1 MRNALSKVTAWV
13 LTFMMLFTALPVNII
28 AEGVQP
34 QGIVEERS
42 VDVPA
47 PQQNEEEVSPASA
60 PSEQESIKEQTPVE
74 PQSVIPDDAFYR
86 TYVFMAEEQEVAR
99 QIVKNG
105 DTLLQ
110 PAAPAKEGYRF
121 DGWYAGESRFTGFG
135 VVTGITATETVT
147 LTAAFTDVFYVF
159 FKNTNGAVVATRSGR
174 NGETIST
181 SGVSF
186 PVAGDEAITGWLLN
200 GTTVDSVTLD
210 GADVTLTAQVSK
222 GFWITFDS
230 KGGSYVA
237 PAFYAQGQTAAAPA
251 APARPGYVFN
261 GWFTEAGAAA
271 DFAAIAENTTL
282 VAGWKAG
289 NASYT
294 VIHFLEN
301 ADDNGYSS
309 KDIETR
315 TGATGSQTAAAAK
328 SYTGFTAQTITQA
341 TIAGDG
347 STIVKVYY
355 TRNVYE
361 VKFYNRQSNRWVENT
376 SLRITAKH
384 GANISDK
391 WPTYN
396 GSSTWSTTGSYS
408 YGGGLSGPYQVNIQT
423 MPLGGASF
431 YGPKTGSGSETA
443 YYYVEVLPGESGGQT
458 YNGVSYKL
466 HHKDVSP
473 GTGYTVTDEDK
484 YPITG
489 FTYKEGTRNGDRYN
503 NAKFYYTRNSYQ
515 IKFINGGSVDK
526 TESRKFQQSI
536 ADAEYT
542 PAAPAGKE
550 GYIFA
555 GWYDNEQGE
564 GEQFAFAG
572 KTMPA
577 QNITLYAKWVAPVH
591 TVTFYQED
599 KVTVVKAV
607 VGIPHGTA
615 MENGDIPAYTPAEG
629 YAFLGWVMEDGSPF
643 NPSMLI
649 TRDYHIYA
657 RVGSLNAYTVTYDA
671 NGGTGDVPVDDGR
684 YAEGAAARVLSGA
697 GLTGPADKPQ
707 FLGWALSAEAAA
719 PDYYPGSQLILGRE
733 NVTLYAV
740 WGVKENTV
748 SLTYHSNFGTDATYT
763 VEALAVNGRVEV
775 LSYDTTGLPA
785 RQGYNFLG
793 WSTSASGSVSFAPGS
808 SLRVNAGGS
817 NDLYAVWEPASD
829 TPYRVETYYQ
839 QLDGSYLDDPHHAEI
854 RKGTTGTT
862 VSVTEND
869 KLPKSTA
876 YVFDEG
882 YAGNVL
888 SGVVAAD
895 GSLKLKLYFKLNT
908 APYTIHHYLKG
919 TTVQVAADQTG
930 WLVIGSTL
938 TANAASDLY
947 AEYAAATVYVYDPG
961 RRITITAGNNEIIVY
976 YTLPLTLTAGSA
988 EKVYDG
994 APLTQPAFTA
1004 EGLVNGDT
1012 AEKISLSMTAESTIT
1027 NVGSV
1032 SNVIDRTTVQYDGGA
1047 LPAYY
1052 TLTLQPGTLTV
1063 TQAEEAVVEVRGG
1076 TDTVVYNGSEQSV
1089 EGWEIE
1095 SNPADA
1101 IVTLKEGKRA
1111 RAAGTD
1117 VNTYYM
1123 GLTAEDFTA
1132 VSPNYKTVT
1141 VRYTDGWLKITP
1153 ITDEVTVTITGN
1165 TDTVVYNGTEQ
1176 SVTGYTTD
1184 VGEKTID
1191 VTLNQSGKDTA
1202 KGTNA
1207 GKYMMGLT
1215 VADFT
1220 VTSRNYSNIR
1230 VVVVDGWLEIT
1241 PITDEVEVKVY
1252 GNTNT
1257 VVYNGTE
1264 QKVEGYTVDA
1274 TLDPTITVS
1283 LAEGSKAEAKGT
1295 DVNKYMMGL
1304 TAADFVAASANYTN
1318 LKVTVA
1324 DGWLEITPITD
1335 EVEVKVYGNTSTV
1348 VYNGT
1353 EQKVEGY
1360 TVDATLDPTIT
1371 VSLAEGSK
1379 AEAKGTDVNK
1389 YMMGLTAADF
1399 VAASANYTNLKITVV
1414 DGWLEITPV
1423 TGEITV
1429 TITGNTD
1436 TVVYNGTE
1444 QSVTGYTTDVGE
1456 KAIDVTLNQSGKD
1469 TAKGTNVGKYMMGL
1483 TVADFTVTSGNY
1495 SNIRVVVV
1503 DGWLEITPASIE
1515 QYATLT
1521 PQNVSKYYDGTPLAA
1536 GTATA
1541 ADSNGGEL
1549 LVEYSVDGETWVTDP
1564 ASITALNVSDS
1575 KTLQVR
1581 ASGSNYAGY
1590 LTGTQKVTI
1599 NRRPVTL
1606 TSATAEKV
1614 YDGTPLTDGT
1624 VTVSEMGFVQGEG
1637 ADYSVTGSQLHKG
1650 FSTNAFTYTLHENTL
1665 EENYLI
1671 KTVSG
1676 TLTVTARPLT
1686 ITAGSAS
1693 KQYDGTPLTRNSYTS
1708 EGLAAGDAIQ
1718 TVTVTGTITYTGS
1731 VPNVPSDAVIHNGAG
1746 EDVTGDYEITY
1757 NNGTLTITVN
1767 EKILKVEA
1775 NSNSWKYDGEKHRDG
1790 GYTVIYDGV
1799 SYTVAAGDS
1808 LTLPTGDKV
1817 TVTITAV
1824 VKNVS
1829 DTAAGNNAI
1838 VKLDLQHAD
1847 QYKIKEEKD
1856 GTLTITARE
1865 LTLTSGSD
1873 EKEYDG
1879 TPLTSKVVDI
1889 TGDGFVKGEGAQF
1902 DVTGSQTEAGESD
1915 NTFTYTLNRNTLAEN
1930 YEITPVLGSLTVT
1943 RRGAGEKKVKIIANS
1958 YTVEY
1963 DGRFHGANGYTTEY
1977 LAPGHKVKKLI
1988 LAGGRTDAGEYPGEF
2003 VPYDAAIVDANGND
2017 VTHNYVITYV
2027 AGDLTIT
2034 KRGLDPK
2041 NPVIV
2046 RADNSEVEYDGQPHG
2061 YVGHNASNLAEGH
2074 SVQSVESSFTATE
2087 AGYYEAMI
2095 DVSDAVIVDAKGNDV
2110 TRNYAIT
2117 YIFGNLRITKRG
2129 AGERK
2134 VLIIARDNTVEY
2146 DGQPHGQNGFDTDYL
2161 APGHRVADVTIDGE
2175 KINAGRYAA
2184 LLYPYDAVIVD
2195 AEGNDVTH
2203 NYKLTYVKGTLE
2215 ITPYAGEVVV
2225 TITGNHDRVHYDGA
2239 EHTVSGYTVDI
2250 DTALYTEAD
2259 FRFKGTA
2266 SVTKVYP
2273 GTYAMGLQE
2282 KDFVNLN
2289 ENLTNVKFV
2298 VTDGYLDIYTKKFMV
2313 AWMYDTNQMVNGSQP
2328 SEAFTAMTDYIH
2340 RKDVSLVL
2348 HTGNMVENA
2357 ADAGQWKVFNDAMQ
2371 KLYDDAGKDVLMVA
2385 GEKEAAAGSLFL
2397 QQPVREGFDEKDLFE
2412 GGKGFVYRFRIGD
2425 KRMILVGL
2433 GEDAMTEEGLKWA
2446 KERFDSDKKAV
2457 GILMVHTYLL
2467 ADMTQKQKIADSAL
2481 KLEENVV
2488 KPCSNVRLVL
2498 SSNAGYASHHYFYY
2512 GMRKTTA
2519 INVDIEAAA
2528 KEGYF
2533 TMLTFDKDFHYV
2545 AVNSLSPYRNDYIYN
2560 DEKAELERYH
2570 LGELY

>member
-47 PQQNEEEVSPASA
+47 PQQNEKEVSPASA

-159 FKNTNGAVVATRSGR
+159 FKNTSGAVVATRSGR

-200 GTTVDSVTLD
+200 GTPVDSVTLD

-396 GSSTWSTTGSYS
+396 GSSTWSTTGSYD
-408 YGGGLSGPYQVNIQT
+408 YWNGLSGPYQVNIQT

-466 HHKDVSP
+466 HHKDTSP
-473 GTGYTVTDEDK
+473 GTGYTVTKEDK

-489 FTYKEGTRNGDRYN
+489 FTYKEGTRNGSDYD
-503 NAKFYYTRNSYQ
+503 NARFYYTRNSYQ

-542 PAAPAGKE
+542 PTAPAGKE

-607 VGIPHGTA
+607 AGIPHGTA

-707 FLGWALSAEAAA
+707 FLGWALSAEASA

-817 NDLYAVWEPASD
+817 NDLYAVWEPAAD

-854 RKGTTGTT
+854 RKGTTGTP
-862 VSVTEND
+862 VSVTEKD
-869 KLPKSTA
+869 KLSRSTA

-930 WLVIGSTL
+930 RLVIGSTL
-938 TANAASDLY
+938 TANAAADLY
-947 AEYAAATVYVYDPG
+947 AEYAAATVNVYDPG

-1063 TQAEEAVVEVRGG
+1063 T
-1076 TDTVVYNGSEQSV
+1076 
-1089 EGWEIE
+1089 
-1095 SNPADA
+1095 
-1101 IVTLKEGKRA
+1101 
-1111 RAAGTD
+1111 
-1117 VNTYYM
+1117 
-1123 GLTAEDFTA
+1123 
-1132 VSPNYKTVT
+1132 
-1141 VRYTDGWLKITP
+1141 
-1153 ITDEVTVTITGN
+1153 
-1165 TDTVVYNGTEQ
+1165 
-1176 SVTGYTTD
+1176 
-1184 VGEKTID
+1184 
-1191 VTLNQSGKDTA
+1191 
-1202 KGTNA
+1202 
-1207 GKYMMGLT
+1207 
-1215 VADFT
+1215 
-1220 VTSRNYSNIR
+1220 
-1230 VVVVDGWLEIT
+1230 
-1241 PITDEVEVKVY
+1241 
-1252 GNTNT
+1252 
-1257 VVYNGTE
+1257 
-1264 QKVEGYTVDA
+1264 
-1274 TLDPTITVS
+1274 
-1283 LAEGSKAEAKGT
+1283 
-1295 DVNKYMMGL
+1295 
-1304 TAADFVAASANYTN
+1304 
-1318 LKVTVA
+1318 
-1324 DGWLEITPITD
+1324 
-1335 EVEVKVYGNTSTV
+1335 
-1348 VYNGT
+1348 
-1353 EQKVEGY
+1353 
-1360 TVDATLDPTIT
+1360 
-1371 VSLAEGSK
+1371 
-1379 AEAKGTDVNK
+1379 
-1389 YMMGLTAADF
+1389 
-1399 VAASANYTNLKITVV
+1399 
-1414 DGWLEITPV
+1414 
-1423 TGEITV
+1423 
-1429 TITGNTD
+1429 
-1436 TVVYNGTE
+1436 
-1444 QSVTGYTTDVGE
+1444 
-1456 KAIDVTLNQSGKD
+1456 
-1469 TAKGTNVGKYMMGL
+1469 
-1483 TVADFTVTSGNY
+1483 
-1495 SNIRVVVV
+1495 
-1503 DGWLEITPASIE
+1503 
-1515 QYATLT
+1515 
-1521 PQNVSKYYDGTPLAA
+1521 
-1536 GTATA
+1536 
-1541 ADSNGGEL
+1541 
-1549 LVEYSVDGETWVTDP
+1549 
-1564 ASITALNVSDS
+1564 
-1575 KTLQVR
+1575 
-1581 ASGSNYAGY
+1581 
-1590 LTGTQKVTI
+1590 
-1599 NRRPVTL
+1599 
-1606 TSATAEKV
+1606 
-1614 YDGTPLTDGT
+1614 
-1624 VTVSEMGFVQGEG
+1624 
-1637 ADYSVTGSQLHKG
+1637 
-1650 FSTNAFTYTLHENTL
+1650 
-1665 EENYLI
+1665 
-1671 KTVSG
+1671 
-1676 TLTVTARPLT
+1676 
-1686 ITAGSAS
+1686 
-1693 KQYDGTPLTRNSYTS
+1693 
-1708 EGLAAGDAIQ
+1708 
-1718 TVTVTGTITYTGS
+1718 
-1731 VPNVPSDAVIHNGAG
+1731 
-1746 EDVTGDYEITY
+1746 
-1757 NNGTLTITVN
+1757 
-1767 EKILKVEA
+1767 
-1775 NSNSWKYDGEKHRDG
+1775 
-1790 GYTVIYDGV
+1790 
-1799 SYTVAAGDS
+1799 
-1808 LTLPTGDKV
+1808 
-1817 TVTITAV
+1817 
-1824 VKNVS
+1824 
-1829 DTAAGNNAI
+1829 
-1838 VKLDLQHAD
+1838 
-1847 QYKIKEEKD
+1847 
-1856 GTLTITARE
+1856 
-1865 LTLTSGSD
+1865 
-1873 EKEYDG
+1873 
-1879 TPLTSKVVDI
+1879 
-1889 TGDGFVKGEGAQF
+1889 
-1902 DVTGSQTEAGESD
+1902 
-1915 NTFTYTLNRNTLAEN
+1915 
-1930 YEITPVLGSLTVT
+1930 

-2017 VTHNYVITYV
+2017 VTYNYVITYV

-2061 YVGHNASNLAEGH
+2061 YVGHTASNLAEGH

-2087 AGYYEAMI
+2087 VGYYETMI

-2146 DGQPHGQNGFDTDYL
+2146 DGQPHGQNGIDTDYL

-2225 TITGNHDRVHYDGA
+2225 TITGNHDRVHYDGE

-2298 VTDGYLDIYTKKFMV
+2298 VTDGYLEIYTKKFMV

>member
-47 PQQNEEEVSPASA
+47 PQQNEKEVSPASA

-396 GSSTWSTTGSYS
+396 GSSTWSTTGSYD
-408 YGGGLSGPYQVNIQT
+408 YWNGLSGPYQVNIQT

-466 HHKDVSP
+466 HHKDTSP
-473 GTGYTVTDEDK
+473 GTGYTVTKEDK

-489 FTYKEGTRNGDRYN
+489 FTYKEGTRNGSDYD
-503 NAKFYYTRNSYQ
+503 NARFYYTRNSYQ

-542 PAAPAGKE
+542 PTAPAGKE

-607 VGIPHGTA
+607 AGIPHGTA

-707 FLGWALSAEAAA
+707 FLGWALSAEASA

-817 NDLYAVWEPASD
+817 NDLYAVWEPAAD

-854 RKGTTGTT
+854 RKGTTGTP
-862 VSVTEND
+862 VSVTEKD
-869 KLPKSTA
+869 KLSRSTA

-930 WLVIGSTL
+930 RLVIGSTL
-938 TANAASDLY
+938 TANAAADLY
-947 AEYAAATVYVYDPG
+947 AEYAAATVNVYDPG

-1052 TLTLQPGTLTV
+1052 TLTLQPGT
-1063 TQAEEAVVEVRGG
+1063 
-1076 TDTVVYNGSEQSV
+1076 
-1089 EGWEIE
+1089 
-1095 SNPADA
+1095 
-1101 IVTLKEGKRA
+1101 
-1111 RAAGTD
+1111 
-1117 VNTYYM
+1117 
-1123 GLTAEDFTA
+1123 
-1132 VSPNYKTVT
+1132 
-1141 VRYTDGWLKITP
+1141 
-1153 ITDEVTVTITGN
+1153 
-1165 TDTVVYNGTEQ
+1165 
-1176 SVTGYTTD
+1176 
-1184 VGEKTID
+1184 
-1191 VTLNQSGKDTA
+1191 
-1202 KGTNA
+1202 
-1207 GKYMMGLT
+1207 
-1215 VADFT
+1215 
-1220 VTSRNYSNIR
+1220 
-1230 VVVVDGWLEIT
+1230 
-1241 PITDEVEVKVY
+1241 
-1252 GNTNT
+1252 
-1257 VVYNGTE
+1257 
-1264 QKVEGYTVDA
+1264 
-1274 TLDPTITVS
+1274 
-1283 LAEGSKAEAKGT
+1283 
-1295 DVNKYMMGL
+1295 
-1304 TAADFVAASANYTN
+1304 
-1318 LKVTVA
+1318 
-1324 DGWLEITPITD
+1324 
-1335 EVEVKVYGNTSTV
+1335 
-1348 VYNGT
+1348 
-1353 EQKVEGY
+1353 
-1360 TVDATLDPTIT
+1360 
-1371 VSLAEGSK
+1371 
-1379 AEAKGTDVNK
+1379 
-1389 YMMGLTAADF
+1389 
-1399 VAASANYTNLKITVV
+1399 
-1414 DGWLEITPV
+1414 
-1423 TGEITV
+1423 
-1429 TITGNTD
+1429 
-1436 TVVYNGTE
+1436 
-1444 QSVTGYTTDVGE
+1444 
-1456 KAIDVTLNQSGKD
+1456 
-1469 TAKGTNVGKYMMGL
+1469 
-1483 TVADFTVTSGNY
+1483 
-1495 SNIRVVVV
+1495 
-1503 DGWLEITPASIE
+1503 
-1515 QYATLT
+1515 
-1521 PQNVSKYYDGTPLAA
+1521 
-1536 GTATA
+1536 
-1541 ADSNGGEL
+1541 
-1549 LVEYSVDGETWVTDP
+1549 
-1564 ASITALNVSDS
+1564 
-1575 KTLQVR
+1575 
-1581 ASGSNYAGY
+1581 
-1590 LTGTQKVTI
+1590 
-1599 NRRPVTL
+1599 
-1606 TSATAEKV
+1606 
-1614 YDGTPLTDGT
+1614 
-1624 VTVSEMGFVQGEG
+1624 
-1637 ADYSVTGSQLHKG
+1637 
-1650 FSTNAFTYTLHENTL
+1650 
-1665 EENYLI
+1665 
-1671 KTVSG
+1671 
-1676 TLTVTARPLT
+1676 
-1686 ITAGSAS
+1686 
-1693 KQYDGTPLTRNSYTS
+1693 
-1708 EGLAAGDAIQ
+1708 
-1718 TVTVTGTITYTGS
+1718 
-1731 VPNVPSDAVIHNGAG
+1731 
-1746 EDVTGDYEITY
+1746 
-1757 NNGTLTITVN
+1757 
-1767 EKILKVEA
+1767 
-1775 NSNSWKYDGEKHRDG
+1775 
-1790 GYTVIYDGV
+1790 
-1799 SYTVAAGDS
+1799 
-1808 LTLPTGDKV
+1808 
-1817 TVTITAV
+1817 
-1824 VKNVS
+1824 
-1829 DTAAGNNAI
+1829 
-1838 VKLDLQHAD
+1838 
-1847 QYKIKEEKD
+1847 
-1856 GTLTITARE
+1856 
-1865 LTLTSGSD
+1865 
-1873 EKEYDG
+1873 
-1879 TPLTSKVVDI
+1879 
-1889 TGDGFVKGEGAQF
+1889 
-1902 DVTGSQTEAGESD
+1902 
-1915 NTFTYTLNRNTLAEN
+1915 
-1930 YEITPVLGSLTVT
+1930 LTVT

-2061 YVGHNASNLAEGH
+2061 YVGHTASNLAEGH

-2087 AGYYEAMI
+2087 VGYYETMI

-2146 DGQPHGQNGFDTDYL
+2146 DGQPHGQNGIDTDYL

-2225 TITGNHDRVHYDGA
+2225 TITGNHDRVHYDGE

-2298 VTDGYLDIYTKKFMV
+2298 VTDGYLEIYTKKFMV

>member
-74 PQSVIPDDAFYR
+74 PLSVIPDDAFYR

-159 FKNTNGAVVATRSGR
+159 FKNTSGAVVATRSGR

-200 GTTVDSVTLD
+200 GIPVDSVTLD

-301 ADDNGYSS
+301 ADDDGYSS

-396 GSSTWSTTGSYS
+396 GSSTWSTTGSYD
-408 YGGGLSGPYQVNIQT
+408 YWNGLSGPYQVNIQT

-431 YGPKTGSGSETA
+431 YGPKTDSGSETA

-466 HHKDVSP
+466 HHKDTSP

-489 FTYKEGTRNGDRYN
+489 FTYKEGTRNGNGYN
-503 NAKFYYTRNSYQ
+503 NARFYYTRNSYQ

-536 ADAEYT
+536 ADADYT
-542 PAAPAGKE
+542 PTAPAGKE

-607 VGIPHGTA
+607 AGIPHGTA

-707 FLGWALSAEAAA
+707 FLGWALSAEASA

-785 RQGYNFLG
+785 WQGYNFLG

-817 NDLYAVWEPASD
+817 NDLYAVWEPAAD

-862 VSVTEND
+862 VSVTEKD
-869 KLPKSTA
+869 KLSRSTA

-930 WLVIGSTL
+930 RLVIGSTL
-938 TANAASDLY
+938 TANAAADLY

-1089 EGWEIE
+1089 EGWVIE
-1095 SNPADA
+1095 SNPAGA

-1184 VGEKTID
+1184 VGEKAID

-1207 GKYMMGLT
+1207 
-1215 VADFT
+1215 
-1220 VTSRNYSNIR
+1220 
-1230 VVVVDGWLEIT
+1230 
-1241 PITDEVEVKVY
+1241 
-1252 GNTNT
+1252 
-1257 VVYNGTE
+1257 
-1264 QKVEGYTVDA
+1264 
-1274 TLDPTITVS
+1274 
-1283 LAEGSKAEAKGT
+1283 
-1295 DVNKYMMGL
+1295 
-1304 TAADFVAASANYTN
+1304 
-1318 LKVTVA
+1318 
-1324 DGWLEITPITD
+1324 
-1335 EVEVKVYGNTSTV
+1335 
-1348 VYNGT
+1348 
-1353 EQKVEGY
+1353 
-1360 TVDATLDPTIT
+1360 
-1371 VSLAEGSK
+1371 
-1379 AEAKGTDVNK
+1379 
-1389 YMMGLTAADF
+1389 
-1399 VAASANYTNLKITVV
+1399 
-1414 DGWLEITPV
+1414 
-1423 TGEITV
+1423 
-1429 TITGNTD
+1429 
-1436 TVVYNGTE
+1436 
-1444 QSVTGYTTDVGE
+1444 
-1456 KAIDVTLNQSGKD
+1456 
-1469 TAKGTNVGKYMMGL
+1469 GKYMMGL

-1503 DGWLEITPASIE
+1503 DGWLEITPASVE

-1521 PQNVSKYYDGTPLAA
+1521 PQDVSKYYDGTPLAA

-1564 ASITALNVSDS
+1564 AGITALNVSDS

-1624 VTVSEMGFVQGEG
+1624 VTVSEMGFAQGEG

-1650 FSTNAFTYTLHENTL
+1650 FSANAFTYTLHENTL

-1775 NSNSWKYDGEKHRDG
+1775 NSNSWKYDGENHRDG

-1856 GTLTITARE
+1856 GTLTITARK

-1879 TPLTSKVVDI
+1879 TPLTSKVVDV

-2061 YVGHNASNLAEGH
+2061 YVGHTASNLAEGH

-2087 AGYYEAMI
+2087 AGYYETMI

-2110 TRNYAIT
+2110 TRNYAIN

-2146 DGQPHGQNGFDTDYL
+2146 DGQPHGQNGIDTDYL

-2225 TITGNHDRVHYDGA
+2225 TITGNHDRVHYDGE

-2289 ENLTNVKFV
+2289 ENLANVKFV
-2298 VTDGYLDIYTKKFMV
+2298 VTDGYLEIYTKKFMV

-2425 KRMILVGL
+2425 KRIILVGL

-2481 KLEENVV
+2481 KLEENIV

-2560 DEKAELERYH
+2560 DEKTELERYH

>member
-271 DFAAIAENTTL
+271 DFAAITENTTL

-301 ADDNGYSS
+301 ADDDGYSS

-396 GSSTWSTTGSYS
+396 GSSTWSTTGSYD
-408 YGGGLSGPYQVNIQT
+408 YWNGLSGPYQVNIQT

-431 YGPKTGSGSETA
+431 YGPKTDSGSETA

-466 HHKDVSP
+466 HHKDTSP
-473 GTGYTVTDEDK
+473 GTGYTVTKEDK

-489 FTYKEGTRNGDRYN
+489 FTYKEGTRNGSDYD
-503 NAKFYYTRNSYQ
+503 NARFYYTRNSYQ

-536 ADAEYT
+536 ADADYT
-542 PAAPAGKE
+542 PTAPAGKE

-607 VGIPHGTA
+607 AGIPHGIA

-793 WSTSASGSVSFAPGS
+793 WSTSASGSVSFAPSS

-817 NDLYAVWEPASD
+817 NDLYAVWEPAAD

-854 RKGTTGTT
+854 RKGTTGTP
-862 VSVTEND
+862 VSVTEKD
-869 KLPKSTA
+869 KLSRSTA

-930 WLVIGSTL
+930 RLVIGSTL
-938 TANAASDLY
+938 TANAAADLY
-947 AEYAAATVYVYDPG
+947 AEYAAATVYDYDSG

-988 EKVYDG
+988 EKVYDD

-1052 TLTLQPGTLTV
+1052 TLTLQPGT
-1063 TQAEEAVVEVRGG
+1063 
-1076 TDTVVYNGSEQSV
+1076 
-1089 EGWEIE
+1089 
-1095 SNPADA
+1095 
-1101 IVTLKEGKRA
+1101 
-1111 RAAGTD
+1111 
-1117 VNTYYM
+1117 
-1123 GLTAEDFTA
+1123 
-1132 VSPNYKTVT
+1132 
-1141 VRYTDGWLKITP
+1141 
-1153 ITDEVTVTITGN
+1153 
-1165 TDTVVYNGTEQ
+1165 
-1176 SVTGYTTD
+1176 
-1184 VGEKTID
+1184 
-1191 VTLNQSGKDTA
+1191 
-1202 KGTNA
+1202 
-1207 GKYMMGLT
+1207 
-1215 VADFT
+1215 
-1220 VTSRNYSNIR
+1220 
-1230 VVVVDGWLEIT
+1230 
-1241 PITDEVEVKVY
+1241 
-1252 GNTNT
+1252 
-1257 VVYNGTE
+1257 
-1264 QKVEGYTVDA
+1264 
-1274 TLDPTITVS
+1274 
-1283 LAEGSKAEAKGT
+1283 
-1295 DVNKYMMGL
+1295 
-1304 TAADFVAASANYTN
+1304 
-1318 LKVTVA
+1318 
-1324 DGWLEITPITD
+1324 
-1335 EVEVKVYGNTSTV
+1335 
-1348 VYNGT
+1348 
-1353 EQKVEGY
+1353 
-1360 TVDATLDPTIT
+1360 
-1371 VSLAEGSK
+1371 
-1379 AEAKGTDVNK
+1379 
-1389 YMMGLTAADF
+1389 
-1399 VAASANYTNLKITVV
+1399 
-1414 DGWLEITPV
+1414 
-1423 TGEITV
+1423 
-1429 TITGNTD
+1429 
-1436 TVVYNGTE
+1436 
-1444 QSVTGYTTDVGE
+1444 
-1456 KAIDVTLNQSGKD
+1456 
-1469 TAKGTNVGKYMMGL
+1469 
-1483 TVADFTVTSGNY
+1483 
-1495 SNIRVVVV
+1495 
-1503 DGWLEITPASIE
+1503 
-1515 QYATLT
+1515 
-1521 PQNVSKYYDGTPLAA
+1521 
-1536 GTATA
+1536 
-1541 ADSNGGEL
+1541 
-1549 LVEYSVDGETWVTDP
+1549 
-1564 ASITALNVSDS
+1564 
-1575 KTLQVR
+1575 
-1581 ASGSNYAGY
+1581 
-1590 LTGTQKVTI
+1590 
-1599 NRRPVTL
+1599 
-1606 TSATAEKV
+1606 
-1614 YDGTPLTDGT
+1614 
-1624 VTVSEMGFVQGEG
+1624 
-1637 ADYSVTGSQLHKG
+1637 
-1650 FSTNAFTYTLHENTL
+1650 
-1665 EENYLI
+1665 
-1671 KTVSG
+1671 
-1676 TLTVTARPLT
+1676 
-1686 ITAGSAS
+1686 
-1693 KQYDGTPLTRNSYTS
+1693 
-1708 EGLAAGDAIQ
+1708 
-1718 TVTVTGTITYTGS
+1718 
-1731 VPNVPSDAVIHNGAG
+1731 
-1746 EDVTGDYEITY
+1746 
-1757 NNGTLTITVN
+1757 
-1767 EKILKVEA
+1767 
-1775 NSNSWKYDGEKHRDG
+1775 
-1790 GYTVIYDGV
+1790 
-1799 SYTVAAGDS
+1799 
-1808 LTLPTGDKV
+1808 
-1817 TVTITAV
+1817 
-1824 VKNVS
+1824 
-1829 DTAAGNNAI
+1829 
-1838 VKLDLQHAD
+1838 
-1847 QYKIKEEKD
+1847 
-1856 GTLTITARE
+1856 
-1865 LTLTSGSD
+1865 
-1873 EKEYDG
+1873 
-1879 TPLTSKVVDI
+1879 
-1889 TGDGFVKGEGAQF
+1889 
-1902 DVTGSQTEAGESD
+1902 
-1915 NTFTYTLNRNTLAEN
+1915 
-1930 YEITPVLGSLTVT
+1930 LTVT

-2061 YVGHNASNLAEGH
+2061 YVGHTASNLAEGH

-2087 AGYYEAMI
+2087 AGYHETMI

-2117 YIFGNLRITKRG
+2117 YIFGDLRITKRG

-2146 DGQPHGQNGFDTDYL
+2146 DGQPHGQNGIDTDYL

-2225 TITGNHDRVHYDGA
+2225 TITGNHDRVHYDGE

-2289 ENLTNVKFV
+2289 ENLANVKFV
-2298 VTDGYLDIYTKKFMV
+2298 VTDGYLEIYTKKFMV

-2357 ADAGQWKVFNDAMQ
+2357 ADAGQWKVFNDAIQ

>member
-159 FKNTNGAVVATRSGR
+159 FKNTSGAVVATRSGR

-200 GTTVDSVTLD
+200 GTPVDSVTLD

-289 NASYT
+289 TASYT

-315 TGATGSQTAAAAK
+315 TGATGSQTAAVAK

-396 GSSTWSTTGSYS
+396 GSSTWSTTGSYD
-408 YGGGLSGPYQVNIQT
+408 YWNGLSGPYQVNIQT

-443 YYYVEVLPGESGGQT
+443 YYYAEVLPGESGGQT

-473 GTGYTVTDEDK
+473 GTGYTVTKEDK

-489 FTYKEGTRNGDRYN
+489 FTYKEGTRNGSDYD
-503 NAKFYYTRNSYQ
+503 NARFYYTRNSYQ

-542 PAAPAGKE
+542 PTAPAGKE

-607 VGIPHGTA
+607 AGIPHGTA

-817 NDLYAVWEPASD
+817 NDLYAVWEPAAD

-854 RKGTTGTT
+854 RKGTTGTP
-862 VSVTEND
+862 VSVTEKD
-869 KLPKSTA
+869 KLSRSTA

-947 AEYAAATVYVYDPG
+947 AEYAAATVNVYDPG

-1032 SNVIDRTTVQYDGGA
+1032 SNEIDRTTVQYDGGA

-1076 TDTVVYNGSEQSV
+1076 TATVVYNGSEQSV

-1176 SVTGYTTD
+1176 SVSGYTTD

-1207 GKYMMGLT
+1207 
-1215 VADFT
+1215 
-1220 VTSRNYSNIR
+1220 
-1230 VVVVDGWLEIT
+1230 
-1241 PITDEVEVKVY
+1241 
-1252 GNTNT
+1252 
-1257 VVYNGTE
+1257 
-1264 QKVEGYTVDA
+1264 
-1274 TLDPTITVS
+1274 
-1283 LAEGSKAEAKGT
+1283 
-1295 DVNKYMMGL
+1295 
-1304 TAADFVAASANYTN
+1304 
-1318 LKVTVA
+1318 
-1324 DGWLEITPITD
+1324 
-1335 EVEVKVYGNTSTV
+1335 
-1348 VYNGT
+1348 
-1353 EQKVEGY
+1353 
-1360 TVDATLDPTIT
+1360 
-1371 VSLAEGSK
+1371 
-1379 AEAKGTDVNK
+1379 
-1389 YMMGLTAADF
+1389 
-1399 VAASANYTNLKITVV
+1399 
-1414 DGWLEITPV
+1414 
-1423 TGEITV
+1423 
-1429 TITGNTD
+1429 
-1436 TVVYNGTE
+1436 
-1444 QSVTGYTTDVGE
+1444 
-1456 KAIDVTLNQSGKD
+1456 
-1469 TAKGTNVGKYMMGL
+1469 GKYMMGL

-1521 PQNVSKYYDGTPLAA
+1521 PQDVSKYYDGTPLAA

-1564 ASITALNVSDS
+1564 AGITALNVSDS

-1718 TVTVTGTITYTGS
+1718 TVTVIGTITYTGS

-1775 NSNSWKYDGEKHRDG
+1775 NSNSWKYDGENHRDG

-2061 YVGHNASNLAEGH
+2061 YVGHTASNLAEGH

-2087 AGYYEAMI
+2087 VGYYEAMI
-2095 DVSDAVIVDAKGNDV
+2095 DVSDAVIVDANGNDV

-2175 KINAGRYAA
+2175 KINAGRYAD
-2184 LLYPYDAVIVD
+2184 LMYPHDAVIVD

-2215 ITPYAGEVVV
+2215 ITLYAGEVVV

-2250 DTALYTEAD
+2250 NTALYTEAD

-2289 ENLTNVKFV
+2289 ENFANVKFV
-2298 VTDGYLDIYTKKFMV
+2298 VTDGYLEIYTKKFMV
-2313 AWMYDTNQMVNGSQP
+2313 AWMYDTNQMINGSQP

>member
-1 MRNALSKVTAWV
+1 MQHGKKKKEEQTMRNALSKVTAWV

-47 PQQNEEEVSPASA
+47 PQQNEKEVSPASA

-159 FKNTNGAVVATRSGR
+159 FKNTSGAVVATRSGR

-200 GTTVDSVTLD
+200 GTPVDSVTLD

-396 GSSTWSTTGSYS
+396 GSSTWSTTGSYD
-408 YGGGLSGPYQVNIQT
+408 YWNGLSGPYQVNIQT

-466 HHKDVSP
+466 HHKDTSP
-473 GTGYTVTDEDK
+473 GTGYTVTKEDK

-489 FTYKEGTRNGDRYN
+489 FTYKEGTRNGSDYD
-503 NAKFYYTRNSYQ
+503 NARFYYTRNSYQ

-542 PAAPAGKE
+542 PTAPAGKE

-607 VGIPHGTA
+607 AGIPHGTA

-707 FLGWALSAEAAA
+707 FLGWALSAEASA

-817 NDLYAVWEPASD
+817 NDLYAVWEPAAD

-854 RKGTTGTT
+854 RKGTTGTP
-862 VSVTEND
+862 VSVTEKD
-869 KLPKSTA
+869 KLSRSTA

-930 WLVIGSTL
+930 RLVIGSTL
-938 TANAASDLY
+938 TANAAADLY
-947 AEYAAATVYVYDPG
+947 AEYAAATVNVYDPG

-1052 TLTLQPGTLTV
+1052 TLTLQPGT
-1063 TQAEEAVVEVRGG
+1063 
-1076 TDTVVYNGSEQSV
+1076 
-1089 EGWEIE
+1089 
-1095 SNPADA
+1095 
-1101 IVTLKEGKRA
+1101 
-1111 RAAGTD
+1111 
-1117 VNTYYM
+1117 
-1123 GLTAEDFTA
+1123 
-1132 VSPNYKTVT
+1132 
-1141 VRYTDGWLKITP
+1141 
-1153 ITDEVTVTITGN
+1153 
-1165 TDTVVYNGTEQ
+1165 
-1176 SVTGYTTD
+1176 
-1184 VGEKTID
+1184 
-1191 VTLNQSGKDTA
+1191 
-1202 KGTNA
+1202 
-1207 GKYMMGLT
+1207 
-1215 VADFT
+1215 
-1220 VTSRNYSNIR
+1220 
-1230 VVVVDGWLEIT
+1230 
-1241 PITDEVEVKVY
+1241 
-1252 GNTNT
+1252 
-1257 VVYNGTE
+1257 
-1264 QKVEGYTVDA
+1264 
-1274 TLDPTITVS
+1274 
-1283 LAEGSKAEAKGT
+1283 
-1295 DVNKYMMGL
+1295 
-1304 TAADFVAASANYTN
+1304 
-1318 LKVTVA
+1318 
-1324 DGWLEITPITD
+1324 
-1335 EVEVKVYGNTSTV
+1335 
-1348 VYNGT
+1348 
-1353 EQKVEGY
+1353 
-1360 TVDATLDPTIT
+1360 
-1371 VSLAEGSK
+1371 
-1379 AEAKGTDVNK
+1379 
-1389 YMMGLTAADF
+1389 
-1399 VAASANYTNLKITVV
+1399 
-1414 DGWLEITPV
+1414 
-1423 TGEITV
+1423 
-1429 TITGNTD
+1429 
-1436 TVVYNGTE
+1436 
-1444 QSVTGYTTDVGE
+1444 
-1456 KAIDVTLNQSGKD
+1456 
-1469 TAKGTNVGKYMMGL
+1469 
-1483 TVADFTVTSGNY
+1483 
-1495 SNIRVVVV
+1495 
-1503 DGWLEITPASIE
+1503 
-1515 QYATLT
+1515 
-1521 PQNVSKYYDGTPLAA
+1521 
-1536 GTATA
+1536 
-1541 ADSNGGEL
+1541 
-1549 LVEYSVDGETWVTDP
+1549 
-1564 ASITALNVSDS
+1564 
-1575 KTLQVR
+1575 
-1581 ASGSNYAGY
+1581 
-1590 LTGTQKVTI
+1590 
-1599 NRRPVTL
+1599 
-1606 TSATAEKV
+1606 
-1614 YDGTPLTDGT
+1614 
-1624 VTVSEMGFVQGEG
+1624 
-1637 ADYSVTGSQLHKG
+1637 
-1650 FSTNAFTYTLHENTL
+1650 
-1665 EENYLI
+1665 
-1671 KTVSG
+1671 
-1676 TLTVTARPLT
+1676 
-1686 ITAGSAS
+1686 
-1693 KQYDGTPLTRNSYTS
+1693 
-1708 EGLAAGDAIQ
+1708 
-1718 TVTVTGTITYTGS
+1718 
-1731 VPNVPSDAVIHNGAG
+1731 
-1746 EDVTGDYEITY
+1746 
-1757 NNGTLTITVN
+1757 
-1767 EKILKVEA
+1767 
-1775 NSNSWKYDGEKHRDG
+1775 
-1790 GYTVIYDGV
+1790 
-1799 SYTVAAGDS
+1799 
-1808 LTLPTGDKV
+1808 
-1817 TVTITAV
+1817 
-1824 VKNVS
+1824 
-1829 DTAAGNNAI
+1829 
-1838 VKLDLQHAD
+1838 
-1847 QYKIKEEKD
+1847 
-1856 GTLTITARE
+1856 
-1865 LTLTSGSD
+1865 
-1873 EKEYDG
+1873 
-1879 TPLTSKVVDI
+1879 
-1889 TGDGFVKGEGAQF
+1889 
-1902 DVTGSQTEAGESD
+1902 
-1915 NTFTYTLNRNTLAEN
+1915 
-1930 YEITPVLGSLTVT
+1930 LTVT

-2061 YVGHNASNLAEGH
+2061 YVGHTASNLAEGH

-2087 AGYYEAMI
+2087 VGYYETMI

-2146 DGQPHGQNGFDTDYL
+2146 DGQPHGQNGIDTDYL

-2225 TITGNHDRVHYDGA
+2225 TITGNHDRVHYDGE

-2273 GTYAMGLQE
+2273 STYAMGLQE

-2298 VTDGYLDIYTKKFMV
+2298 VTDGYLEIYTKKFMV

>member
-99 QIVKNG
+99 QIMKNG

-271 DFAAIAENTTL
+271 DFAAITENTTL

-301 ADDNGYSS
+301 ADDDGYSS

-396 GSSTWSTTGSYS
+396 GSSTWSTTGSYD
-408 YGGGLSGPYQVNIQT
+408 YWNGLSGPYQVNIQT

-431 YGPKTGSGSETA
+431 YGPKTDSGSETA

-466 HHKDVSP
+466 HHKDTSP
-473 GTGYTVTDEDK
+473 GTGYTVTKEDK

-489 FTYKEGTRNGDRYN
+489 FTYKEGTRNGSDYD
-503 NAKFYYTRNSYQ
+503 NARFYYTRNSYQ

-536 ADAEYT
+536 ADADYT
-542 PAAPAGKE
+542 PTAPAGKE

-607 VGIPHGTA
+607 AGIPHGIA

-707 FLGWALSAEAAA
+707 FLGWALSAEASA

-817 NDLYAVWEPASD
+817 NDLYAVWEPAAD

-854 RKGTTGTT
+854 RKGTTGTP
-862 VSVTEND
+862 VSVTEKD
-869 KLPKSTA
+869 KLSRSTA

-930 WLVIGSTL
+930 RLVIGSTL
-938 TANAASDLY
+938 TANAAADLY
-947 AEYAAATVYVYDPG
+947 AEYAAATVNVYDPG

-1063 TQAEEAVVEVRGG
+1063 T
-1076 TDTVVYNGSEQSV
+1076 
-1089 EGWEIE
+1089 
-1095 SNPADA
+1095 
-1101 IVTLKEGKRA
+1101 
-1111 RAAGTD
+1111 
-1117 VNTYYM
+1117 
-1123 GLTAEDFTA
+1123 
-1132 VSPNYKTVT
+1132 
-1141 VRYTDGWLKITP
+1141 
-1153 ITDEVTVTITGN
+1153 
-1165 TDTVVYNGTEQ
+1165 
-1176 SVTGYTTD
+1176 
-1184 VGEKTID
+1184 
-1191 VTLNQSGKDTA
+1191 
-1202 KGTNA
+1202 
-1207 GKYMMGLT
+1207 
-1215 VADFT
+1215 
-1220 VTSRNYSNIR
+1220 
-1230 VVVVDGWLEIT
+1230 
-1241 PITDEVEVKVY
+1241 
-1252 GNTNT
+1252 
-1257 VVYNGTE
+1257 
-1264 QKVEGYTVDA
+1264 
-1274 TLDPTITVS
+1274 
-1283 LAEGSKAEAKGT
+1283 
-1295 DVNKYMMGL
+1295 
-1304 TAADFVAASANYTN
+1304 
-1318 LKVTVA
+1318 
-1324 DGWLEITPITD
+1324 
-1335 EVEVKVYGNTSTV
+1335 
-1348 VYNGT
+1348 
-1353 EQKVEGY
+1353 
-1360 TVDATLDPTIT
+1360 
-1371 VSLAEGSK
+1371 
-1379 AEAKGTDVNK
+1379 
-1389 YMMGLTAADF
+1389 
-1399 VAASANYTNLKITVV
+1399 
-1414 DGWLEITPV
+1414 
-1423 TGEITV
+1423 
-1429 TITGNTD
+1429 
-1436 TVVYNGTE
+1436 
-1444 QSVTGYTTDVGE
+1444 
-1456 KAIDVTLNQSGKD
+1456 
-1469 TAKGTNVGKYMMGL
+1469 
-1483 TVADFTVTSGNY
+1483 
-1495 SNIRVVVV
+1495 
-1503 DGWLEITPASIE
+1503 
-1515 QYATLT
+1515 
-1521 PQNVSKYYDGTPLAA
+1521 
-1536 GTATA
+1536 
-1541 ADSNGGEL
+1541 
-1549 LVEYSVDGETWVTDP
+1549 
-1564 ASITALNVSDS
+1564 
-1575 KTLQVR
+1575 
-1581 ASGSNYAGY
+1581 
-1590 LTGTQKVTI
+1590 
-1599 NRRPVTL
+1599 
-1606 TSATAEKV
+1606 
-1614 YDGTPLTDGT
+1614 
-1624 VTVSEMGFVQGEG
+1624 
-1637 ADYSVTGSQLHKG
+1637 
-1650 FSTNAFTYTLHENTL
+1650 
-1665 EENYLI
+1665 
-1671 KTVSG
+1671 
-1676 TLTVTARPLT
+1676 
-1686 ITAGSAS
+1686 
-1693 KQYDGTPLTRNSYTS
+1693 
-1708 EGLAAGDAIQ
+1708 
-1718 TVTVTGTITYTGS
+1718 
-1731 VPNVPSDAVIHNGAG
+1731 
-1746 EDVTGDYEITY
+1746 
-1757 NNGTLTITVN
+1757 
-1767 EKILKVEA
+1767 
-1775 NSNSWKYDGEKHRDG
+1775 
-1790 GYTVIYDGV
+1790 
-1799 SYTVAAGDS
+1799 
-1808 LTLPTGDKV
+1808 
-1817 TVTITAV
+1817 
-1824 VKNVS
+1824 
-1829 DTAAGNNAI
+1829 
-1838 VKLDLQHAD
+1838 
-1847 QYKIKEEKD
+1847 
-1856 GTLTITARE
+1856 
-1865 LTLTSGSD
+1865 
-1873 EKEYDG
+1873 
-1879 TPLTSKVVDI
+1879 
-1889 TGDGFVKGEGAQF
+1889 
-1902 DVTGSQTEAGESD
+1902 
-1915 NTFTYTLNRNTLAEN
+1915 
-1930 YEITPVLGSLTVT
+1930 

-2017 VTHNYVITYV
+2017 VTHNYEITYV

-2061 YVGHNASNLAEGH
+2061 YVGHTASNLAEGH

-2087 AGYYEAMI
+2087 AGYYETMI

-2146 DGQPHGQNGFDTDYL
+2146 DGQPHGQNGIDTDYL

-2289 ENLTNVKFV
+2289 ENLANVKFV
-2298 VTDGYLDIYTKKFMV
+2298 VTDGYLEIYTKKFMV

-2340 RKDVSLVL
+2340 QKDVSLVL

>member
-74 PQSVIPDDAFYR
+74 PLSVIPDDAFYR

-271 DFAAIAENTTL
+271 DFAAITENTTL

-301 ADDNGYSS
+301 ADDDGYSS

-361 VKFYNRQSNRWVENT
+361 VKFYNRKSNRWVENT

-396 GSSTWSTTGSYS
+396 GSSTWSTTGSYD
-408 YGGGLSGPYQVNIQT
+408 YWNGLSGPYQVNIQT

-431 YGPKTGSGSETA
+431 YGPKTDSGSETA

-466 HHKDVSP
+466 HHKDTSP

-489 FTYKEGTRNGDRYN
+489 FTYKEGTRNGNGYN
-503 NAKFYYTRNSYQ
+503 NARFYYTRNSYQ

-542 PAAPAGKE
+542 PTAPAGKE

-607 VGIPHGTA
+607 AGIPHGTA
-615 MENGDIPAYTPAEG
+615 MENSDIPAYTPAEG
-629 YAFLGWVMEDGSPF
+629 YTFLGWVMEDGSPF

-671 NGGTGDVPVDDGR
+671 NSGTGDVPVDDGR

-817 NDLYAVWEPASD
+817 NDLYAVWEPAAD

-862 VSVTEND
+862 VSVTEKD
-869 KLPKSTA
+869 KLSRSTD

-895 GSLKLKLYFKLNT
+895 GSLKLKLHFKLNT

-930 WLVIGSTL
+930 RLVIGSTL
-938 TANAASDLY
+938 TANAAADLY
-947 AEYAAATVYVYDPG
+947 AEYAAATVNVYDPA

-1089 EGWEIE
+1089 EGWVIE

-1153 ITDEVTVTITGN
+1153 ITDEV
-1165 TDTVVYNGTEQ
+1165 
-1176 SVTGYTTD
+1176 
-1184 VGEKTID
+1184 
-1191 VTLNQSGKDTA
+1191 
-1202 KGTNA
+1202 
-1207 GKYMMGLT
+1207 
-1215 VADFT
+1215 
-1220 VTSRNYSNIR
+1220 
-1230 VVVVDGWLEIT
+1230 
-1241 PITDEVEVKVY
+1241 
-1252 GNTNT
+1252 
-1257 VVYNGTE
+1257 
-1264 QKVEGYTVDA
+1264 
-1274 TLDPTITVS
+1274 
-1283 LAEGSKAEAKGT
+1283 
-1295 DVNKYMMGL
+1295 
-1304 TAADFVAASANYTN
+1304 
-1318 LKVTVA
+1318 
-1324 DGWLEITPITD
+1324 
-1335 EVEVKVYGNTSTV
+1335 
-1348 VYNGT
+1348 
-1353 EQKVEGY
+1353 
-1360 TVDATLDPTIT
+1360 
-1371 VSLAEGSK
+1371 
-1379 AEAKGTDVNK
+1379 
-1389 YMMGLTAADF
+1389 
-1399 VAASANYTNLKITVV
+1399 
-1414 DGWLEITPV
+1414 
-1423 TGEITV
+1423 TV

-1521 PQNVSKYYDGTPLAA
+1521 PQDVSKYYDGTPLAA

-1564 ASITALNVSDS
+1564 AGITALNVSDS

-1624 VTVSEMGFVQGEG
+1624 VTVSEMGFAQGEG

-1650 FSTNAFTYTLHENTL
+1650 FSANAFTYTLHENTL

-1775 NSNSWKYDGEKHRDG
+1775 NSNSWKYDGENHRDG

-1879 TPLTSKVVDI
+1879 TPLTSKVVDV

-2061 YVGHNASNLAEGH
+2061 YVGHTASNLAEGH

-2087 AGYYEAMI
+2087 AGYYETMI

-2146 DGQPHGQNGFDTDYL
+2146 DGQPT
-2161 APGHRVADVTIDGE
+2161 AR
-2175 KINAGRYAA
+2175 
-2184 LLYPYDAVIVD
+2184 
-2195 AEGNDVTH
+2195 
-2203 NYKLTYVKGTLE
+2203 
-2215 ITPYAGEVVV
+2215 
-2225 TITGNHDRVHYDGA
+2225 
-2239 EHTVSGYTVDI
+2239 
-2250 DTALYTEAD
+2250 TALIRTIWLPATE
-2259 FRFKGTA
+2259 
-2266 SVTKVYP
+2266 
-2273 GTYAMGLQE
+2273 
-2282 KDFVNLN
+2282 
-2289 ENLTNVKFV
+2289 
-2298 VTDGYLDIYTKKFMV
+2298 
-2313 AWMYDTNQMVNGSQP
+2313 W
-2328 SEAFTAMTDYIH
+2328 
-2340 RKDVSLVL
+2340 
-2348 HTGNMVENA
+2348 
-2357 ADAGQWKVFNDAMQ
+2357 
-2371 KLYDDAGKDVLMVA
+2371 
-2385 GEKEAAAGSLFL
+2385 
-2397 QQPVREGFDEKDLFE
+2397 
-2412 GGKGFVYRFRIGD
+2412 
-2425 KRMILVGL
+2425 RM
-2433 GEDAMTEEGLKWA
+2433 
-2446 KERFDSDKKAV
+2446 
-2457 GILMVHTYLL
+2457 
-2467 ADMTQKQKIADSAL
+2467 
-2481 KLEENVV
+2481 
-2488 KPCSNVRLVL
+2488 
-2498 SSNAGYASHHYFYY
+2498 
-2512 GMRKTTA
+2512 
-2519 INVDIEAAA
+2519 
-2528 KEGYF
+2528 
-2533 TMLTFDKDFHYV
+2533 
-2545 AVNSLSPYRNDYIYN
+2545 
-2560 DEKAELERYH
+2560 
-2570 LGELY
+2570 

>member
-271 DFAAIAENTTL
+271 DFAAITENTTL

-301 ADDNGYSS
+301 ADDDGYSS

-396 GSSTWSTTGSYS
+396 GSSTWSTTGSYD
-408 YGGGLSGPYQVNIQT
+408 YWNGLSGPYQVNIQT

-431 YGPKTGSGSETA
+431 YGPKTDSGSETA

-466 HHKDVSP
+466 HHKDTSP
-473 GTGYTVTDEDK
+473 GTGYTVTKEDK

-489 FTYKEGTRNGDRYN
+489 FTYKEGTRNGSDYD
-503 NAKFYYTRNSYQ
+503 NARFYYTRNSYQ

-536 ADAEYT
+536 ADADYT
-542 PAAPAGKE
+542 PTAPAGKE

-572 KTMPA
+572 KTMPV

-607 VGIPHGTA
+607 AGIPHGIA

-707 FLGWALSAEAAA
+707 FLGWALSAEASA

-817 NDLYAVWEPASD
+817 NDLYAVWEPAAD

-854 RKGTTGTT
+854 RKGTTGTP
-862 VSVTEND
+862 VSVTEKD
-869 KLPKSTA
+869 KLSRSTA

-930 WLVIGSTL
+930 RLVIGSTL
-938 TANAASDLY
+938 TANAAADLY
-947 AEYAAATVYVYDPG
+947 AEYAAATVNVYDPG

-1063 TQAEEAVVEVRGG
+1063 T
-1076 TDTVVYNGSEQSV
+1076 
-1089 EGWEIE
+1089 
-1095 SNPADA
+1095 
-1101 IVTLKEGKRA
+1101 
-1111 RAAGTD
+1111 
-1117 VNTYYM
+1117 
-1123 GLTAEDFTA
+1123 
-1132 VSPNYKTVT
+1132 
-1141 VRYTDGWLKITP
+1141 
-1153 ITDEVTVTITGN
+1153 
-1165 TDTVVYNGTEQ
+1165 
-1176 SVTGYTTD
+1176 
-1184 VGEKTID
+1184 
-1191 VTLNQSGKDTA
+1191 
-1202 KGTNA
+1202 
-1207 GKYMMGLT
+1207 
-1215 VADFT
+1215 
-1220 VTSRNYSNIR
+1220 
-1230 VVVVDGWLEIT
+1230 
-1241 PITDEVEVKVY
+1241 
-1252 GNTNT
+1252 
-1257 VVYNGTE
+1257 
-1264 QKVEGYTVDA
+1264 
-1274 TLDPTITVS
+1274 
-1283 LAEGSKAEAKGT
+1283 
-1295 DVNKYMMGL
+1295 
-1304 TAADFVAASANYTN
+1304 
-1318 LKVTVA
+1318 
-1324 DGWLEITPITD
+1324 
-1335 EVEVKVYGNTSTV
+1335 
-1348 VYNGT
+1348 
-1353 EQKVEGY
+1353 
-1360 TVDATLDPTIT
+1360 
-1371 VSLAEGSK
+1371 
-1379 AEAKGTDVNK
+1379 
-1389 YMMGLTAADF
+1389 
-1399 VAASANYTNLKITVV
+1399 
-1414 DGWLEITPV
+1414 
-1423 TGEITV
+1423 
-1429 TITGNTD
+1429 
-1436 TVVYNGTE
+1436 
-1444 QSVTGYTTDVGE
+1444 
-1456 KAIDVTLNQSGKD
+1456 
-1469 TAKGTNVGKYMMGL
+1469 
-1483 TVADFTVTSGNY
+1483 
-1495 SNIRVVVV
+1495 
-1503 DGWLEITPASIE
+1503 
-1515 QYATLT
+1515 
-1521 PQNVSKYYDGTPLAA
+1521 
-1536 GTATA
+1536 
-1541 ADSNGGEL
+1541 
-1549 LVEYSVDGETWVTDP
+1549 
-1564 ASITALNVSDS
+1564 
-1575 KTLQVR
+1575 
-1581 ASGSNYAGY
+1581 
-1590 LTGTQKVTI
+1590 
-1599 NRRPVTL
+1599 
-1606 TSATAEKV
+1606 
-1614 YDGTPLTDGT
+1614 
-1624 VTVSEMGFVQGEG
+1624 
-1637 ADYSVTGSQLHKG
+1637 
-1650 FSTNAFTYTLHENTL
+1650 
-1665 EENYLI
+1665 
-1671 KTVSG
+1671 
-1676 TLTVTARPLT
+1676 
-1686 ITAGSAS
+1686 
-1693 KQYDGTPLTRNSYTS
+1693 
-1708 EGLAAGDAIQ
+1708 
-1718 TVTVTGTITYTGS
+1718 
-1731 VPNVPSDAVIHNGAG
+1731 
-1746 EDVTGDYEITY
+1746 
-1757 NNGTLTITVN
+1757 
-1767 EKILKVEA
+1767 
-1775 NSNSWKYDGEKHRDG
+1775 
-1790 GYTVIYDGV
+1790 
-1799 SYTVAAGDS
+1799 
-1808 LTLPTGDKV
+1808 
-1817 TVTITAV
+1817 
-1824 VKNVS
+1824 
-1829 DTAAGNNAI
+1829 
-1838 VKLDLQHAD
+1838 
-1847 QYKIKEEKD
+1847 
-1856 GTLTITARE
+1856 
-1865 LTLTSGSD
+1865 
-1873 EKEYDG
+1873 
-1879 TPLTSKVVDI
+1879 
-1889 TGDGFVKGEGAQF
+1889 
-1902 DVTGSQTEAGESD
+1902 
-1915 NTFTYTLNRNTLAEN
+1915 
-1930 YEITPVLGSLTVT
+1930 

-2017 VTHNYVITYV
+2017 VTHNYEITYV

-2061 YVGHNASNLAEGH
+2061 YVGHTASNLAEGH

-2087 AGYYEAMI
+2087 AGYYETMI

-2146 DGQPHGQNGFDTDYL
+2146 DGQPHGQNGIDTDYL

-2289 ENLTNVKFV
+2289 ENLANVKFV
-2298 VTDGYLDIYTKKFMV
+2298 VTDGYLEIYTKKFMV

>member
-1 MRNALSKVTAWV
+1 MQHGKKKKEEQTMRNALSKVTAWV

-74 PQSVIPDDAFYR
+74 PLSVIPDDAFYR

-159 FKNTNGAVVATRSGR
+159 FKNTSGAVVATRSGR

-200 GTTVDSVTLD
+200 GIPVDSVTLD

-237 PAFYAQGQTAAAPA
+237 PAFYAQDQTAAAPA

-289 NASYT
+289 TASYT

-301 ADDNGYSS
+301 ADDDGYSS

-361 VKFYNRQSNRWVENT
+361 VKFYNRQGNRWVENT

-396 GSSTWSTTGSYS
+396 GSSTWSTTGSYD
-408 YGGGLSGPYQVNIQT
+408 YWNGLSGPYQVNIQT

-431 YGPKTGSGSETA
+431 YGPKTDSGSETA

-466 HHKDVSP
+466 HHKDTSP

-489 FTYKEGTRNGDRYN
+489 FTYKEGTRNGNGYN
-503 NAKFYYTRNSYQ
+503 NARFYYTRNSYQ

-542 PAAPAGKE
+542 PTAPAGKE

-607 VGIPHGTA
+607 AGIPHGTA

-817 NDLYAVWEPASD
+817 NDLYAVWEPAAD

-862 VSVTEND
+862 VSVTKND
-869 KLPKSTA
+869 KLSRSTD

-930 WLVIGSTL
+930 RLVIGSTL
-938 TANAASDLY
+938 TANAAADLY
-947 AEYAAATVYVYDPG
+947 AEYAAATVNVYDPA

-1032 SNVIDRTTVQYDGGA
+1032 SNVIDRTTVQYDSGA

-1089 EGWEIE
+1089 EGWVIE

-1184 VGEKTID
+1184 VGEK
-1191 VTLNQSGKDTA
+1191 
-1202 KGTNA
+1202 
-1207 GKYMMGLT
+1207 
-1215 VADFT
+1215 
-1220 VTSRNYSNIR
+1220 
-1230 VVVVDGWLEIT
+1230 
-1241 PITDEVEVKVY
+1241 
-1252 GNTNT
+1252 
-1257 VVYNGTE
+1257 
-1264 QKVEGYTVDA
+1264 
-1274 TLDPTITVS
+1274 
-1283 LAEGSKAEAKGT
+1283 
-1295 DVNKYMMGL
+1295 
-1304 TAADFVAASANYTN
+1304 
-1318 LKVTVA
+1318 
-1324 DGWLEITPITD
+1324 
-1335 EVEVKVYGNTSTV
+1335 
-1348 VYNGT
+1348 
-1353 EQKVEGY
+1353 
-1360 TVDATLDPTIT
+1360 
-1371 VSLAEGSK
+1371 
-1379 AEAKGTDVNK
+1379 
-1389 YMMGLTAADF
+1389 
-1399 VAASANYTNLKITVV
+1399 
-1414 DGWLEITPV
+1414 
-1423 TGEITV
+1423 
-1429 TITGNTD
+1429 
-1436 TVVYNGTE
+1436 
-1444 QSVTGYTTDVGE
+1444 
-1456 KAIDVTLNQSGKD
+1456 AIYVTLNQSGKD

-1521 PQNVSKYYDGTPLAA
+1521 PQDVSKYYDGTPLAA

-1549 LVEYSVDGETWVTDP
+1549 LVEYSVEGETWVTDP
-1564 ASITALNVSDS
+1564 AGITALNVSDS

-1624 VTVSEMGFVQGEG
+1624 VTVSEMGFAQGEG

-1650 FSTNAFTYTLHENTL
+1650 FSANAFTYTLHENTL

-1708 EGLAAGDAIQ
+1708 EALAAGDAIQ

-1775 NSNSWKYDGEKHRDG
+1775 NSNSWKYDGENHRDG

-1856 GTLTITARE
+1856 GTLTITARK

-1879 TPLTSKVVDI
+1879 TPLTSKVVDV

-1988 LAGGRTDAGEYPGEF
+1988 LAGGRTDAGEYLGEF

-2061 YVGHNASNLAEGH
+2061 YVGHTASNLAEGH

-2087 AGYYEAMI
+2087 AGYYETMI

-2146 DGQPHGQNGFDTDYL
+2146 DGQPHGQNGIDTDYL

-2225 TITGNHDRVHYDGA
+2225 TITGNHDRVHYDGE

-2298 VTDGYLDIYTKKFMV
+2298 VTDGYLEIYTKKFMV

-2528 KEGYF
+2528 KESYF

>member
-1 MRNALSKVTAWV
+1 MQHGKKKKEEQTMRNALSKVTAWV

-271 DFAAIAENTTL
+271 DFAAITENTTL

-301 ADDNGYSS
+301 ADDDGYSS

-396 GSSTWSTTGSYS
+396 GSSTWSTTGSYD
-408 YGGGLSGPYQVNIQT
+408 YWNGLSGPYQVNIQT

-431 YGPKTGSGSETA
+431 YGPKTDSGSETA

-466 HHKDVSP
+466 HHKDTSP
-473 GTGYTVTDEDK
+473 GTGYTVTKEDK

-489 FTYKEGTRNGDRYN
+489 FTYKEGTRNGSDYD
-503 NAKFYYTRNSYQ
+503 NARFYYTRNSYQ

-536 ADAEYT
+536 ADADYT
-542 PAAPAGKE
+542 PTAPAGKE

-607 VGIPHGTA
+607 AGIPHGIA

-793 WSTSASGSVSFAPGS
+793 WSTSASGSVSFAPSS

-817 NDLYAVWEPASD
+817 NDLYAVWEPAAD

-854 RKGTTGTT
+854 RKGTTGTP
-862 VSVTEND
+862 VSVTEKD
-869 KLPKSTA
+869 KLSRSTA

-930 WLVIGSTL
+930 RLVIGSTL
-938 TANAASDLY
+938 TANAAADLY

-988 EKVYDG
+988 EKVYDD

-1052 TLTLQPGTLTV
+1052 TLTLQPGT
-1063 TQAEEAVVEVRGG
+1063 
-1076 TDTVVYNGSEQSV
+1076 
-1089 EGWEIE
+1089 
-1095 SNPADA
+1095 
-1101 IVTLKEGKRA
+1101 
-1111 RAAGTD
+1111 
-1117 VNTYYM
+1117 
-1123 GLTAEDFTA
+1123 
-1132 VSPNYKTVT
+1132 
-1141 VRYTDGWLKITP
+1141 
-1153 ITDEVTVTITGN
+1153 
-1165 TDTVVYNGTEQ
+1165 
-1176 SVTGYTTD
+1176 
-1184 VGEKTID
+1184 
-1191 VTLNQSGKDTA
+1191 
-1202 KGTNA
+1202 
-1207 GKYMMGLT
+1207 
-1215 VADFT
+1215 
-1220 VTSRNYSNIR
+1220 
-1230 VVVVDGWLEIT
+1230 
-1241 PITDEVEVKVY
+1241 
-1252 GNTNT
+1252 
-1257 VVYNGTE
+1257 
-1264 QKVEGYTVDA
+1264 
-1274 TLDPTITVS
+1274 
-1283 LAEGSKAEAKGT
+1283 
-1295 DVNKYMMGL
+1295 
-1304 TAADFVAASANYTN
+1304 
-1318 LKVTVA
+1318 
-1324 DGWLEITPITD
+1324 
-1335 EVEVKVYGNTSTV
+1335 
-1348 VYNGT
+1348 
-1353 EQKVEGY
+1353 
-1360 TVDATLDPTIT
+1360 
-1371 VSLAEGSK
+1371 
-1379 AEAKGTDVNK
+1379 
-1389 YMMGLTAADF
+1389 
-1399 VAASANYTNLKITVV
+1399 
-1414 DGWLEITPV
+1414 
-1423 TGEITV
+1423 
-1429 TITGNTD
+1429 
-1436 TVVYNGTE
+1436 
-1444 QSVTGYTTDVGE
+1444 
-1456 KAIDVTLNQSGKD
+1456 
-1469 TAKGTNVGKYMMGL
+1469 
-1483 TVADFTVTSGNY
+1483 
-1495 SNIRVVVV
+1495 
-1503 DGWLEITPASIE
+1503 
-1515 QYATLT
+1515 
-1521 PQNVSKYYDGTPLAA
+1521 
-1536 GTATA
+1536 
-1541 ADSNGGEL
+1541 
-1549 LVEYSVDGETWVTDP
+1549 
-1564 ASITALNVSDS
+1564 
-1575 KTLQVR
+1575 
-1581 ASGSNYAGY
+1581 
-1590 LTGTQKVTI
+1590 
-1599 NRRPVTL
+1599 
-1606 TSATAEKV
+1606 
-1614 YDGTPLTDGT
+1614 
-1624 VTVSEMGFVQGEG
+1624 
-1637 ADYSVTGSQLHKG
+1637 
-1650 FSTNAFTYTLHENTL
+1650 
-1665 EENYLI
+1665 
-1671 KTVSG
+1671 
-1676 TLTVTARPLT
+1676 
-1686 ITAGSAS
+1686 
-1693 KQYDGTPLTRNSYTS
+1693 
-1708 EGLAAGDAIQ
+1708 
-1718 TVTVTGTITYTGS
+1718 
-1731 VPNVPSDAVIHNGAG
+1731 
-1746 EDVTGDYEITY
+1746 
-1757 NNGTLTITVN
+1757 
-1767 EKILKVEA
+1767 
-1775 NSNSWKYDGEKHRDG
+1775 
-1790 GYTVIYDGV
+1790 
-1799 SYTVAAGDS
+1799 
-1808 LTLPTGDKV
+1808 
-1817 TVTITAV
+1817 
-1824 VKNVS
+1824 
-1829 DTAAGNNAI
+1829 
-1838 VKLDLQHAD
+1838 
-1847 QYKIKEEKD
+1847 
-1856 GTLTITARE
+1856 
-1865 LTLTSGSD
+1865 
-1873 EKEYDG
+1873 
-1879 TPLTSKVVDI
+1879 
-1889 TGDGFVKGEGAQF
+1889 
-1902 DVTGSQTEAGESD
+1902 
-1915 NTFTYTLNRNTLAEN
+1915 
-1930 YEITPVLGSLTVT
+1930 LTVT

-2017 VTHNYVITYV
+2017 VTHNYEITYV

-2061 YVGHNASNLAEGH
+2061 YVGHTASNLAEGH

-2117 YIFGNLRITKRG
+2117 YIFGDLRITKRG

-2146 DGQPHGQNGFDTDYL
+2146 DGQPHGQNGIDTDYL

-2225 TITGNHDRVHYDGA
+2225 TITGNHDRVHYDGE

-2289 ENLTNVKFV
+2289 ENLANVKFV
-2298 VTDGYLDIYTKKFMV
+2298 VTDGYLEIYTKKFMV

-2357 ADAGQWKVFNDAMQ
+2357 ADAGQWKVFNDAMR

>member
-200 GTTVDSVTLD
+200 GIPVDSVTLD

-271 DFAAIAENTTL
+271 DFAAITENTTL

-289 NASYT
+289 TASYT

-301 ADDNGYSS
+301 ADDDGYSS

-361 VKFYNRQSNRWVENT
+361 VKFYSNSGWISESQEYT
-376 SLRITAKH
+376 SLRITAKY

-396 GSSTWSTTGSYS
+396 GSNSWATSD
-408 YGGGLSGPYQVNIQT
+408 GGNTYQVNIQT
-423 MPLGGASF
+423 MPLGGTSF

-443 YYYVEVLPGESGGQT
+443 YYYTEILPGESGDVT
-458 YNGVSYKL
+458 RNGVTYKL
-466 HHKDVSP
+466 HHKDTSP
-473 GTGYTVTDEDK
+473 GTGYTVTKEDK

-489 FTYKEGTRNGDRYN
+489 FTYKEGTRNGSDYD
-503 NAKFYYTRNSYQ
+503 NARFYYTRNSYQ

-542 PAAPAGKE
+542 PTAPAGKE

-607 VGIPHGTA
+607 AGIPHGTA

-707 FLGWALSAEAAA
+707 FLGWALSAEASA

-817 NDLYAVWEPASD
+817 NDLYAVWEPAAD

-854 RKGTTGTT
+854 RKGTTGTP
-862 VSVTEND
+862 VSVTEKD
-869 KLPKSTA
+869 KLSSSTD

-930 WLVIGSTL
+930 RLVIGSTL
-938 TANAASDLY
+938 TANAAADLY
-947 AEYAAATVYVYDPG
+947 AEYAAATVNVYDPG

-1089 EGWEIE
+1089 EGWVIE

-1153 ITDEVTVTITGN
+1153 ITDEV
-1165 TDTVVYNGTEQ
+1165 
-1176 SVTGYTTD
+1176 
-1184 VGEKTID
+1184 
-1191 VTLNQSGKDTA
+1191 
-1202 KGTNA
+1202 
-1207 GKYMMGLT
+1207 
-1215 VADFT
+1215 
-1220 VTSRNYSNIR
+1220 
-1230 VVVVDGWLEIT
+1230 
-1241 PITDEVEVKVY
+1241 
-1252 GNTNT
+1252 
-1257 VVYNGTE
+1257 
-1264 QKVEGYTVDA
+1264 
-1274 TLDPTITVS
+1274 
-1283 LAEGSKAEAKGT
+1283 
-1295 DVNKYMMGL
+1295 
-1304 TAADFVAASANYTN
+1304 
-1318 LKVTVA
+1318 
-1324 DGWLEITPITD
+1324 
-1335 EVEVKVYGNTSTV
+1335 
-1348 VYNGT
+1348 
-1353 EQKVEGY
+1353 
-1360 TVDATLDPTIT
+1360 
-1371 VSLAEGSK
+1371 
-1379 AEAKGTDVNK
+1379 
-1389 YMMGLTAADF
+1389 
-1399 VAASANYTNLKITVV
+1399 
-1414 DGWLEITPV
+1414 
-1423 TGEITV
+1423 TV

-1521 PQNVSKYYDGTPLAA
+1521 PQDVSKYYDGTPLAA

-1564 ASITALNVSDS
+1564 AGITALNVSDS

-1624 VTVSEMGFVQGEG
+1624 VTVSEMGFAQGEG

-1650 FSTNAFTYTLHENTL
+1650 FSANAFTYTLHENTL

-1671 KTVSG
+1671 KTVPG

-1693 KQYDGTPLTRNSYTS
+1693 KQYDGTPLARNSYTS

-1775 NSNSWKYDGEKHRDG
+1775 NSNSWKYDGENHRDG

-1856 GTLTITARE
+1856 GTLTITARK

-1879 TPLTSKVVDI
+1879 TPLTSKVVDV

-2061 YVGHNASNLAEGH
+2061 YVGHTASNLAEGH

-2087 AGYYEAMI
+2087 AGYYETMI

-2146 DGQPHGQNGFDTDYL
+2146 DGQPHGQNGIDTDYL

-2225 TITGNHDRVHYDGA
+2225 TITGNHDRVHYDGE

-2289 ENLTNVKFV
+2289 ENLANVKFV
-2298 VTDGYLDIYTKKFMV
+2298 VTDGYLEIYTKKFMV

-2446 KERFDSDKKAV
+2446 KERFESDKKAV

>member
-1 MRNALSKVTAWV
+1 MQHGKKKKEEQTMRNALSKVTAWV

-159 FKNTNGAVVATRSGR
+159 FKNTSGAVVATRSGR

-289 NASYT
+289 TASYT

-301 ADDNGYSS
+301 ADDDGYSS

-396 GSSTWSTTGSYS
+396 GSSTWSTTGSYD
-408 YGGGLSGPYQVNIQT
+408 YWNGLSGPYQVNIQT

-431 YGPKTGSGSETA
+431 YGPKTDSGSETA
-443 YYYVEVLPGESGGQT
+443 YYYAEVLPGESGGQT

-466 HHKDVSP
+466 HHKDTSP

-489 FTYKEGTRNGDRYN
+489 FTYKEGTRNGNGYN
-503 NAKFYYTRNSYQ
+503 NARFYYTRNSYQ

-536 ADAEYT
+536 ADADYT
-542 PAAPAGKE
+542 PTAPAGKE

-607 VGIPHGTA
+607 AGIPHGTA
-615 MENGDIPAYTPAEG
+615 MENGDIPAYTPEEG

-733 NVTLYAV
+733 KVTLYAV

-817 NDLYAVWEPASD
+817 NDLYAVWEPAAD

-862 VSVTEND
+862 VSVTKND
-869 KLPKSTA
+869 KLSRSTD

-895 GSLKLKLYFKLNT
+895 GSLKLKLHFKLNT

-930 WLVIGSTL
+930 RLVIGSTL
-938 TANAASDLY
+938 TANAAADLY
-947 AEYAAATVYVYDPG
+947 AEYAAATVNVYDPA

-1012 AEKISLSMTAESTIT
+1012 AEKISLSMTAESTVT

-1089 EGWEIE
+1089 EGWVIE

-1153 ITDEVTVTITGN
+1153 ITDEV
-1165 TDTVVYNGTEQ
+1165 
-1176 SVTGYTTD
+1176 
-1184 VGEKTID
+1184 
-1191 VTLNQSGKDTA
+1191 
-1202 KGTNA
+1202 
-1207 GKYMMGLT
+1207 
-1215 VADFT
+1215 
-1220 VTSRNYSNIR
+1220 
-1230 VVVVDGWLEIT
+1230 
-1241 PITDEVEVKVY
+1241 
-1252 GNTNT
+1252 
-1257 VVYNGTE
+1257 
-1264 QKVEGYTVDA
+1264 
-1274 TLDPTITVS
+1274 
-1283 LAEGSKAEAKGT
+1283 
-1295 DVNKYMMGL
+1295 
-1304 TAADFVAASANYTN
+1304 
-1318 LKVTVA
+1318 
-1324 DGWLEITPITD
+1324 
-1335 EVEVKVYGNTSTV
+1335 
-1348 VYNGT
+1348 
-1353 EQKVEGY
+1353 
-1360 TVDATLDPTIT
+1360 
-1371 VSLAEGSK
+1371 
-1379 AEAKGTDVNK
+1379 
-1389 YMMGLTAADF
+1389 
-1399 VAASANYTNLKITVV
+1399 
-1414 DGWLEITPV
+1414 
-1423 TGEITV
+1423 TV

-1521 PQNVSKYYDGTPLAA
+1521 PQDVSKYYDGTPLAA

-1564 ASITALNVSDS
+1564 AGITALNVSDS

-1624 VTVSEMGFVQGEG
+1624 VTVSEMGFAQGEG

-1650 FSTNAFTYTLHENTL
+1650 FSANAFTYTLHENTL

-1708 EGLAAGDAIQ
+1708 EALAAGDAIQ

-1775 NSNSWKYDGEKHRDG
+1775 NSNRWMYDGENHRDG

-1856 GTLTITARE
+1856 GTLTITARK

-1879 TPLTSKVVDI
+1879 TPLTSKVVDV

-1915 NTFTYTLNRNTLAEN
+1915 NTFTYTLNGNTLAEN

-2061 YVGHNASNLAEGH
+2061 YVGHTASNLAEGH

-2087 AGYYEAMI
+2087 VGYYETMI

-2146 DGQPHGQNGFDTDYL
+2146 DGQPHGQNGIDTDYL

-2225 TITGNHDRVHYDGA
+2225 TITGNHDRVHYDGE

-2298 VTDGYLDIYTKKFMV
+2298 VTDGYLEIYTKKFMV

>member
-135 VVTGITATETVT
+135 VLTGITATETVT

-200 GTTVDSVTLD
+200 GIPVDSVTLD

-271 DFAAIAENTTL
+271 DFAAITENTTL

-289 NASYT
+289 TASYM

-301 ADDNGYSS
+301 ADDDGYSS

-361 VKFYNRQSNRWVENT
+361 VKFYSNSGWISESQEYT
-376 SLRITAKH
+376 SLRITAKY

-396 GSSTWSTTGSYS
+396 GSNSWATSD
-408 YGGGLSGPYQVNIQT
+408 GGNTYQVNIQT
-423 MPLGGASF
+423 MPLGGTSF

-443 YYYVEVLPGESGGQT
+443 YYYTEILPGESGDVT
-458 YNGVSYKL
+458 RNGVTYKL
-466 HHKDVSP
+466 HHKDTSP
-473 GTGYTVTDEDK
+473 GTGYTVTKEDK

-489 FTYKEGTRNGDRYN
+489 FTYKEGTRNGSDYD
-503 NAKFYYTRNSYQ
+503 NARFYYTRNSYQ

-542 PAAPAGKE
+542 PTAPAGKE

-607 VGIPHGTA
+607 AGIPHGTA

-707 FLGWALSAEAAA
+707 FLGWALSAEASA

-817 NDLYAVWEPASD
+817 NDLYAVWEPAAD

-854 RKGTTGTT
+854 RKGTTGTP
-862 VSVTEND
+862 VSVTEKD
-869 KLPKSTA
+869 KLSSSTD

-930 WLVIGSTL
+930 RLVIGSTL
-938 TANAASDLY
+938 TANAAADLY
-947 AEYAAATVYVYDPG
+947 AEYAAATVNVYDPG

-1089 EGWEIE
+1089 EGWVIE

-1153 ITDEVTVTITGN
+1153 ITDEV
-1165 TDTVVYNGTEQ
+1165 
-1176 SVTGYTTD
+1176 
-1184 VGEKTID
+1184 
-1191 VTLNQSGKDTA
+1191 
-1202 KGTNA
+1202 
-1207 GKYMMGLT
+1207 
-1215 VADFT
+1215 
-1220 VTSRNYSNIR
+1220 
-1230 VVVVDGWLEIT
+1230 
-1241 PITDEVEVKVY
+1241 
-1252 GNTNT
+1252 
-1257 VVYNGTE
+1257 
-1264 QKVEGYTVDA
+1264 
-1274 TLDPTITVS
+1274 
-1283 LAEGSKAEAKGT
+1283 
-1295 DVNKYMMGL
+1295 
-1304 TAADFVAASANYTN
+1304 
-1318 LKVTVA
+1318 
-1324 DGWLEITPITD
+1324 
-1335 EVEVKVYGNTSTV
+1335 
-1348 VYNGT
+1348 
-1353 EQKVEGY
+1353 
-1360 TVDATLDPTIT
+1360 
-1371 VSLAEGSK
+1371 
-1379 AEAKGTDVNK
+1379 
-1389 YMMGLTAADF
+1389 
-1399 VAASANYTNLKITVV
+1399 
-1414 DGWLEITPV
+1414 
-1423 TGEITV
+1423 TV

-1521 PQNVSKYYDGTPLAA
+1521 PQDVSKYYDGTPLAA

-1564 ASITALNVSDS
+1564 AGITALNVSDS

-1624 VTVSEMGFVQGEG
+1624 VTVSEMGFAQGEG

-1650 FSTNAFTYTLHENTL
+1650 FSANAFTYTLHENTL

-1671 KTVSG
+1671 KTVPG

-1693 KQYDGTPLTRNSYTS
+1693 KQYDGTPLARNSYTS

-1775 NSNSWKYDGEKHRDG
+1775 NSNSWKYDGENHRDG

-1856 GTLTITARE
+1856 GTLTITARK

-1879 TPLTSKVVDI
+1879 TPLTSKVVDV

-2061 YVGHNASNLAEGH
+2061 YVGHTASNLAEGH

-2087 AGYYEAMI
+2087 AGYYETMI

-2146 DGQPHGQNGFDTDYL
+2146 DGQPHGQNGIDTDYL

-2225 TITGNHDRVHYDGA
+2225 TITGNHDRVHYDGE

-2289 ENLTNVKFV
+2289 ENFANVKFV

>member
-74 PQSVIPDDAFYR
+74 PLSVIPDDAFYR

-159 FKNTNGAVVATRSGR
+159 FKNTSGAVVATRSGR

-200 GTTVDSVTLD
+200 GIPVDSVTLD

-271 DFAAIAENTTL
+271 DFAAITENTTL

-289 NASYT
+289 TASYT

-301 ADDNGYSS
+301 ADDDGYSS

-396 GSSTWSTTGSYS
+396 GSSTWSTTGSYD
-408 YGGGLSGPYQVNIQT
+408 YWNGLSGPYQVNIQT

-431 YGPKTGSGSETA
+431 YGPKTDSGSETA

-466 HHKDVSP
+466 HHKDTSP
-473 GTGYTVTDEDK
+473 GTGYTVTKEDK

-489 FTYKEGTRNGDRYN
+489 FTYKEGTRNGSDYD
-503 NAKFYYTRNSYQ
+503 NARFYYTRNSYQ

-542 PAAPAGKE
+542 PTAPAGKE

-607 VGIPHGTA
+607 AGIPHGTA

-817 NDLYAVWEPASD
+817 NDLYAVWEPAAD

-862 VSVTEND
+862 VSVTKND
-869 KLPKSTA
+869 KLSRSTD

-908 APYTIHHYLKG
+908 APYTIHHYLKD

-930 WLVIGSTL
+930 RLVIGSTL
-938 TANAASDLY
+938 TANAAADLY

-1032 SNVIDRTTVQYDGGA
+1032 SNVIDRTTVQYDAGA

-1089 EGWEIE
+1089 EGWVIE

-1184 VGEKTID
+1184 VGEK
-1191 VTLNQSGKDTA
+1191 
-1202 KGTNA
+1202 
-1207 GKYMMGLT
+1207 
-1215 VADFT
+1215 
-1220 VTSRNYSNIR
+1220 
-1230 VVVVDGWLEIT
+1230 
-1241 PITDEVEVKVY
+1241 
-1252 GNTNT
+1252 
-1257 VVYNGTE
+1257 
-1264 QKVEGYTVDA
+1264 
-1274 TLDPTITVS
+1274 
-1283 LAEGSKAEAKGT
+1283 
-1295 DVNKYMMGL
+1295 
-1304 TAADFVAASANYTN
+1304 
-1318 LKVTVA
+1318 
-1324 DGWLEITPITD
+1324 
-1335 EVEVKVYGNTSTV
+1335 
-1348 VYNGT
+1348 
-1353 EQKVEGY
+1353 
-1360 TVDATLDPTIT
+1360 
-1371 VSLAEGSK
+1371 
-1379 AEAKGTDVNK
+1379 
-1389 YMMGLTAADF
+1389 
-1399 VAASANYTNLKITVV
+1399 
-1414 DGWLEITPV
+1414 
-1423 TGEITV
+1423 
-1429 TITGNTD
+1429 
-1436 TVVYNGTE
+1436 
-1444 QSVTGYTTDVGE
+1444 
-1456 KAIDVTLNQSGKD
+1456 AIDVTLNQSGKD

-1503 DGWLEITPASIE
+1503 DGWLEITPASVE

-1521 PQNVSKYYDGTPLAA
+1521 PQDVSKYYDGTPLAA

-1564 ASITALNVSDS
+1564 AGITALNVSDS

-1624 VTVSEMGFVQGEG
+1624 VTVSEMGFAQGEG

-1650 FSTNAFTYTLHENTL
+1650 FSANAFTYTLHENTL

-1671 KTVSG
+1671 KTVPG

-1775 NSNSWKYDGEKHRDG
+1775 NSNSWKYDGENHRDG

-1856 GTLTITARE
+1856 GTLTITARK

-1879 TPLTSKVVDI
+1879 TPLTSKVVDV

-2017 VTHNYVITYV
+2017 VTHNYEITYV

-2061 YVGHNASNLAEGH
+2061 YVGHTASNLAEGH

-2087 AGYYEAMI
+2087 AGYHETMI

-2117 YIFGNLRITKRG
+2117 YIFGDLRITKRG

-2146 DGQPHGQNGFDTDYL
+2146 DGQPHGQNGIDTDYL

-2225 TITGNHDRVHYDGA
+2225 TITGNHDRVHYDGE

-2250 DTALYTEAD
+2250 NTALYTEAD

-2289 ENLTNVKFV
+2289 ENLANVKFV
-2298 VTDGYLDIYTKKFMV
+2298 VTDGYLEIYTKKFMV

>member
-1 MRNALSKVTAWV
+1 MQHGKKKKEEQTMRNALSKVTAWV

-200 GTTVDSVTLD
+200 GIPVDSVTLD

-271 DFAAIAENTTL
+271 DFAAITENTTL

-289 NASYT
+289 TASYT

-301 ADDNGYSS
+301 ADDDGYSS

-361 VKFYNRQSNRWVENT
+361 VKFYSNSGWISESQEYT
-376 SLRITAKH
+376 SLRITAKY

-396 GSSTWSTTGSYS
+396 GSNSWATSD
-408 YGGGLSGPYQVNIQT
+408 GGNTYQVNIQT
-423 MPLGGASF
+423 MPLGGTSF

-443 YYYVEVLPGESGGQT
+443 YYYTEILPGESGDVT
-458 YNGVSYKL
+458 RNGVTYKL
-466 HHKDVSP
+466 HHKDTSP
-473 GTGYTVTDEDK
+473 GTGYTVTKEDK

-489 FTYKEGTRNGDRYN
+489 FTYKEGTRNGSDYD
-503 NAKFYYTRNSYQ
+503 NARFYYTRNSYQ

-542 PAAPAGKE
+542 PTAPAGKE

-607 VGIPHGTA
+607 AGIPHGTA

-707 FLGWALSAEAAA
+707 FLGWALSAEASA

-817 NDLYAVWEPASD
+817 NDLYAVWEPAAD

-854 RKGTTGTT
+854 RKGTTGTP
-862 VSVTEND
+862 VSVTEKD
-869 KLPKSTA
+869 KLSRSTA

-930 WLVIGSTL
+930 RLVIGSTL
-938 TANAASDLY
+938 TANAAADLY
-947 AEYAAATVYVYDPG
+947 AEYAAATVNVYDPG

-1052 TLTLQPGTLTV
+1052 TLTLQPGT
-1063 TQAEEAVVEVRGG
+1063 
-1076 TDTVVYNGSEQSV
+1076 
-1089 EGWEIE
+1089 
-1095 SNPADA
+1095 
-1101 IVTLKEGKRA
+1101 
-1111 RAAGTD
+1111 
-1117 VNTYYM
+1117 
-1123 GLTAEDFTA
+1123 
-1132 VSPNYKTVT
+1132 
-1141 VRYTDGWLKITP
+1141 
-1153 ITDEVTVTITGN
+1153 
-1165 TDTVVYNGTEQ
+1165 
-1176 SVTGYTTD
+1176 
-1184 VGEKTID
+1184 
-1191 VTLNQSGKDTA
+1191 
-1202 KGTNA
+1202 
-1207 GKYMMGLT
+1207 
-1215 VADFT
+1215 
-1220 VTSRNYSNIR
+1220 
-1230 VVVVDGWLEIT
+1230 
-1241 PITDEVEVKVY
+1241 
-1252 GNTNT
+1252 
-1257 VVYNGTE
+1257 
-1264 QKVEGYTVDA
+1264 
-1274 TLDPTITVS
+1274 
-1283 LAEGSKAEAKGT
+1283 
-1295 DVNKYMMGL
+1295 
-1304 TAADFVAASANYTN
+1304 
-1318 LKVTVA
+1318 
-1324 DGWLEITPITD
+1324 
-1335 EVEVKVYGNTSTV
+1335 
-1348 VYNGT
+1348 
-1353 EQKVEGY
+1353 
-1360 TVDATLDPTIT
+1360 
-1371 VSLAEGSK
+1371 
-1379 AEAKGTDVNK
+1379 
-1389 YMMGLTAADF
+1389 
-1399 VAASANYTNLKITVV
+1399 
-1414 DGWLEITPV
+1414 
-1423 TGEITV
+1423 
-1429 TITGNTD
+1429 
-1436 TVVYNGTE
+1436 
-1444 QSVTGYTTDVGE
+1444 
-1456 KAIDVTLNQSGKD
+1456 
-1469 TAKGTNVGKYMMGL
+1469 
-1483 TVADFTVTSGNY
+1483 
-1495 SNIRVVVV
+1495 
-1503 DGWLEITPASIE
+1503 
-1515 QYATLT
+1515 
-1521 PQNVSKYYDGTPLAA
+1521 
-1536 GTATA
+1536 
-1541 ADSNGGEL
+1541 
-1549 LVEYSVDGETWVTDP
+1549 
-1564 ASITALNVSDS
+1564 
-1575 KTLQVR
+1575 
-1581 ASGSNYAGY
+1581 
-1590 LTGTQKVTI
+1590 
-1599 NRRPVTL
+1599 
-1606 TSATAEKV
+1606 
-1614 YDGTPLTDGT
+1614 
-1624 VTVSEMGFVQGEG
+1624 
-1637 ADYSVTGSQLHKG
+1637 
-1650 FSTNAFTYTLHENTL
+1650 
-1665 EENYLI
+1665 
-1671 KTVSG
+1671 
-1676 TLTVTARPLT
+1676 
-1686 ITAGSAS
+1686 
-1693 KQYDGTPLTRNSYTS
+1693 
-1708 EGLAAGDAIQ
+1708 
-1718 TVTVTGTITYTGS
+1718 
-1731 VPNVPSDAVIHNGAG
+1731 
-1746 EDVTGDYEITY
+1746 
-1757 NNGTLTITVN
+1757 
-1767 EKILKVEA
+1767 
-1775 NSNSWKYDGEKHRDG
+1775 
-1790 GYTVIYDGV
+1790 
-1799 SYTVAAGDS
+1799 
-1808 LTLPTGDKV
+1808 
-1817 TVTITAV
+1817 
-1824 VKNVS
+1824 
-1829 DTAAGNNAI
+1829 
-1838 VKLDLQHAD
+1838 
-1847 QYKIKEEKD
+1847 
-1856 GTLTITARE
+1856 
-1865 LTLTSGSD
+1865 
-1873 EKEYDG
+1873 
-1879 TPLTSKVVDI
+1879 
-1889 TGDGFVKGEGAQF
+1889 
-1902 DVTGSQTEAGESD
+1902 
-1915 NTFTYTLNRNTLAEN
+1915 
-1930 YEITPVLGSLTVT
+1930 LTVT

-2061 YVGHNASNLAEGH
+2061 YVGHTASNLAEGH

-2095 DVSDAVIVDAKGNDV
+2095 DVSDAVIVDANGNDV

-2175 KINAGRYAA
+2175 KINAGRYAD
-2184 LLYPYDAVIVD
+2184 LMYPHDAVIVD

-2215 ITPYAGEVVV
+2215 ITLYAGEVVV

-2250 DTALYTEAD
+2250 NTALYTEAD

-2289 ENLTNVKFV
+2289 ENFANVKFV

>member
-1 MRNALSKVTAWV
+1 MQHGKKKKEEQTMRNALSKVTAWV

-74 PQSVIPDDAFYR
+74 PLSVIPDDAFYR

-159 FKNTNGAVVATRSGR
+159 FKNTSGAVVATRSGR

-271 DFAAIAENTTL
+271 DFAAITENTTL

-301 ADDNGYSS
+301 ADDDGYSS

-396 GSSTWSTTGSYS
+396 GSSTWSTTGSYD
-408 YGGGLSGPYQVNIQT
+408 YWNGLSGPYQVNIQT

-431 YGPKTGSGSETA
+431 YGPKTDSGSETA

-466 HHKDVSP
+466 HHKDTSP

-489 FTYKEGTRNGDRYN
+489 FTYKEGTRNGNGYN
-503 NAKFYYTRNSYQ
+503 NARFYYTRNSYQ

-526 TESRKFQQSI
+526 TESRKFQQPI
-536 ADAEYT
+536 ANADYT
-542 PAAPAGKE
+542 PTAPAGKE

-607 VGIPHGTA
+607 AGIPHGTA

-785 RQGYNFLG
+785 WQGYNFLG

-817 NDLYAVWEPASD
+817 NDLYAVWEPAAD

-862 VSVTEND
+862 VSVTKND
-869 KLPKSTA
+869 KLSRSTD

-930 WLVIGSTL
+930 RLVIGSTL
-938 TANAASDLY
+938 TANAAADLY
-947 AEYAAATVYVYDPG
+947 AEYAAATVNVYDPG

-1089 EGWEIE
+1089 EGWVIE

-1184 VGEKTID
+1184 VGEK
-1191 VTLNQSGKDTA
+1191 
-1202 KGTNA
+1202 
-1207 GKYMMGLT
+1207 
-1215 VADFT
+1215 
-1220 VTSRNYSNIR
+1220 
-1230 VVVVDGWLEIT
+1230 
-1241 PITDEVEVKVY
+1241 
-1252 GNTNT
+1252 
-1257 VVYNGTE
+1257 
-1264 QKVEGYTVDA
+1264 
-1274 TLDPTITVS
+1274 
-1283 LAEGSKAEAKGT
+1283 
-1295 DVNKYMMGL
+1295 
-1304 TAADFVAASANYTN
+1304 
-1318 LKVTVA
+1318 
-1324 DGWLEITPITD
+1324 
-1335 EVEVKVYGNTSTV
+1335 
-1348 VYNGT
+1348 
-1353 EQKVEGY
+1353 
-1360 TVDATLDPTIT
+1360 
-1371 VSLAEGSK
+1371 
-1379 AEAKGTDVNK
+1379 
-1389 YMMGLTAADF
+1389 
-1399 VAASANYTNLKITVV
+1399 
-1414 DGWLEITPV
+1414 
-1423 TGEITV
+1423 
-1429 TITGNTD
+1429 
-1436 TVVYNGTE
+1436 
-1444 QSVTGYTTDVGE
+1444 
-1456 KAIDVTLNQSGKD
+1456 AIGVTLNQSGKD

-1521 PQNVSKYYDGTPLAA
+1521 PQDVGKYYDGTPLAA

-1564 ASITALNVSDS
+1564 AGITALNVSDS

-1624 VTVSEMGFVQGEG
+1624 VTVSEMGFAHGEG

-1650 FSTNAFTYTLHENTL
+1650 FSANAFTYTLHENTL

-1775 NSNSWKYDGEKHRDG
+1775 NSNSWKYDGENHRDG

-1856 GTLTITARE
+1856 GTPTITARK

-1879 TPLTSKVVDI
+1879 TPLTSKVVDV

-2061 YVGHNASNLAEGH
+2061 YVGHTASNLAEGH

-2087 AGYYEAMI
+2087 AGYHETMI

-2117 YIFGNLRITKRG
+2117 YIFGDLRITKRG

-2146 DGQPHGQNGFDTDYL
+2146 DGKPHGQNGIDTDYL

-2225 TITGNHDRVHYDGA
+2225 TITGNHDRVHYDGE

-2289 ENLTNVKFV
+2289 ENLANVKFV
-2298 VTDGYLDIYTKKFMV
+2298 VTDGYLEIYTKKFMV

>member
-1 MRNALSKVTAWV
+1 M
-13 LTFMMLFTALPVNII
+13 
-28 AEGVQP
+28 
-34 QGIVEERS
+34 
-42 VDVPA
+42 
-47 PQQNEEEVSPASA
+47 
-60 PSEQESIKEQTPVE
+60 
-74 PQSVIPDDAFYR
+74 
-86 TYVFMAEEQEVAR
+86 
-99 QIVKNG
+99 
-105 DTLLQ
+105 
-110 PAAPAKEGYRF
+110 
-121 DGWYAGESRFTGFG
+121 
-135 VVTGITATETVT
+135 VTGITATETVT

-200 GTTVDSVTLD
+200 GIPVDSVTLD

-271 DFAAIAENTTL
+271 DFAAITENTTL

-301 ADDNGYSS
+301 ADDDGYSS

-396 GSSTWSTTGSYS
+396 GSSTWSTTGSYD
-408 YGGGLSGPYQVNIQT
+408 YWNGLSGPYQVNIQT

-431 YGPKTGSGSETA
+431 YGPKTDSGSETA

-466 HHKDVSP
+466 HHKDTSP

-489 FTYKEGTRNGDRYN
+489 FTYKEGTRNGNGYN
-503 NAKFYYTRNSYQ
+503 NARFYYTRNSYQ

-542 PAAPAGKE
+542 PTAPAGKE

-607 VGIPHGTA
+607 AGIPHGTA
-615 MENGDIPAYTPAEG
+615 MENSDIPAYTPAEG

-775 LSYDTTGLPA
+775 LSYDTTGLPT

-817 NDLYAVWEPASD
+817 NDLYAVWEPAAD

-862 VSVTEND
+862 VSVTKND
-869 KLPKSTA
+869 KLSRSTD

-930 WLVIGSTL
+930 RLVIGSTL
-938 TANAASDLY
+938 TANAAADLY

-1052 TLTLQPGTLTV
+1052 ILTLQPGTLTV

-1076 TDTVVYNGSEQSV
+1076 TDTVVYNGSEQFV
-1089 EGWEIE
+1089 EGWVIE

-1153 ITDEVTVTITGN
+1153 ITDEV
-1165 TDTVVYNGTEQ
+1165 
-1176 SVTGYTTD
+1176 
-1184 VGEKTID
+1184 
-1191 VTLNQSGKDTA
+1191 
-1202 KGTNA
+1202 
-1207 GKYMMGLT
+1207 
-1215 VADFT
+1215 
-1220 VTSRNYSNIR
+1220 
-1230 VVVVDGWLEIT
+1230 
-1241 PITDEVEVKVY
+1241 
-1252 GNTNT
+1252 
-1257 VVYNGTE
+1257 
-1264 QKVEGYTVDA
+1264 
-1274 TLDPTITVS
+1274 
-1283 LAEGSKAEAKGT
+1283 
-1295 DVNKYMMGL
+1295 
-1304 TAADFVAASANYTN
+1304 
-1318 LKVTVA
+1318 
-1324 DGWLEITPITD
+1324 
-1335 EVEVKVYGNTSTV
+1335 
-1348 VYNGT
+1348 
-1353 EQKVEGY
+1353 
-1360 TVDATLDPTIT
+1360 
-1371 VSLAEGSK
+1371 
-1379 AEAKGTDVNK
+1379 
-1389 YMMGLTAADF
+1389 
-1399 VAASANYTNLKITVV
+1399 
-1414 DGWLEITPV
+1414 
-1423 TGEITV
+1423 TV

-1521 PQNVSKYYDGTPLAA
+1521 PQDVSKYYDGTPLAA

-1564 ASITALNVSDS
+1564 AGITALNVSDS

-1624 VTVSEMGFVQGEG
+1624 VTVSEMGFAQGEG

-1650 FSTNAFTYTLHENTL
+1650 FSANAFTYTLHENTL

-1775 NSNSWKYDGEKHRDG
+1775 NSNSWKYDGENHRDG

-1856 GTLTITARE
+1856 GTLTITARK

-1879 TPLTSKVVDI
+1879 TPLTSKVVDV

-1930 YEITPVLGSLTVT
+1930 YEITPVLGSLTVI

-2061 YVGHNASNLAEGH
+2061 YVGHTASNLAEGH

-2087 AGYYEAMI
+2087 AGYHEAMI
-2095 DVSDAVIVDAKGNDV
+2095 DVADAVIVDAKGNDV

-2146 DGQPHGQNGFDTDYL
+2146 DGQPHGQNGIDADYL

-2184 LLYPYDAVIVD
+2184 LLYPHDAVIVD

-2225 TITGNHDRVHYDGA
+2225 TITGNHDRVHYDGE

-2289 ENLTNVKFV
+2289 ENLANVKFV
-2298 VTDGYLDIYTKKFMV
+2298 VTDGYLEIYTKKFMV

>member
-47 PQQNEEEVSPASA
+47 PQQNEKEVSPASA

-159 FKNTNGAVVATRSGR
+159 FKNTSGAVVATRSGR

-200 GTTVDSVTLD
+200 GTPVDSVTLD

-237 PAFYAQGQTAAAPA
+237 PAFYAQGQTAATPA

-396 GSSTWSTTGSYS
+396 GSSTWSTTGSYD
-408 YGGGLSGPYQVNIQT
+408 YWNGLSGPYQVNIQT

-466 HHKDVSP
+466 HHKDTSP
-473 GTGYTVTDEDK
+473 GTGYTVTKEDK

-489 FTYKEGTRNGDRYN
+489 FTYKEGTRNGSDYD
-503 NAKFYYTRNSYQ
+503 NARFYYTRNSYQ

-542 PAAPAGKE
+542 PTAPAGKE

-607 VGIPHGTA
+607 AGIPHGTA

-707 FLGWALSAEAAA
+707 FLGWALSAEASA

-817 NDLYAVWEPASD
+817 NDLYAVWEPAAD

-854 RKGTTGTT
+854 RKGTTGTP
-862 VSVTEND
+862 VSVTEKD
-869 KLPKSTA
+869 KLSRSTA

-930 WLVIGSTL
+930 RLVIGSTL
-938 TANAASDLY
+938 TANAAADLY
-947 AEYAAATVYVYDPG
+947 AEYAAATVNVYDPG

-1052 TLTLQPGTLTV
+1052 TLTLQPGT
-1063 TQAEEAVVEVRGG
+1063 
-1076 TDTVVYNGSEQSV
+1076 
-1089 EGWEIE
+1089 
-1095 SNPADA
+1095 
-1101 IVTLKEGKRA
+1101 
-1111 RAAGTD
+1111 
-1117 VNTYYM
+1117 
-1123 GLTAEDFTA
+1123 
-1132 VSPNYKTVT
+1132 
-1141 VRYTDGWLKITP
+1141 
-1153 ITDEVTVTITGN
+1153 
-1165 TDTVVYNGTEQ
+1165 
-1176 SVTGYTTD
+1176 
-1184 VGEKTID
+1184 
-1191 VTLNQSGKDTA
+1191 
-1202 KGTNA
+1202 
-1207 GKYMMGLT
+1207 
-1215 VADFT
+1215 
-1220 VTSRNYSNIR
+1220 
-1230 VVVVDGWLEIT
+1230 
-1241 PITDEVEVKVY
+1241 
-1252 GNTNT
+1252 
-1257 VVYNGTE
+1257 
-1264 QKVEGYTVDA
+1264 
-1274 TLDPTITVS
+1274 
-1283 LAEGSKAEAKGT
+1283 
-1295 DVNKYMMGL
+1295 
-1304 TAADFVAASANYTN
+1304 
-1318 LKVTVA
+1318 
-1324 DGWLEITPITD
+1324 
-1335 EVEVKVYGNTSTV
+1335 
-1348 VYNGT
+1348 
-1353 EQKVEGY
+1353 
-1360 TVDATLDPTIT
+1360 
-1371 VSLAEGSK
+1371 
-1379 AEAKGTDVNK
+1379 
-1389 YMMGLTAADF
+1389 
-1399 VAASANYTNLKITVV
+1399 
-1414 DGWLEITPV
+1414 
-1423 TGEITV
+1423 
-1429 TITGNTD
+1429 
-1436 TVVYNGTE
+1436 
-1444 QSVTGYTTDVGE
+1444 
-1456 KAIDVTLNQSGKD
+1456 
-1469 TAKGTNVGKYMMGL
+1469 
-1483 TVADFTVTSGNY
+1483 
-1495 SNIRVVVV
+1495 
-1503 DGWLEITPASIE
+1503 
-1515 QYATLT
+1515 
-1521 PQNVSKYYDGTPLAA
+1521 
-1536 GTATA
+1536 
-1541 ADSNGGEL
+1541 
-1549 LVEYSVDGETWVTDP
+1549 
-1564 ASITALNVSDS
+1564 
-1575 KTLQVR
+1575 
-1581 ASGSNYAGY
+1581 
-1590 LTGTQKVTI
+1590 
-1599 NRRPVTL
+1599 
-1606 TSATAEKV
+1606 
-1614 YDGTPLTDGT
+1614 
-1624 VTVSEMGFVQGEG
+1624 
-1637 ADYSVTGSQLHKG
+1637 
-1650 FSTNAFTYTLHENTL
+1650 
-1665 EENYLI
+1665 
-1671 KTVSG
+1671 
-1676 TLTVTARPLT
+1676 
-1686 ITAGSAS
+1686 
-1693 KQYDGTPLTRNSYTS
+1693 
-1708 EGLAAGDAIQ
+1708 
-1718 TVTVTGTITYTGS
+1718 
-1731 VPNVPSDAVIHNGAG
+1731 
-1746 EDVTGDYEITY
+1746 
-1757 NNGTLTITVN
+1757 
-1767 EKILKVEA
+1767 
-1775 NSNSWKYDGEKHRDG
+1775 
-1790 GYTVIYDGV
+1790 
-1799 SYTVAAGDS
+1799 
-1808 LTLPTGDKV
+1808 
-1817 TVTITAV
+1817 
-1824 VKNVS
+1824 
-1829 DTAAGNNAI
+1829 
-1838 VKLDLQHAD
+1838 
-1847 QYKIKEEKD
+1847 
-1856 GTLTITARE
+1856 
-1865 LTLTSGSD
+1865 
-1873 EKEYDG
+1873 
-1879 TPLTSKVVDI
+1879 
-1889 TGDGFVKGEGAQF
+1889 
-1902 DVTGSQTEAGESD
+1902 
-1915 NTFTYTLNRNTLAEN
+1915 
-1930 YEITPVLGSLTVT
+1930 LTVT

-2061 YVGHNASNLAEGH
+2061 YVGHTASNLAEGH

-2087 AGYYEAMI
+2087 VGYYETMI

-2146 DGQPHGQNGFDTDYL
+2146 DGQPHGQNGIDTDYL

-2225 TITGNHDRVHYDGA
+2225 TITGNHDRVHYDGE

-2298 VTDGYLDIYTKKFMV
+2298 VTDGYLEIYTKKFMM

>member
-1 MRNALSKVTAWV
+1 MQHGKKKKEEQTMRNALSKVTAWV

-74 PQSVIPDDAFYR
+74 PLSVIPDDAFYR

-200 GTTVDSVTLD
+200 GIPVDSVTLD

-301 ADDNGYSS
+301 ADDDGYSS

-396 GSSTWSTTGSYS
+396 GSSTWSTTGSYD
-408 YGGGLSGPYQVNIQT
+408 YWNGLSGPYQVNIQT

-431 YGPKTGSGSETA
+431 YGPKTDSGSETA

-466 HHKDVSP
+466 HHKDTSP

-489 FTYKEGTRNGDRYN
+489 FTYKEGTRNGNGYN
-503 NAKFYYTRNSYQ
+503 NARFYYTRNSYQ

-536 ADAEYT
+536 ANAEYT
-542 PAAPAGKE
+542 PTAPAGKE

-607 VGIPHGTA
+607 AGIPHGTA

-707 FLGWALSAEAAA
+707 FLGWALSAEASA

-817 NDLYAVWEPASD
+817 NDLYAVWEPAAD

-862 VSVTEND
+862 VSVTEKD
-869 KLPKSTA
+869 KLSRSTD

-930 WLVIGSTL
+930 RLVIGSTL
-938 TANAASDLY
+938 TANAAADLY
-947 AEYAAATVYVYDPG
+947 AEYAAATVNVYDPA

-1089 EGWEIE
+1089 EGWVIE
-1095 SNPADA
+1095 SNPAGA

-1141 VRYTDGWLKITP
+1141 IRYTDGWLKITP
-1153 ITDEVTVTITGN
+1153 ITDEV
-1165 TDTVVYNGTEQ
+1165 
-1176 SVTGYTTD
+1176 
-1184 VGEKTID
+1184 
-1191 VTLNQSGKDTA
+1191 
-1202 KGTNA
+1202 
-1207 GKYMMGLT
+1207 
-1215 VADFT
+1215 
-1220 VTSRNYSNIR
+1220 
-1230 VVVVDGWLEIT
+1230 
-1241 PITDEVEVKVY
+1241 
-1252 GNTNT
+1252 
-1257 VVYNGTE
+1257 
-1264 QKVEGYTVDA
+1264 
-1274 TLDPTITVS
+1274 
-1283 LAEGSKAEAKGT
+1283 
-1295 DVNKYMMGL
+1295 
-1304 TAADFVAASANYTN
+1304 
-1318 LKVTVA
+1318 
-1324 DGWLEITPITD
+1324 
-1335 EVEVKVYGNTSTV
+1335 
-1348 VYNGT
+1348 
-1353 EQKVEGY
+1353 
-1360 TVDATLDPTIT
+1360 
-1371 VSLAEGSK
+1371 
-1379 AEAKGTDVNK
+1379 
-1389 YMMGLTAADF
+1389 
-1399 VAASANYTNLKITVV
+1399 
-1414 DGWLEITPV
+1414 
-1423 TGEITV
+1423 TV

-1521 PQNVSKYYDGTPLAA
+1521 PQDVSKYYDGTPLAA

-1564 ASITALNVSDS
+1564 AGITALNVSDS

-1624 VTVSEMGFVQGEG
+1624 VTVSEMGFAQGEG

-1650 FSTNAFTYTLHENTL
+1650 FSANAFTYTLHENTL

-1708 EGLAAGDAIQ
+1708 EALAAGDAIQ

-1775 NSNSWKYDGEKHRDG
+1775 NSNSWKYDGENHRDG

-1856 GTLTITARE
+1856 GTLTITARK

-1879 TPLTSKVVDI
+1879 TPLTSKVVDV

-2003 VPYDAAIVDANGND
+2003 LPYDAAIVDANGND
-2017 VTHNYVITYV
+2017 VTHNYEITYV

-2061 YVGHNASNLAEGH
+2061 YVGHTASNLAEGH

-2087 AGYYEAMI
+2087 AGYYETMI

-2146 DGQPHGQNGFDTDYL
+2146 DGKPHGQNGIDTDYL

-2225 TITGNHDRVHYDGA
+2225 TITGNHDRVHYDGE

-2298 VTDGYLDIYTKKFMV
+2298 VTDGYLEIYTKKFMV

>member
-1 MRNALSKVTAWV
+1 MQHGKKKKEEQTMRNALSKVTAWV

-47 PQQNEEEVSPASA
+47 PQQNEKEVSPASA

-159 FKNTNGAVVATRSGR
+159 FKNTSGAVVATRSGR

-200 GTTVDSVTLD
+200 GTPVDSVTLD

-396 GSSTWSTTGSYS
+396 GSSTWSTTGSYD
-408 YGGGLSGPYQVNIQT
+408 YWNGLSGPYQVNIQT

-466 HHKDVSP
+466 HHKDTSP
-473 GTGYTVTDEDK
+473 GTGYTVTKEDK

-489 FTYKEGTRNGDRYN
+489 FTYKEGTRNGSDYD
-503 NAKFYYTRNSYQ
+503 NARFYYTRNSYQ

-542 PAAPAGKE
+542 PTAPAGKE

-607 VGIPHGTA
+607 AGIPHGTA

-707 FLGWALSAEAAA
+707 FLGWALSAEASA

-817 NDLYAVWEPASD
+817 NDLYAVWEPAAD

-854 RKGTTGTT
+854 RKGTTGTP
-862 VSVTEND
+862 VSVTEKD
-869 KLPKSTA
+869 KLSRSTA

-930 WLVIGSTL
+930 RLVIGSTL
-938 TANAASDLY
+938 TANAAADLY
-947 AEYAAATVYVYDPG
+947 AEYAAATVNVYDPG

-1063 TQAEEAVVEVRGG
+1063 T
-1076 TDTVVYNGSEQSV
+1076 
-1089 EGWEIE
+1089 
-1095 SNPADA
+1095 
-1101 IVTLKEGKRA
+1101 
-1111 RAAGTD
+1111 
-1117 VNTYYM
+1117 
-1123 GLTAEDFTA
+1123 
-1132 VSPNYKTVT
+1132 
-1141 VRYTDGWLKITP
+1141 
-1153 ITDEVTVTITGN
+1153 
-1165 TDTVVYNGTEQ
+1165 
-1176 SVTGYTTD
+1176 
-1184 VGEKTID
+1184 
-1191 VTLNQSGKDTA
+1191 
-1202 KGTNA
+1202 
-1207 GKYMMGLT
+1207 
-1215 VADFT
+1215 
-1220 VTSRNYSNIR
+1220 
-1230 VVVVDGWLEIT
+1230 
-1241 PITDEVEVKVY
+1241 
-1252 GNTNT
+1252 
-1257 VVYNGTE
+1257 
-1264 QKVEGYTVDA
+1264 
-1274 TLDPTITVS
+1274 
-1283 LAEGSKAEAKGT
+1283 
-1295 DVNKYMMGL
+1295 
-1304 TAADFVAASANYTN
+1304 
-1318 LKVTVA
+1318 
-1324 DGWLEITPITD
+1324 
-1335 EVEVKVYGNTSTV
+1335 
-1348 VYNGT
+1348 
-1353 EQKVEGY
+1353 
-1360 TVDATLDPTIT
+1360 
-1371 VSLAEGSK
+1371 
-1379 AEAKGTDVNK
+1379 
-1389 YMMGLTAADF
+1389 
-1399 VAASANYTNLKITVV
+1399 
-1414 DGWLEITPV
+1414 
-1423 TGEITV
+1423 
-1429 TITGNTD
+1429 
-1436 TVVYNGTE
+1436 
-1444 QSVTGYTTDVGE
+1444 
-1456 KAIDVTLNQSGKD
+1456 
-1469 TAKGTNVGKYMMGL
+1469 
-1483 TVADFTVTSGNY
+1483 
-1495 SNIRVVVV
+1495 
-1503 DGWLEITPASIE
+1503 
-1515 QYATLT
+1515 
-1521 PQNVSKYYDGTPLAA
+1521 
-1536 GTATA
+1536 
-1541 ADSNGGEL
+1541 
-1549 LVEYSVDGETWVTDP
+1549 
-1564 ASITALNVSDS
+1564 
-1575 KTLQVR
+1575 
-1581 ASGSNYAGY
+1581 
-1590 LTGTQKVTI
+1590 
-1599 NRRPVTL
+1599 
-1606 TSATAEKV
+1606 
-1614 YDGTPLTDGT
+1614 
-1624 VTVSEMGFVQGEG
+1624 
-1637 ADYSVTGSQLHKG
+1637 
-1650 FSTNAFTYTLHENTL
+1650 
-1665 EENYLI
+1665 
-1671 KTVSG
+1671 
-1676 TLTVTARPLT
+1676 
-1686 ITAGSAS
+1686 
-1693 KQYDGTPLTRNSYTS
+1693 
-1708 EGLAAGDAIQ
+1708 
-1718 TVTVTGTITYTGS
+1718 
-1731 VPNVPSDAVIHNGAG
+1731 
-1746 EDVTGDYEITY
+1746 
-1757 NNGTLTITVN
+1757 
-1767 EKILKVEA
+1767 
-1775 NSNSWKYDGEKHRDG
+1775 
-1790 GYTVIYDGV
+1790 
-1799 SYTVAAGDS
+1799 
-1808 LTLPTGDKV
+1808 
-1817 TVTITAV
+1817 
-1824 VKNVS
+1824 
-1829 DTAAGNNAI
+1829 
-1838 VKLDLQHAD
+1838 
-1847 QYKIKEEKD
+1847 
-1856 GTLTITARE
+1856 
-1865 LTLTSGSD
+1865 
-1873 EKEYDG
+1873 
-1879 TPLTSKVVDI
+1879 
-1889 TGDGFVKGEGAQF
+1889 
-1902 DVTGSQTEAGESD
+1902 
-1915 NTFTYTLNRNTLAEN
+1915 
-1930 YEITPVLGSLTVT
+1930 

-2017 VTHNYVITYV
+2017 VTYNYVITYV

-2061 YVGHNASNLAEGH
+2061 YVGHTASNLAEGH

-2087 AGYYEAMI
+2087 VGYYETMI

-2146 DGQPHGQNGFDTDYL
+2146 DGQPHGQNGIDTDYL

-2225 TITGNHDRVHYDGA
+2225 TITGNHDRVHYDGE

-2298 VTDGYLDIYTKKFMV
+2298 VTDGYLEIYTKKFMV

>member
-1 MRNALSKVTAWV
+1 MGAKSAKENAAKKKEEQTMRNALSKVTAWV

-60 PSEQESIKEQTPVE
+60 PSEQESIKEETPVE

-200 GTTVDSVTLD
+200 GIPVDSVTLD

-271 DFAAIAENTTL
+271 DFAAITENTTL

-301 ADDNGYSS
+301 ADDDGYSS

-396 GSSTWSTTGSYS
+396 GSSTWSTTGSYD
-408 YGGGLSGPYQVNIQT
+408 YWNGLSGPYQVNIQT

-431 YGPKTGSGSETA
+431 YGPKTDSGSETA

-466 HHKDVSP
+466 HHKDTSP

-489 FTYKEGTRNGDRYN
+489 FTYKEGTRNGNGYN
-503 NAKFYYTRNSYQ
+503 NARFYYTRNSYQ

-542 PAAPAGKE
+542 PTAPAGKE

-607 VGIPHGTA
+607 AGIPHGTA
-615 MENGDIPAYTPAEG
+615 MENSDIPAYTPAEG

-775 LSYDTTGLPA
+775 LSYDTTGLPT

-817 NDLYAVWEPASD
+817 NDLYAVWEPAAD

-862 VSVTEND
+862 VSVTKND
-869 KLPKSTA
+869 KLSRSTD

-930 WLVIGSTL
+930 RLVIGSTL
-938 TANAASDLY
+938 TANAAADLY

-1052 TLTLQPGTLTV
+1052 ILTLQPGTLTV

-1076 TDTVVYNGSEQSV
+1076 TDTVVYNGSEQFV
-1089 EGWEIE
+1089 EGWVIE

-1153 ITDEVTVTITGN
+1153 ITDEVI
-1165 TDTVVYNGTEQ
+1165 
-1176 SVTGYTTD
+1176 
-1184 VGEKTID
+1184 
-1191 VTLNQSGKDTA
+1191 
-1202 KGTNA
+1202 
-1207 GKYMMGLT
+1207 
-1215 VADFT
+1215 
-1220 VTSRNYSNIR
+1220 
-1230 VVVVDGWLEIT
+1230 
-1241 PITDEVEVKVY
+1241 
-1252 GNTNT
+1252 
-1257 VVYNGTE
+1257 
-1264 QKVEGYTVDA
+1264 
-1274 TLDPTITVS
+1274 
-1283 LAEGSKAEAKGT
+1283 
-1295 DVNKYMMGL
+1295 
-1304 TAADFVAASANYTN
+1304 
-1318 LKVTVA
+1318 
-1324 DGWLEITPITD
+1324 
-1335 EVEVKVYGNTSTV
+1335 
-1348 VYNGT
+1348 
-1353 EQKVEGY
+1353 
-1360 TVDATLDPTIT
+1360 
-1371 VSLAEGSK
+1371 
-1379 AEAKGTDVNK
+1379 
-1389 YMMGLTAADF
+1389 
-1399 VAASANYTNLKITVV
+1399 
-1414 DGWLEITPV
+1414 
-1423 TGEITV
+1423 V

-1503 DGWLEITPASIE
+1503 DGWLEITSASIE

-1521 PQNVSKYYDGTPLAA
+1521 PQDVSKYYDGTPLAA

-1564 ASITALNVSDS
+1564 AGITALNVSDS

-1624 VTVSEMGFVQGEG
+1624 VTVSEMGFAQGEG

-1671 KTVSG
+1671 KTVPG

-1775 NSNSWKYDGEKHRDG
+1775 NSNSWKYDGENHRDG

-1879 TPLTSKVVDI
+1879 TPLTSKVVDV

-2061 YVGHNASNLAEGH
+2061 YVGHTASNLAEGH

-2087 AGYYEAMI
+2087 AGYYETMI

-2146 DGQPHGQNGFDTDYL
+2146 DGQPHGQNGIDTDYL

-2225 TITGNHDRVHYDGA
+2225 TITGNHDRVHYDGE

-2289 ENLTNVKFV
+2289 ENLANVKFV
-2298 VTDGYLDIYTKKFMV
+2298 VTDGYLEIYTKKFMV

>member
-28 AEGVQP
+28 AEGVQL

-159 FKNTNGAVVATRSGR
+159 FKNTSGAVVATRSGR

-200 GTTVDSVTLD
+200 GIPVDSVTLD

-301 ADDNGYSS
+301 ADDDGYSS

-396 GSSTWSTTGSYS
+396 GSSTWSTTGSYD
-408 YGGGLSGPYQVNIQT
+408 YWNGLSGPYQVNIQT

-431 YGPKTGSGSETA
+431 YGPKTDSGSETA

-466 HHKDVSP
+466 HHKDTSP

-489 FTYKEGTRNGDRYN
+489 FTYKEGTRNGNGYN
-503 NAKFYYTRNSYQ
+503 NARFYYTRNSYQ

-536 ADAEYT
+536 ADADYT
-542 PAAPAGKE
+542 PTAPAGKE

-607 VGIPHGTA
+607 AGIPHGTA
-615 MENGDIPAYTPAEG
+615 MENSDIPAYTPAKG

-775 LSYDTTGLPA
+775 LSYDTTGLPT

-817 NDLYAVWEPASD
+817 NDLYAVWEPAAD

-862 VSVTEND
+862 VSVTEKD
-869 KLPKSTA
+869 KLSRSTA

-895 GSLKLKLYFKLNT
+895 GSLKLKLHFKLNT

-930 WLVIGSTL
+930 RLVIGSTL
-938 TANAASDLY
+938 TANAAADLY

-976 YTLPLTLTAGSA
+976 YTLPLTLTARSA

-1089 EGWEIE
+1089 EGWVIE

-1184 VGEKTID
+1184 VGEK
-1191 VTLNQSGKDTA
+1191 
-1202 KGTNA
+1202 
-1207 GKYMMGLT
+1207 
-1215 VADFT
+1215 
-1220 VTSRNYSNIR
+1220 
-1230 VVVVDGWLEIT
+1230 
-1241 PITDEVEVKVY
+1241 
-1252 GNTNT
+1252 
-1257 VVYNGTE
+1257 
-1264 QKVEGYTVDA
+1264 
-1274 TLDPTITVS
+1274 
-1283 LAEGSKAEAKGT
+1283 
-1295 DVNKYMMGL
+1295 
-1304 TAADFVAASANYTN
+1304 
-1318 LKVTVA
+1318 
-1324 DGWLEITPITD
+1324 
-1335 EVEVKVYGNTSTV
+1335 
-1348 VYNGT
+1348 
-1353 EQKVEGY
+1353 
-1360 TVDATLDPTIT
+1360 
-1371 VSLAEGSK
+1371 
-1379 AEAKGTDVNK
+1379 
-1389 YMMGLTAADF
+1389 
-1399 VAASANYTNLKITVV
+1399 
-1414 DGWLEITPV
+1414 
-1423 TGEITV
+1423 
-1429 TITGNTD
+1429 
-1436 TVVYNGTE
+1436 
-1444 QSVTGYTTDVGE
+1444 
-1456 KAIDVTLNQSGKD
+1456 AIDVTLNKSGKD

-1521 PQNVSKYYDGTPLAA
+1521 PQDVSKYYDGTPLAA

-1564 ASITALNVSDS
+1564 AGITALNVSDS

-1624 VTVSEMGFVQGEG
+1624 VTVSEMGFAQGEG

-1650 FSTNAFTYTLHENTL
+1650 FSANAFTYTLHENTL

-1731 VPNVPSDAVIHNGAG
+1731 VPNVPSDAVIHNDAG

-1775 NSNSWKYDGEKHRDG
+1775 NSNSWKYDGENHRDG

-1856 GTLTITARE
+1856 GTLTITARK

-1879 TPLTSKVVDI
+1879 TPLTSKVVDV

-2061 YVGHNASNLAEGH
+2061 YVGHTASNLAEGH

-2117 YIFGNLRITKRG
+2117 YIFGDLRITKRG

-2146 DGQPHGQNGFDTDYL
+2146 DGQPHGQNGIDTDYL

-2225 TITGNHDRVHYDGA
+2225 TITGNHDRVHYDGE

-2289 ENLTNVKFV
+2289 ENLANVKFV
-2298 VTDGYLDIYTKKFMV
+2298 VTDGYLEIYTKKFMV

>member
-159 FKNTNGAVVATRSGR
+159 FKNTSGAVVATRSGR

-271 DFAAIAENTTL
+271 DFAAITENTTL

-301 ADDNGYSS
+301 ADDDGYSS

-361 VKFYNRQSNRWVENT
+361 VKFYNRQGNRWVENT

-431 YGPKTGSGSETA
+431 YGPKTDSGSETA

-466 HHKDVSP
+466 HHKDTSP

-489 FTYKEGTRNGDRYN
+489 FTYKEGTNNGGRYN
-503 NAKFYYTRNSYQ
+503 NARFYYTRNSYQ

-536 ADAEYT
+536 ADADYT
-542 PAAPAGKE
+542 PTAPAGKE

-607 VGIPHGTA
+607 AGIPHGTA
-615 MENGDIPAYTPAEG
+615 MENSDIPAYTPAEG
-629 YAFLGWVMEDGSPF
+629 YTFLGWVMEDGSPF

-707 FLGWALSAEAAA
+707 FLGWALSAEASA

-817 NDLYAVWEPASD
+817 NDLYAVWEPAAD

-862 VSVTEND
+862 VSVTEKD
-869 KLPKSTA
+869 KLSRSTD

-930 WLVIGSTL
+930 RLVIGSTL
-938 TANAASDLY
+938 TANAAADLY

-1089 EGWEIE
+1089 EGWVIE

-1141 VRYTDGWLKITP
+1141 VRYTDGWL
-1153 ITDEVTVTITGN
+1153 
-1165 TDTVVYNGTEQ
+1165 
-1176 SVTGYTTD
+1176 
-1184 VGEKTID
+1184 
-1191 VTLNQSGKDTA
+1191 
-1202 KGTNA
+1202 
-1207 GKYMMGLT
+1207 
-1215 VADFT
+1215 
-1220 VTSRNYSNIR
+1220 
-1230 VVVVDGWLEIT
+1230 
-1241 PITDEVEVKVY
+1241 
-1252 GNTNT
+1252 
-1257 VVYNGTE
+1257 
-1264 QKVEGYTVDA
+1264 
-1274 TLDPTITVS
+1274 
-1283 LAEGSKAEAKGT
+1283 
-1295 DVNKYMMGL
+1295 
-1304 TAADFVAASANYTN
+1304 
-1318 LKVTVA
+1318 
-1324 DGWLEITPITD
+1324 
-1335 EVEVKVYGNTSTV
+1335 
-1348 VYNGT
+1348 
-1353 EQKVEGY
+1353 
-1360 TVDATLDPTIT
+1360 
-1371 VSLAEGSK
+1371 
-1379 AEAKGTDVNK
+1379 
-1389 YMMGLTAADF
+1389 
-1399 VAASANYTNLKITVV
+1399 
-1414 DGWLEITPV
+1414 EITPV

-1444 QSVTGYTTDVGE
+1444 QSITGYTTDVGE

-1503 DGWLEITPASIE
+1503 DGWLEITPASVE

-1521 PQNVSKYYDGTPLAA
+1521 PQDVSKYYDGTPLAA

-1564 ASITALNVSDS
+1564 AGITALNVSDS

-1590 LTGTQKVTI
+1590 LTGTQKVII

-1624 VTVSEMGFVQGEG
+1624 VTVSEMGFAQGEG

-1650 FSTNAFTYTLHENTL
+1650 FSANAFTYTLHENTL

-1671 KTVSG
+1671 KTVPG

-1693 KQYDGTPLTRNSYTS
+1693 KQYDGTPLARNSYTS

-1775 NSNSWKYDGEKHRDG
+1775 NSNSWKYDGENHRDG

-1856 GTLTITARE
+1856 GTLTITARK

-1879 TPLTSKVVDI
+1879 TPLTSKVVDV

-2061 YVGHNASNLAEGH
+2061 YVGHTASNLAEGH

-2087 AGYYEAMI
+2087 AGYYETMI

-2117 YIFGNLRITKRG
+2117 YIFGDLRITKRG

-2146 DGQPHGQNGFDTDYL
+2146 DGQPHGQNGIDTDYL

-2225 TITGNHDRVHYDGA
+2225 TITGNHDRVHYDGE

-2289 ENLTNVKFV
+2289 ENLANVKFV
-2298 VTDGYLDIYTKKFMV
+2298 VTDGYLEIYTKKFMV

>member
-47 PQQNEEEVSPASA
+47 PQQNEKEVSPASA

-159 FKNTNGAVVATRSGR
+159 FKNTSGAVVATRSGR

-200 GTTVDSVTLD
+200 GTPVDSVTLD

-396 GSSTWSTTGSYS
+396 GSSTWSTTGSYD
-408 YGGGLSGPYQVNIQT
+408 YWNGLSGPYQVNIQT

-466 HHKDVSP
+466 HHKDTSP
-473 GTGYTVTDEDK
+473 GTGYTVTKEDK

-489 FTYKEGTRNGDRYN
+489 FTYKEGTRNGSDYD
-503 NAKFYYTRNSYQ
+503 NARFYYTRNSYQ

-542 PAAPAGKE
+542 PTAPAGKE

-607 VGIPHGTA
+607 AGIPHGTA

-707 FLGWALSAEAAA
+707 FLGWALSAEASA

-817 NDLYAVWEPASD
+817 NDLYAVWEPAAD

-854 RKGTTGTT
+854 RKGTTGTP
-862 VSVTEND
+862 VSVTEKD
-869 KLPKSTA
+869 KLSRSTA

-930 WLVIGSTL
+930 RLVIGSTL
-938 TANAASDLY
+938 TANAAADLY
-947 AEYAAATVYVYDPG
+947 AEYAAATVNVYDPG

-1052 TLTLQPGTLTV
+1052 TLTLQPGT
-1063 TQAEEAVVEVRGG
+1063 
-1076 TDTVVYNGSEQSV
+1076 
-1089 EGWEIE
+1089 
-1095 SNPADA
+1095 
-1101 IVTLKEGKRA
+1101 
-1111 RAAGTD
+1111 
-1117 VNTYYM
+1117 
-1123 GLTAEDFTA
+1123 
-1132 VSPNYKTVT
+1132 
-1141 VRYTDGWLKITP
+1141 
-1153 ITDEVTVTITGN
+1153 
-1165 TDTVVYNGTEQ
+1165 
-1176 SVTGYTTD
+1176 
-1184 VGEKTID
+1184 
-1191 VTLNQSGKDTA
+1191 
-1202 KGTNA
+1202 
-1207 GKYMMGLT
+1207 
-1215 VADFT
+1215 
-1220 VTSRNYSNIR
+1220 
-1230 VVVVDGWLEIT
+1230 
-1241 PITDEVEVKVY
+1241 
-1252 GNTNT
+1252 
-1257 VVYNGTE
+1257 
-1264 QKVEGYTVDA
+1264 
-1274 TLDPTITVS
+1274 
-1283 LAEGSKAEAKGT
+1283 
-1295 DVNKYMMGL
+1295 
-1304 TAADFVAASANYTN
+1304 
-1318 LKVTVA
+1318 
-1324 DGWLEITPITD
+1324 
-1335 EVEVKVYGNTSTV
+1335 
-1348 VYNGT
+1348 
-1353 EQKVEGY
+1353 
-1360 TVDATLDPTIT
+1360 
-1371 VSLAEGSK
+1371 
-1379 AEAKGTDVNK
+1379 
-1389 YMMGLTAADF
+1389 
-1399 VAASANYTNLKITVV
+1399 
-1414 DGWLEITPV
+1414 
-1423 TGEITV
+1423 
-1429 TITGNTD
+1429 
-1436 TVVYNGTE
+1436 
-1444 QSVTGYTTDVGE
+1444 
-1456 KAIDVTLNQSGKD
+1456 
-1469 TAKGTNVGKYMMGL
+1469 
-1483 TVADFTVTSGNY
+1483 
-1495 SNIRVVVV
+1495 
-1503 DGWLEITPASIE
+1503 
-1515 QYATLT
+1515 
-1521 PQNVSKYYDGTPLAA
+1521 
-1536 GTATA
+1536 
-1541 ADSNGGEL
+1541 
-1549 LVEYSVDGETWVTDP
+1549 
-1564 ASITALNVSDS
+1564 
-1575 KTLQVR
+1575 
-1581 ASGSNYAGY
+1581 
-1590 LTGTQKVTI
+1590 
-1599 NRRPVTL
+1599 
-1606 TSATAEKV
+1606 
-1614 YDGTPLTDGT
+1614 
-1624 VTVSEMGFVQGEG
+1624 
-1637 ADYSVTGSQLHKG
+1637 
-1650 FSTNAFTYTLHENTL
+1650 
-1665 EENYLI
+1665 
-1671 KTVSG
+1671 
-1676 TLTVTARPLT
+1676 
-1686 ITAGSAS
+1686 
-1693 KQYDGTPLTRNSYTS
+1693 
-1708 EGLAAGDAIQ
+1708 
-1718 TVTVTGTITYTGS
+1718 
-1731 VPNVPSDAVIHNGAG
+1731 
-1746 EDVTGDYEITY
+1746 
-1757 NNGTLTITVN
+1757 
-1767 EKILKVEA
+1767 
-1775 NSNSWKYDGEKHRDG
+1775 
-1790 GYTVIYDGV
+1790 
-1799 SYTVAAGDS
+1799 
-1808 LTLPTGDKV
+1808 
-1817 TVTITAV
+1817 
-1824 VKNVS
+1824 
-1829 DTAAGNNAI
+1829 
-1838 VKLDLQHAD
+1838 
-1847 QYKIKEEKD
+1847 
-1856 GTLTITARE
+1856 
-1865 LTLTSGSD
+1865 
-1873 EKEYDG
+1873 
-1879 TPLTSKVVDI
+1879 
-1889 TGDGFVKGEGAQF
+1889 
-1902 DVTGSQTEAGESD
+1902 
-1915 NTFTYTLNRNTLAEN
+1915 
-1930 YEITPVLGSLTVT
+1930 LTVT

-2061 YVGHNASNLAEGH
+2061 YVGHTASNLAEGH

-2087 AGYYEAMI
+2087 VGYYETMI
-2095 DVSDAVIVDAKGNDV
+2095 DVSDTVIVDAKGNDV

-2146 DGQPHGQNGFDTDYL
+2146 DGQPHGQNGIDTDYL

-2225 TITGNHDRVHYDGA
+2225 TITGNHDRVHYDGE

-2298 VTDGYLDIYTKKFMV
+2298 VTDGYLEIYTKKFMV

>member
-147 LTAAFTDVFYVF
+147 LTATFTDVFYVF

-271 DFAAIAENTTL
+271 DFAAITENTTL

-301 ADDNGYSS
+301 ADDDGYSS

-396 GSSTWSTTGSYS
+396 GSSTWSTTGSYD
-408 YGGGLSGPYQVNIQT
+408 YWNGLSGPYQVNIQT

-431 YGPKTGSGSETA
+431 YGPKTDSGSETA

-466 HHKDVSP
+466 HHKDTSP
-473 GTGYTVTDEDK
+473 GTGYTVTKEDK

-489 FTYKEGTRNGDRYN
+489 FTYKEGTRNGSDYD
-503 NAKFYYTRNSYQ
+503 NARFYYTRNSYQ

-536 ADAEYT
+536 ADADYT
-542 PAAPAGKE
+542 PTAPAGKE

-607 VGIPHGTA
+607 AGIPHGIA

-707 FLGWALSAEAAA
+707 FLGWALSAEASA

-785 RQGYNFLG
+785 WQGYNFLG

-817 NDLYAVWEPASD
+817 NDLYAVWEPAAD

-862 VSVTEND
+862 VSVTEKD
-869 KLPKSTA
+869 KLSRSTA

-930 WLVIGSTL
+930 RLVIGSTL
-938 TANAASDLY
+938 TANAAADLY
-947 AEYAAATVYVYDPG
+947 AEYAAATVNVYDPG

-1089 EGWEIE
+1089 EGWVIE

-1176 SVTGYTTD
+1176 SVTGY
-1184 VGEKTID
+1184 I
-1191 VTLNQSGKDTA
+1191 
-1202 KGTNA
+1202 
-1207 GKYMMGLT
+1207 
-1215 VADFT
+1215 
-1220 VTSRNYSNIR
+1220 
-1230 VVVVDGWLEIT
+1230 
-1241 PITDEVEVKVY
+1241 
-1252 GNTNT
+1252 
-1257 VVYNGTE
+1257 
-1264 QKVEGYTVDA
+1264 
-1274 TLDPTITVS
+1274 
-1283 LAEGSKAEAKGT
+1283 
-1295 DVNKYMMGL
+1295 
-1304 TAADFVAASANYTN
+1304 
-1318 LKVTVA
+1318 
-1324 DGWLEITPITD
+1324 
-1335 EVEVKVYGNTSTV
+1335 
-1348 VYNGT
+1348 
-1353 EQKVEGY
+1353 
-1360 TVDATLDPTIT
+1360 
-1371 VSLAEGSK
+1371 
-1379 AEAKGTDVNK
+1379 
-1389 YMMGLTAADF
+1389 
-1399 VAASANYTNLKITVV
+1399 
-1414 DGWLEITPV
+1414 
-1423 TGEITV
+1423 
-1429 TITGNTD
+1429 
-1436 TVVYNGTE
+1436 
-1444 QSVTGYTTDVGE
+1444 TDVGE

-1469 TAKGTNVGKYMMGL
+1469 TAKGTNMGKYMMGL

-1521 PQNVSKYYDGTPLAA
+1521 PQDVSKYYDGTPLAA

-1564 ASITALNVSDS
+1564 AGITALNVSDS

-1624 VTVSEMGFVQGEG
+1624 VTVSEMGFAQGEG

-1650 FSTNAFTYTLHENTL
+1650 FSANAFTYTLHENTL

-1671 KTVSG
+1671 KTVPG

-1775 NSNSWKYDGEKHRDG
+1775 NSNSWKYDGENHRDG

-1856 GTLTITARE
+1856 GTLTITARK

-1879 TPLTSKVVDI
+1879 TPLTSKVVDV

-2061 YVGHNASNLAEGH
+2061 YVGHTASNLAEGH

-2087 AGYYEAMI
+2087 AGYHETMI

-2117 YIFGNLRITKRG
+2117 YIFGDLRITKRG

-2146 DGQPHGQNGFDTDYL
+2146 DGQPHGQNGIDTDYL

-2184 LLYPYDAVIVD
+2184 LLYPHDAVIVD

-2225 TITGNHDRVHYDGA
+2225 TITGNHDRVHYDGE

-2289 ENLTNVKFV
+2289 ENLANVKFV
-2298 VTDGYLDIYTKKFMV
+2298 VTDGYLEIYTKKFMV

>member
-1 MRNALSKVTAWV
+1 MQHGKKKKEEQTMRNALSKVTAWV

-47 PQQNEEEVSPASA
+47 PQQNEKEVSPASA

-159 FKNTNGAVVATRSGR
+159 FKNTSGAVVATRSGR

-200 GTTVDSVTLD
+200 GTPVDSVTLD

-396 GSSTWSTTGSYS
+396 GSSTWSTTGSYD
-408 YGGGLSGPYQVNIQT
+408 YWNGLSGPYQVNIQT

-466 HHKDVSP
+466 HHKDTSP
-473 GTGYTVTDEDK
+473 GTGYTVTKEDK

-489 FTYKEGTRNGDRYN
+489 FTYKEGTRNGSDYD
-503 NAKFYYTRNSYQ
+503 NARFYYTRNSYQ

-542 PAAPAGKE
+542 PTAPAGKE

-607 VGIPHGTA
+607 AGIPHGTA

-707 FLGWALSAEAAA
+707 FLGWALSAEASA

-817 NDLYAVWEPASD
+817 NDLYAVWEPAAD

-854 RKGTTGTT
+854 RKGTTGTP
-862 VSVTEND
+862 VSVTEKD
-869 KLPKSTA
+869 KLSRSTA

-930 WLVIGSTL
+930 RLVIGSTL
-938 TANAASDLY
+938 TANAAADLY
-947 AEYAAATVYVYDPG
+947 AEYAAATVNVYDPG

-1052 TLTLQPGTLTV
+1052 TLTLQPGT
-1063 TQAEEAVVEVRGG
+1063 
-1076 TDTVVYNGSEQSV
+1076 
-1089 EGWEIE
+1089 
-1095 SNPADA
+1095 
-1101 IVTLKEGKRA
+1101 
-1111 RAAGTD
+1111 
-1117 VNTYYM
+1117 
-1123 GLTAEDFTA
+1123 
-1132 VSPNYKTVT
+1132 
-1141 VRYTDGWLKITP
+1141 
-1153 ITDEVTVTITGN
+1153 
-1165 TDTVVYNGTEQ
+1165 
-1176 SVTGYTTD
+1176 
-1184 VGEKTID
+1184 
-1191 VTLNQSGKDTA
+1191 
-1202 KGTNA
+1202 
-1207 GKYMMGLT
+1207 
-1215 VADFT
+1215 
-1220 VTSRNYSNIR
+1220 
-1230 VVVVDGWLEIT
+1230 
-1241 PITDEVEVKVY
+1241 
-1252 GNTNT
+1252 
-1257 VVYNGTE
+1257 
-1264 QKVEGYTVDA
+1264 
-1274 TLDPTITVS
+1274 
-1283 LAEGSKAEAKGT
+1283 
-1295 DVNKYMMGL
+1295 
-1304 TAADFVAASANYTN
+1304 
-1318 LKVTVA
+1318 
-1324 DGWLEITPITD
+1324 
-1335 EVEVKVYGNTSTV
+1335 
-1348 VYNGT
+1348 
-1353 EQKVEGY
+1353 
-1360 TVDATLDPTIT
+1360 
-1371 VSLAEGSK
+1371 
-1379 AEAKGTDVNK
+1379 
-1389 YMMGLTAADF
+1389 
-1399 VAASANYTNLKITVV
+1399 
-1414 DGWLEITPV
+1414 
-1423 TGEITV
+1423 
-1429 TITGNTD
+1429 
-1436 TVVYNGTE
+1436 
-1444 QSVTGYTTDVGE
+1444 
-1456 KAIDVTLNQSGKD
+1456 
-1469 TAKGTNVGKYMMGL
+1469 
-1483 TVADFTVTSGNY
+1483 
-1495 SNIRVVVV
+1495 
-1503 DGWLEITPASIE
+1503 
-1515 QYATLT
+1515 
-1521 PQNVSKYYDGTPLAA
+1521 
-1536 GTATA
+1536 
-1541 ADSNGGEL
+1541 
-1549 LVEYSVDGETWVTDP
+1549 
-1564 ASITALNVSDS
+1564 
-1575 KTLQVR
+1575 
-1581 ASGSNYAGY
+1581 
-1590 LTGTQKVTI
+1590 
-1599 NRRPVTL
+1599 
-1606 TSATAEKV
+1606 
-1614 YDGTPLTDGT
+1614 
-1624 VTVSEMGFVQGEG
+1624 
-1637 ADYSVTGSQLHKG
+1637 
-1650 FSTNAFTYTLHENTL
+1650 
-1665 EENYLI
+1665 
-1671 KTVSG
+1671 
-1676 TLTVTARPLT
+1676 
-1686 ITAGSAS
+1686 
-1693 KQYDGTPLTRNSYTS
+1693 
-1708 EGLAAGDAIQ
+1708 
-1718 TVTVTGTITYTGS
+1718 
-1731 VPNVPSDAVIHNGAG
+1731 
-1746 EDVTGDYEITY
+1746 
-1757 NNGTLTITVN
+1757 
-1767 EKILKVEA
+1767 
-1775 NSNSWKYDGEKHRDG
+1775 
-1790 GYTVIYDGV
+1790 
-1799 SYTVAAGDS
+1799 
-1808 LTLPTGDKV
+1808 
-1817 TVTITAV
+1817 
-1824 VKNVS
+1824 
-1829 DTAAGNNAI
+1829 
-1838 VKLDLQHAD
+1838 
-1847 QYKIKEEKD
+1847 
-1856 GTLTITARE
+1856 
-1865 LTLTSGSD
+1865 
-1873 EKEYDG
+1873 
-1879 TPLTSKVVDI
+1879 
-1889 TGDGFVKGEGAQF
+1889 
-1902 DVTGSQTEAGESD
+1902 
-1915 NTFTYTLNRNTLAEN
+1915 
-1930 YEITPVLGSLTVT
+1930 LTVT

-2061 YVGHNASNLAEGH
+2061 YVGHTASNLAEGH

-2087 AGYYEAMI
+2087 AGYHETMI

-2117 YIFGNLRITKRG
+2117 YIFGDLRITKRG

-2146 DGQPHGQNGFDTDYL
+2146 DGQPHGQNGIDTDYL

-2225 TITGNHDRVHYDGA
+2225 TITGNHDRVHYDGE

-2289 ENLTNVKFV
+2289 ENLANVKFV
-2298 VTDGYLDIYTKKFMV
+2298 VTDGYLEIYTKKFMV

>member
-271 DFAAIAENTTL
+271 DFAAITENTTL

-301 ADDNGYSS
+301 ADDDGYSS

-396 GSSTWSTTGSYS
+396 GSSTWSTTGSYD
-408 YGGGLSGPYQVNIQT
+408 YWNGLSGPYQVNIQT

-431 YGPKTGSGSETA
+431 YGPKTDSGSETA

-466 HHKDVSP
+466 HHKDTSP
-473 GTGYTVTDEDK
+473 GTGYTVTKEDK

-489 FTYKEGTRNGDRYN
+489 FTYKEGTRNGSDYD
-503 NAKFYYTRNSYQ
+503 NARFYYTRNSYQ

-536 ADAEYT
+536 ADADYT
-542 PAAPAGKE
+542 PTAPAGKE

-607 VGIPHGTA
+607 AGIPHGIA

-707 FLGWALSAEAAA
+707 FLGWALSAEASA

-817 NDLYAVWEPASD
+817 NDLYAVWEPAAD

-854 RKGTTGTT
+854 RKGTTGTP
-862 VSVTEND
+862 VSVTEKD
-869 KLPKSTA
+869 KLSRSTA

-930 WLVIGSTL
+930 RLVIGSTL
-938 TANAASDLY
+938 TANAAADLY
-947 AEYAAATVYVYDPG
+947 AEYAAATVNVYDPG

-1063 TQAEEAVVEVRGG
+1063 T
-1076 TDTVVYNGSEQSV
+1076 
-1089 EGWEIE
+1089 
-1095 SNPADA
+1095 
-1101 IVTLKEGKRA
+1101 
-1111 RAAGTD
+1111 
-1117 VNTYYM
+1117 
-1123 GLTAEDFTA
+1123 
-1132 VSPNYKTVT
+1132 
-1141 VRYTDGWLKITP
+1141 
-1153 ITDEVTVTITGN
+1153 
-1165 TDTVVYNGTEQ
+1165 
-1176 SVTGYTTD
+1176 
-1184 VGEKTID
+1184 
-1191 VTLNQSGKDTA
+1191 
-1202 KGTNA
+1202 
-1207 GKYMMGLT
+1207 
-1215 VADFT
+1215 
-1220 VTSRNYSNIR
+1220 
-1230 VVVVDGWLEIT
+1230 
-1241 PITDEVEVKVY
+1241 
-1252 GNTNT
+1252 
-1257 VVYNGTE
+1257 
-1264 QKVEGYTVDA
+1264 
-1274 TLDPTITVS
+1274 
-1283 LAEGSKAEAKGT
+1283 
-1295 DVNKYMMGL
+1295 
-1304 TAADFVAASANYTN
+1304 
-1318 LKVTVA
+1318 
-1324 DGWLEITPITD
+1324 
-1335 EVEVKVYGNTSTV
+1335 
-1348 VYNGT
+1348 
-1353 EQKVEGY
+1353 
-1360 TVDATLDPTIT
+1360 
-1371 VSLAEGSK
+1371 
-1379 AEAKGTDVNK
+1379 
-1389 YMMGLTAADF
+1389 
-1399 VAASANYTNLKITVV
+1399 
-1414 DGWLEITPV
+1414 
-1423 TGEITV
+1423 
-1429 TITGNTD
+1429 
-1436 TVVYNGTE
+1436 
-1444 QSVTGYTTDVGE
+1444 
-1456 KAIDVTLNQSGKD
+1456 
-1469 TAKGTNVGKYMMGL
+1469 
-1483 TVADFTVTSGNY
+1483 
-1495 SNIRVVVV
+1495 
-1503 DGWLEITPASIE
+1503 
-1515 QYATLT
+1515 
-1521 PQNVSKYYDGTPLAA
+1521 
-1536 GTATA
+1536 
-1541 ADSNGGEL
+1541 
-1549 LVEYSVDGETWVTDP
+1549 
-1564 ASITALNVSDS
+1564 
-1575 KTLQVR
+1575 
-1581 ASGSNYAGY
+1581 
-1590 LTGTQKVTI
+1590 
-1599 NRRPVTL
+1599 
-1606 TSATAEKV
+1606 
-1614 YDGTPLTDGT
+1614 
-1624 VTVSEMGFVQGEG
+1624 
-1637 ADYSVTGSQLHKG
+1637 
-1650 FSTNAFTYTLHENTL
+1650 
-1665 EENYLI
+1665 
-1671 KTVSG
+1671 
-1676 TLTVTARPLT
+1676 
-1686 ITAGSAS
+1686 
-1693 KQYDGTPLTRNSYTS
+1693 
-1708 EGLAAGDAIQ
+1708 
-1718 TVTVTGTITYTGS
+1718 
-1731 VPNVPSDAVIHNGAG
+1731 
-1746 EDVTGDYEITY
+1746 
-1757 NNGTLTITVN
+1757 
-1767 EKILKVEA
+1767 
-1775 NSNSWKYDGEKHRDG
+1775 
-1790 GYTVIYDGV
+1790 
-1799 SYTVAAGDS
+1799 
-1808 LTLPTGDKV
+1808 
-1817 TVTITAV
+1817 
-1824 VKNVS
+1824 
-1829 DTAAGNNAI
+1829 
-1838 VKLDLQHAD
+1838 
-1847 QYKIKEEKD
+1847 
-1856 GTLTITARE
+1856 
-1865 LTLTSGSD
+1865 
-1873 EKEYDG
+1873 
-1879 TPLTSKVVDI
+1879 
-1889 TGDGFVKGEGAQF
+1889 
-1902 DVTGSQTEAGESD
+1902 
-1915 NTFTYTLNRNTLAEN
+1915 
-1930 YEITPVLGSLTVT
+1930 

-2017 VTHNYVITYV
+2017 VTHNYEITYV

-2061 YVGHNASNLAEGH
+2061 YVGHTASNLAEGH

-2087 AGYYEAMI
+2087 AGYHETMI

-2117 YIFGNLRITKRG
+2117 YIFGDLRITKRG

-2146 DGQPHGQNGFDTDYL
+2146 DGQPHGQNGIDTDYL

-2225 TITGNHDRVHYDGA
+2225 TITGNHDRVHYDGE

-2289 ENLTNVKFV
+2289 ENLANVKFV
-2298 VTDGYLDIYTKKFMV
+2298 VTDGYLEIYTKKFMV

>member
-1 MRNALSKVTAWV
+1 MQHGKKKKEEQTMRNALSKVTAWV

-200 GTTVDSVTLD
+200 GIPVDSVTLD

-271 DFAAIAENTTL
+271 DFAAITENTTL

-289 NASYT
+289 TASYT

-301 ADDNGYSS
+301 ADDDGYSS

-361 VKFYNRQSNRWVENT
+361 VKFYSNSGWISESQEYT
-376 SLRITAKH
+376 SLRITAKY

-396 GSSTWSTTGSYS
+396 GSNSWATSD
-408 YGGGLSGPYQVNIQT
+408 GGNTYQVNIQT
-423 MPLGGASF
+423 MPLGGTSF

-443 YYYVEVLPGESGGQT
+443 YYYTEILPGESGDVT
-458 YNGVSYKL
+458 RNGVTYKL
-466 HHKDVSP
+466 HHKDTSP
-473 GTGYTVTDEDK
+473 GTGYTVTKEDK

-489 FTYKEGTRNGDRYN
+489 FTYKEGTRNGSDYD
-503 NAKFYYTRNSYQ
+503 NARFYYTRNSYQ

-542 PAAPAGKE
+542 PTAPAGKE

-607 VGIPHGTA
+607 AGIPHGTA

-707 FLGWALSAEAAA
+707 FLGWALSAEASA

-817 NDLYAVWEPASD
+817 NDLYAVWEPAAD

-854 RKGTTGTT
+854 RKGTTGTP
-862 VSVTEND
+862 VSVTEKD
-869 KLPKSTA
+869 KLSSSTD

-930 WLVIGSTL
+930 RLVIGSTL
-938 TANAASDLY
+938 TANAAADLY
-947 AEYAAATVYVYDPG
+947 AEYAAATVNVYDPG

-1089 EGWEIE
+1089 EGWVIE

-1153 ITDEVTVTITGN
+1153 ITDEV
-1165 TDTVVYNGTEQ
+1165 
-1176 SVTGYTTD
+1176 
-1184 VGEKTID
+1184 
-1191 VTLNQSGKDTA
+1191 
-1202 KGTNA
+1202 
-1207 GKYMMGLT
+1207 
-1215 VADFT
+1215 
-1220 VTSRNYSNIR
+1220 
-1230 VVVVDGWLEIT
+1230 
-1241 PITDEVEVKVY
+1241 
-1252 GNTNT
+1252 
-1257 VVYNGTE
+1257 
-1264 QKVEGYTVDA
+1264 
-1274 TLDPTITVS
+1274 
-1283 LAEGSKAEAKGT
+1283 
-1295 DVNKYMMGL
+1295 
-1304 TAADFVAASANYTN
+1304 
-1318 LKVTVA
+1318 
-1324 DGWLEITPITD
+1324 
-1335 EVEVKVYGNTSTV
+1335 
-1348 VYNGT
+1348 
-1353 EQKVEGY
+1353 
-1360 TVDATLDPTIT
+1360 
-1371 VSLAEGSK
+1371 
-1379 AEAKGTDVNK
+1379 
-1389 YMMGLTAADF
+1389 
-1399 VAASANYTNLKITVV
+1399 
-1414 DGWLEITPV
+1414 
-1423 TGEITV
+1423 TV

-1521 PQNVSKYYDGTPLAA
+1521 PQDVSKYYDGTPLAA

-1564 ASITALNVSDS
+1564 AGITALNVSDS

-1624 VTVSEMGFVQGEG
+1624 VTVSEMGFAQGEG

-1650 FSTNAFTYTLHENTL
+1650 FSANAFTYTLHENTL

-1671 KTVSG
+1671 KTVPG

-1693 KQYDGTPLTRNSYTS
+1693 KQYDGTPLARNSYTS

-1775 NSNSWKYDGEKHRDG
+1775 NSNSWKYDGENHRDG

-1856 GTLTITARE
+1856 GTLTITARK

-1879 TPLTSKVVDI
+1879 TPLTSKVVDV

-2061 YVGHNASNLAEGH
+2061 YVGHTASNLAEGH

-2087 AGYYEAMI
+2087 AGYYETMI

-2146 DGQPHGQNGFDTDYL
+2146 DGQPHGQNGIDTDYL

-2225 TITGNHDRVHYDGA
+2225 TITGNHDRVHYDGE

-2289 ENLTNVKFV
+2289 ENFANVKFV

>member
-200 GTTVDSVTLD
+200 GIPVDSVTLD

-271 DFAAIAENTTL
+271 DFAAITENTTL

-289 NASYT
+289 TASYT

-301 ADDNGYSS
+301 ADDDGYSS

-361 VKFYNRQSNRWVENT
+361 VKFYSNSGWISESQEYT
-376 SLRITAKH
+376 SLRITAKY

-396 GSSTWSTTGSYS
+396 GSNSWPTSD
-408 YGGGLSGPYQVNIQT
+408 GGNTYQVNIQT
-423 MPLGGASF
+423 MPLGGTSF

-443 YYYVEVLPGESGGQT
+443 YYYTEILPGESGDVT
-458 YNGVSYKL
+458 RNGVTYKL
-466 HHKDVSP
+466 HHKDTSP
-473 GTGYTVTDEDK
+473 GTGYTVTKEDK

-489 FTYKEGTRNGDRYN
+489 FTYKEGTRNGSDYD
-503 NAKFYYTRNSYQ
+503 NARFYYTRNSYQ

-542 PAAPAGKE
+542 PTAPAGKE

-607 VGIPHGTA
+607 AGIPHGTA

-707 FLGWALSAEAAA
+707 FLGWALSAEASA

-817 NDLYAVWEPASD
+817 NDLYAVWEPAAD

-854 RKGTTGTT
+854 RKGTTGTP
-862 VSVTEND
+862 VSVTEKD
-869 KLPKSTA
+869 KLSRSTA

-930 WLVIGSTL
+930 RLVIGSTL
-938 TANAASDLY
+938 TANAAADLY
-947 AEYAAATVYVYDPG
+947 AEYAAATVNVYDPG

-1052 TLTLQPGTLTV
+1052 TLTLQPGT
-1063 TQAEEAVVEVRGG
+1063 
-1076 TDTVVYNGSEQSV
+1076 
-1089 EGWEIE
+1089 
-1095 SNPADA
+1095 
-1101 IVTLKEGKRA
+1101 
-1111 RAAGTD
+1111 
-1117 VNTYYM
+1117 
-1123 GLTAEDFTA
+1123 
-1132 VSPNYKTVT
+1132 
-1141 VRYTDGWLKITP
+1141 
-1153 ITDEVTVTITGN
+1153 
-1165 TDTVVYNGTEQ
+1165 
-1176 SVTGYTTD
+1176 
-1184 VGEKTID
+1184 
-1191 VTLNQSGKDTA
+1191 
-1202 KGTNA
+1202 
-1207 GKYMMGLT
+1207 
-1215 VADFT
+1215 
-1220 VTSRNYSNIR
+1220 
-1230 VVVVDGWLEIT
+1230 
-1241 PITDEVEVKVY
+1241 
-1252 GNTNT
+1252 
-1257 VVYNGTE
+1257 
-1264 QKVEGYTVDA
+1264 
-1274 TLDPTITVS
+1274 
-1283 LAEGSKAEAKGT
+1283 
-1295 DVNKYMMGL
+1295 
-1304 TAADFVAASANYTN
+1304 
-1318 LKVTVA
+1318 
-1324 DGWLEITPITD
+1324 
-1335 EVEVKVYGNTSTV
+1335 
-1348 VYNGT
+1348 
-1353 EQKVEGY
+1353 
-1360 TVDATLDPTIT
+1360 
-1371 VSLAEGSK
+1371 
-1379 AEAKGTDVNK
+1379 
-1389 YMMGLTAADF
+1389 
-1399 VAASANYTNLKITVV
+1399 
-1414 DGWLEITPV
+1414 
-1423 TGEITV
+1423 
-1429 TITGNTD
+1429 
-1436 TVVYNGTE
+1436 
-1444 QSVTGYTTDVGE
+1444 
-1456 KAIDVTLNQSGKD
+1456 
-1469 TAKGTNVGKYMMGL
+1469 
-1483 TVADFTVTSGNY
+1483 
-1495 SNIRVVVV
+1495 
-1503 DGWLEITPASIE
+1503 
-1515 QYATLT
+1515 
-1521 PQNVSKYYDGTPLAA
+1521 
-1536 GTATA
+1536 
-1541 ADSNGGEL
+1541 
-1549 LVEYSVDGETWVTDP
+1549 
-1564 ASITALNVSDS
+1564 
-1575 KTLQVR
+1575 
-1581 ASGSNYAGY
+1581 
-1590 LTGTQKVTI
+1590 
-1599 NRRPVTL
+1599 
-1606 TSATAEKV
+1606 
-1614 YDGTPLTDGT
+1614 
-1624 VTVSEMGFVQGEG
+1624 
-1637 ADYSVTGSQLHKG
+1637 
-1650 FSTNAFTYTLHENTL
+1650 
-1665 EENYLI
+1665 
-1671 KTVSG
+1671 
-1676 TLTVTARPLT
+1676 
-1686 ITAGSAS
+1686 
-1693 KQYDGTPLTRNSYTS
+1693 
-1708 EGLAAGDAIQ
+1708 
-1718 TVTVTGTITYTGS
+1718 
-1731 VPNVPSDAVIHNGAG
+1731 
-1746 EDVTGDYEITY
+1746 
-1757 NNGTLTITVN
+1757 
-1767 EKILKVEA
+1767 
-1775 NSNSWKYDGEKHRDG
+1775 
-1790 GYTVIYDGV
+1790 
-1799 SYTVAAGDS
+1799 
-1808 LTLPTGDKV
+1808 
-1817 TVTITAV
+1817 
-1824 VKNVS
+1824 
-1829 DTAAGNNAI
+1829 
-1838 VKLDLQHAD
+1838 
-1847 QYKIKEEKD
+1847 
-1856 GTLTITARE
+1856 
-1865 LTLTSGSD
+1865 
-1873 EKEYDG
+1873 
-1879 TPLTSKVVDI
+1879 
-1889 TGDGFVKGEGAQF
+1889 
-1902 DVTGSQTEAGESD
+1902 
-1915 NTFTYTLNRNTLAEN
+1915 
-1930 YEITPVLGSLTVT
+1930 LTVT

-2061 YVGHNASNLAEGH
+2061 YVGHTASNLAEGH

-2095 DVSDAVIVDAKGNDV
+2095 DVSDAVIVDANGNDV

-2175 KINAGRYAA
+2175 KINAGRYAD
-2184 LLYPYDAVIVD
+2184 LMYPHDAVIVD

-2215 ITPYAGEVVV
+2215 ITLYAGEVVV

-2250 DTALYTEAD
+2250 NTALYTEAD

-2289 ENLTNVKFV
+2289 ENFANVKFV

>member
-1 MRNALSKVTAWV
+1 M
-13 LTFMMLFTALPVNII
+13 
-28 AEGVQP
+28 
-34 QGIVEERS
+34 
-42 VDVPA
+42 
-47 PQQNEEEVSPASA
+47 
-60 PSEQESIKEQTPVE
+60 
-74 PQSVIPDDAFYR
+74 
-86 TYVFMAEEQEVAR
+86 
-99 QIVKNG
+99 
-105 DTLLQ
+105 
-110 PAAPAKEGYRF
+110 
-121 DGWYAGESRFTGFG
+121 
-135 VVTGITATETVT
+135 
-147 LTAAFTDVFYVF
+147 
-159 FKNTNGAVVATRSGR
+159 
-174 NGETIST
+174 
-181 SGVSF
+181 
-186 PVAGDEAITGWLLN
+186 
-200 GTTVDSVTLD
+200 
-210 GADVTLTAQVSK
+210 
-222 GFWITFDS
+222 
-230 KGGSYVA
+230 
-237 PAFYAQGQTAAAPA
+237 
-251 APARPGYVFN
+251 
-261 GWFTEAGAAA
+261 
-271 DFAAIAENTTL
+271 
-282 VAGWKAG
+282 
-289 NASYT
+289 
-294 VIHFLEN
+294 
-301 ADDNGYSS
+301 
-309 KDIETR
+309 
-315 TGATGSQTAAAAK
+315 
-328 SYTGFTAQTITQA
+328 
-341 TIAGDG
+341 
-347 STIVKVYY
+347 
-355 TRNVYE
+355 
-361 VKFYNRQSNRWVENT
+361 
-376 SLRITAKH
+376 
-384 GANISDK
+384 
-391 WPTYN
+391 
-396 GSSTWSTTGSYS
+396 
-408 YGGGLSGPYQVNIQT
+408 
-423 MPLGGASF
+423 
-431 YGPKTGSGSETA
+431 
-443 YYYVEVLPGESGGQT
+443 
-458 YNGVSYKL
+458 SYKL
-466 HHKDVSP
+466 HHKDTSP
-473 GTGYTVTDEDK
+473 GTGYTVTKEDK

-489 FTYKEGTRNGDRYN
+489 FTYKEGTRNGSDYD
-503 NAKFYYTRNSYQ
+503 NARFYYTRNSYQ

-542 PAAPAGKE
+542 PTAPAGKE

-607 VGIPHGTA
+607 AGIPHGTA

-707 FLGWALSAEAAA
+707 FLGWALSAEASA

-817 NDLYAVWEPASD
+817 NDLYAVWEPAAD

-854 RKGTTGTT
+854 RKGTTGTP
-862 VSVTEND
+862 VSVTEKD
-869 KLPKSTA
+869 KLSRSTA

-930 WLVIGSTL
+930 RLVIGSTL
-938 TANAASDLY
+938 TANAAADLY
-947 AEYAAATVYVYDPG
+947 AEYAAATVNVYDPG

-1052 TLTLQPGTLTV
+1052 TLTLQPGT
-1063 TQAEEAVVEVRGG
+1063 
-1076 TDTVVYNGSEQSV
+1076 
-1089 EGWEIE
+1089 
-1095 SNPADA
+1095 
-1101 IVTLKEGKRA
+1101 
-1111 RAAGTD
+1111 
-1117 VNTYYM
+1117 
-1123 GLTAEDFTA
+1123 
-1132 VSPNYKTVT
+1132 
-1141 VRYTDGWLKITP
+1141 
-1153 ITDEVTVTITGN
+1153 
-1165 TDTVVYNGTEQ
+1165 
-1176 SVTGYTTD
+1176 
-1184 VGEKTID
+1184 
-1191 VTLNQSGKDTA
+1191 
-1202 KGTNA
+1202 
-1207 GKYMMGLT
+1207 
-1215 VADFT
+1215 
-1220 VTSRNYSNIR
+1220 
-1230 VVVVDGWLEIT
+1230 
-1241 PITDEVEVKVY
+1241 
-1252 GNTNT
+1252 
-1257 VVYNGTE
+1257 
-1264 QKVEGYTVDA
+1264 
-1274 TLDPTITVS
+1274 
-1283 LAEGSKAEAKGT
+1283 
-1295 DVNKYMMGL
+1295 
-1304 TAADFVAASANYTN
+1304 
-1318 LKVTVA
+1318 
-1324 DGWLEITPITD
+1324 
-1335 EVEVKVYGNTSTV
+1335 
-1348 VYNGT
+1348 
-1353 EQKVEGY
+1353 
-1360 TVDATLDPTIT
+1360 
-1371 VSLAEGSK
+1371 
-1379 AEAKGTDVNK
+1379 
-1389 YMMGLTAADF
+1389 
-1399 VAASANYTNLKITVV
+1399 
-1414 DGWLEITPV
+1414 
-1423 TGEITV
+1423 
-1429 TITGNTD
+1429 
-1436 TVVYNGTE
+1436 
-1444 QSVTGYTTDVGE
+1444 
-1456 KAIDVTLNQSGKD
+1456 
-1469 TAKGTNVGKYMMGL
+1469 
-1483 TVADFTVTSGNY
+1483 
-1495 SNIRVVVV
+1495 
-1503 DGWLEITPASIE
+1503 
-1515 QYATLT
+1515 
-1521 PQNVSKYYDGTPLAA
+1521 
-1536 GTATA
+1536 
-1541 ADSNGGEL
+1541 
-1549 LVEYSVDGETWVTDP
+1549 
-1564 ASITALNVSDS
+1564 
-1575 KTLQVR
+1575 
-1581 ASGSNYAGY
+1581 
-1590 LTGTQKVTI
+1590 
-1599 NRRPVTL
+1599 
-1606 TSATAEKV
+1606 
-1614 YDGTPLTDGT
+1614 
-1624 VTVSEMGFVQGEG
+1624 
-1637 ADYSVTGSQLHKG
+1637 
-1650 FSTNAFTYTLHENTL
+1650 
-1665 EENYLI
+1665 
-1671 KTVSG
+1671 
-1676 TLTVTARPLT
+1676 
-1686 ITAGSAS
+1686 
-1693 KQYDGTPLTRNSYTS
+1693 
-1708 EGLAAGDAIQ
+1708 
-1718 TVTVTGTITYTGS
+1718 
-1731 VPNVPSDAVIHNGAG
+1731 
-1746 EDVTGDYEITY
+1746 
-1757 NNGTLTITVN
+1757 
-1767 EKILKVEA
+1767 
-1775 NSNSWKYDGEKHRDG
+1775 
-1790 GYTVIYDGV
+1790 
-1799 SYTVAAGDS
+1799 
-1808 LTLPTGDKV
+1808 
-1817 TVTITAV
+1817 
-1824 VKNVS
+1824 
-1829 DTAAGNNAI
+1829 
-1838 VKLDLQHAD
+1838 
-1847 QYKIKEEKD
+1847 
-1856 GTLTITARE
+1856 
-1865 LTLTSGSD
+1865 
-1873 EKEYDG
+1873 
-1879 TPLTSKVVDI
+1879 
-1889 TGDGFVKGEGAQF
+1889 
-1902 DVTGSQTEAGESD
+1902 
-1915 NTFTYTLNRNTLAEN
+1915 
-1930 YEITPVLGSLTVT
+1930 LTVT

-2061 YVGHNASNLAEGH
+2061 YVGHTASNLAEGH

-2087 AGYYEAMI
+2087 VGYYETMI

-2146 DGQPHGQNGFDTDYL
+2146 DGQPHGQNGIDTDYL

-2225 TITGNHDRVHYDGA
+2225 TITGNHDRVHYDGE

-2298 VTDGYLDIYTKKFMV
+2298 VTDGYLEIYTKKFMV

>member
-1 MRNALSKVTAWV
+1 MQHGKKKKEEQTMRNALSKVTAWV

-159 FKNTNGAVVATRSGR
+159 FKNTSGAVVATRSGR

-200 GTTVDSVTLD
+200 GIPVDSVTLD

-289 NASYT
+289 TASYT

-301 ADDNGYSS
+301 ADDDGYSS

-396 GSSTWSTTGSYS
+396 GSSTWSTTGSYD
-408 YGGGLSGPYQVNIQT
+408 YWNGLSGPYQVNIQT

-431 YGPKTGSGSETA
+431 YGPKTDSGSETA

-466 HHKDVSP
+466 HHKDTSP

-489 FTYKEGTRNGDRYN
+489 FTYKEGTRNGNGYN
-503 NAKFYYTRNSYQ
+503 NARFYYTRNSYQ

-536 ADAEYT
+536 ADADYT
-542 PAAPAGKE
+542 PTAPAGKE

-607 VGIPHGTA
+607 AGIPHGTA

-629 YAFLGWVMEDGSPF
+629 YTFLGWVMEDGSPF

-748 SLTYHSNFGTDATYT
+748 SLIYHSNFGTDATYT

-817 NDLYAVWEPASD
+817 NDLYAVWEPAAD

-862 VSVTEND
+862 VSVTEKD
-869 KLPKSTA
+869 KLSRSTA

-930 WLVIGSTL
+930 RLVIGSTL
-938 TANAASDLY
+938 TANAAADLY

-1052 TLTLQPGTLTV
+1052 ILTLQPGTLTV

-1089 EGWEIE
+1089 EGWVIE
-1095 SNPADA
+1095 SNSADA

-1165 TDTVVYNGTEQ
+1165 TDTVVYNG
-1176 SVTGYTTD
+1176 S
-1184 VGEKTID
+1184 
-1191 VTLNQSGKDTA
+1191 
-1202 KGTNA
+1202 
-1207 GKYMMGLT
+1207 
-1215 VADFT
+1215 
-1220 VTSRNYSNIR
+1220 
-1230 VVVVDGWLEIT
+1230 
-1241 PITDEVEVKVY
+1241 
-1252 GNTNT
+1252 
-1257 VVYNGTE
+1257 
-1264 QKVEGYTVDA
+1264 
-1274 TLDPTITVS
+1274 
-1283 LAEGSKAEAKGT
+1283 
-1295 DVNKYMMGL
+1295 
-1304 TAADFVAASANYTN
+1304 
-1318 LKVTVA
+1318 
-1324 DGWLEITPITD
+1324 
-1335 EVEVKVYGNTSTV
+1335 
-1348 VYNGT
+1348 
-1353 EQKVEGY
+1353 
-1360 TVDATLDPTIT
+1360 
-1371 VSLAEGSK
+1371 
-1379 AEAKGTDVNK
+1379 
-1389 YMMGLTAADF
+1389 
-1399 VAASANYTNLKITVV
+1399 
-1414 DGWLEITPV
+1414 
-1423 TGEITV
+1423 
-1429 TITGNTD
+1429 
-1436 TVVYNGTE
+1436 E

-1564 ASITALNVSDS
+1564 AGITALNVSDS

-1624 VTVSEMGFVQGEG
+1624 VTVSEMGFAQGEG

-1775 NSNSWKYDGEKHRDG
+1775 NSNSWKYDGENHRDG

-1943 RRGAGEKKVKIIANS
+1943 RRGAGE
-1958 YTVEY
+1958 
-1963 DGRFHGANGYTTEY
+1963 
-1977 LAPGHKVKKLI
+1977 
-1988 LAGGRTDAGEYPGEF
+1988 
-2003 VPYDAAIVDANGND
+2003 
-2017 VTHNYVITYV
+2017 
-2027 AGDLTIT
+2027 
-2034 KRGLDPK
+2034 
-2041 NPVIV
+2041 
-2046 RADNSEVEYDGQPHG
+2046 
-2061 YVGHNASNLAEGH
+2061 
-2074 SVQSVESSFTATE
+2074 
-2087 AGYYEAMI
+2087 
-2095 DVSDAVIVDAKGNDV
+2095 
-2110 TRNYAIT
+2110 
-2117 YIFGNLRITKRG
+2117 
-2129 AGERK
+2129 RK

-2225 TITGNHDRVHYDGA
+2225 TITGNHDRVHYDGE

-2289 ENLTNVKFV
+2289 ENLANVKFV
-2298 VTDGYLDIYTKKFMV
+2298 VTDGYLEIYTKKFMV

>member
-1 MRNALSKVTAWV
+1 MQHGKKKKEEQTMRNALSKVTAWV

-47 PQQNEEEVSPASA
+47 PQQNEKEVSPASA

-159 FKNTNGAVVATRSGR
+159 FKNTSGAVVATRSGR

-200 GTTVDSVTLD
+200 GTPVDSVTLD

-396 GSSTWSTTGSYS
+396 GSSTWSTTGSYD
-408 YGGGLSGPYQVNIQT
+408 YWNGLSGPYQVNIQT

-466 HHKDVSP
+466 HHKDTSP
-473 GTGYTVTDEDK
+473 GTGYTVTKEDK

-489 FTYKEGTRNGDRYN
+489 FTYKEGTRNGSDYD
-503 NAKFYYTRNSYQ
+503 NARFYYTRNSYQ

-542 PAAPAGKE
+542 PTAPAGKE

-607 VGIPHGTA
+607 AGIPHGTA

-707 FLGWALSAEAAA
+707 FLGWALSAEASA

-817 NDLYAVWEPASD
+817 NDLYAVWEPAAD

-854 RKGTTGTT
+854 RKGTTGTP
-862 VSVTEND
+862 VSVTEKD
-869 KLPKSTA
+869 KLSRSTA

-930 WLVIGSTL
+930 RLVIGSTL
-938 TANAASDLY
+938 TANAAADLY
-947 AEYAAATVYVYDPG
+947 AEYAAATVNVYDPG

-1052 TLTLQPGTLTV
+1052 TLTLQPGT
-1063 TQAEEAVVEVRGG
+1063 
-1076 TDTVVYNGSEQSV
+1076 
-1089 EGWEIE
+1089 
-1095 SNPADA
+1095 
-1101 IVTLKEGKRA
+1101 
-1111 RAAGTD
+1111 
-1117 VNTYYM
+1117 
-1123 GLTAEDFTA
+1123 
-1132 VSPNYKTVT
+1132 
-1141 VRYTDGWLKITP
+1141 
-1153 ITDEVTVTITGN
+1153 
-1165 TDTVVYNGTEQ
+1165 
-1176 SVTGYTTD
+1176 
-1184 VGEKTID
+1184 
-1191 VTLNQSGKDTA
+1191 
-1202 KGTNA
+1202 
-1207 GKYMMGLT
+1207 
-1215 VADFT
+1215 
-1220 VTSRNYSNIR
+1220 
-1230 VVVVDGWLEIT
+1230 
-1241 PITDEVEVKVY
+1241 
-1252 GNTNT
+1252 
-1257 VVYNGTE
+1257 
-1264 QKVEGYTVDA
+1264 
-1274 TLDPTITVS
+1274 
-1283 LAEGSKAEAKGT
+1283 
-1295 DVNKYMMGL
+1295 
-1304 TAADFVAASANYTN
+1304 
-1318 LKVTVA
+1318 
-1324 DGWLEITPITD
+1324 
-1335 EVEVKVYGNTSTV
+1335 
-1348 VYNGT
+1348 
-1353 EQKVEGY
+1353 
-1360 TVDATLDPTIT
+1360 
-1371 VSLAEGSK
+1371 
-1379 AEAKGTDVNK
+1379 
-1389 YMMGLTAADF
+1389 
-1399 VAASANYTNLKITVV
+1399 
-1414 DGWLEITPV
+1414 
-1423 TGEITV
+1423 
-1429 TITGNTD
+1429 
-1436 TVVYNGTE
+1436 
-1444 QSVTGYTTDVGE
+1444 
-1456 KAIDVTLNQSGKD
+1456 
-1469 TAKGTNVGKYMMGL
+1469 
-1483 TVADFTVTSGNY
+1483 
-1495 SNIRVVVV
+1495 
-1503 DGWLEITPASIE
+1503 
-1515 QYATLT
+1515 
-1521 PQNVSKYYDGTPLAA
+1521 
-1536 GTATA
+1536 
-1541 ADSNGGEL
+1541 
-1549 LVEYSVDGETWVTDP
+1549 
-1564 ASITALNVSDS
+1564 
-1575 KTLQVR
+1575 
-1581 ASGSNYAGY
+1581 
-1590 LTGTQKVTI
+1590 
-1599 NRRPVTL
+1599 
-1606 TSATAEKV
+1606 
-1614 YDGTPLTDGT
+1614 
-1624 VTVSEMGFVQGEG
+1624 
-1637 ADYSVTGSQLHKG
+1637 
-1650 FSTNAFTYTLHENTL
+1650 
-1665 EENYLI
+1665 
-1671 KTVSG
+1671 
-1676 TLTVTARPLT
+1676 
-1686 ITAGSAS
+1686 
-1693 KQYDGTPLTRNSYTS
+1693 
-1708 EGLAAGDAIQ
+1708 
-1718 TVTVTGTITYTGS
+1718 
-1731 VPNVPSDAVIHNGAG
+1731 
-1746 EDVTGDYEITY
+1746 
-1757 NNGTLTITVN
+1757 
-1767 EKILKVEA
+1767 
-1775 NSNSWKYDGEKHRDG
+1775 
-1790 GYTVIYDGV
+1790 
-1799 SYTVAAGDS
+1799 
-1808 LTLPTGDKV
+1808 
-1817 TVTITAV
+1817 
-1824 VKNVS
+1824 
-1829 DTAAGNNAI
+1829 
-1838 VKLDLQHAD
+1838 
-1847 QYKIKEEKD
+1847 
-1856 GTLTITARE
+1856 
-1865 LTLTSGSD
+1865 
-1873 EKEYDG
+1873 
-1879 TPLTSKVVDI
+1879 
-1889 TGDGFVKGEGAQF
+1889 
-1902 DVTGSQTEAGESD
+1902 
-1915 NTFTYTLNRNTLAEN
+1915 
-1930 YEITPVLGSLTVT
+1930 LTVT

-2061 YVGHNASNLAEGH
+2061 YVGHTASNLAEGH

-2087 AGYYEAMI
+2087 VGYYETMI

-2146 DGQPHGQNGFDTDYL
+2146 DGQPHGQNGIDTDYL

-2225 TITGNHDRVHYDGA
+2225 TITGNHDRVHYDGE

-2298 VTDGYLDIYTKKFMV
+2298 VTDGYLEIYTKKFMV

>member
-47 PQQNEEEVSPASA
+47 PQQNEKEVSPASA

-159 FKNTNGAVVATRSGR
+159 FKNTSGAVVATRSGR

-200 GTTVDSVTLD
+200 GIPVDSVTLD

-271 DFAAIAENTTL
+271 DFAAITENTTL

-289 NASYT
+289 TASYT

-301 ADDNGYSS
+301 ADDDGYSS

-361 VKFYNRQSNRWVENT
+361 VKFYSNSGWISESQEYT
-376 SLRITAKH
+376 SLRITAKY

-396 GSSTWSTTGSYS
+396 GSNSWATSD
-408 YGGGLSGPYQVNIQT
+408 GGNTYQVNIQT
-423 MPLGGASF
+423 MPLGGTSF

-443 YYYVEVLPGESGGQT
+443 YYYTEILPGESGDVT
-458 YNGVSYKL
+458 RNGVTYKL
-466 HHKDVSP
+466 HHKDTSP
-473 GTGYTVTDEDK
+473 GTGYTVTKEDK

-489 FTYKEGTRNGDRYN
+489 FTYKEGTRNGSDYD
-503 NAKFYYTRNSYQ
+503 NARFYYTRNSYQ

-542 PAAPAGKE
+542 PTAPAGKE

-572 KTMPA
+572 KTMLA

-607 VGIPHGTA
+607 AGIPHGTA

-707 FLGWALSAEAAA
+707 FLGWALSAEASA

-817 NDLYAVWEPASD
+817 NDLYAVWEPAAD

-854 RKGTTGTT
+854 RKGTTGTP
-862 VSVTEND
+862 VSVTEKD
-869 KLPKSTA
+869 KLSSSTD

-930 WLVIGSTL
+930 RLVIGSTL
-938 TANAASDLY
+938 TANAAADLY
-947 AEYAAATVYVYDPG
+947 AEYAAATVNVYDPG

-1089 EGWEIE
+1089 EGWVIE

-1153 ITDEVTVTITGN
+1153 ITDEV
-1165 TDTVVYNGTEQ
+1165 
-1176 SVTGYTTD
+1176 
-1184 VGEKTID
+1184 
-1191 VTLNQSGKDTA
+1191 
-1202 KGTNA
+1202 
-1207 GKYMMGLT
+1207 
-1215 VADFT
+1215 
-1220 VTSRNYSNIR
+1220 
-1230 VVVVDGWLEIT
+1230 
-1241 PITDEVEVKVY
+1241 
-1252 GNTNT
+1252 
-1257 VVYNGTE
+1257 
-1264 QKVEGYTVDA
+1264 
-1274 TLDPTITVS
+1274 
-1283 LAEGSKAEAKGT
+1283 
-1295 DVNKYMMGL
+1295 
-1304 TAADFVAASANYTN
+1304 
-1318 LKVTVA
+1318 
-1324 DGWLEITPITD
+1324 
-1335 EVEVKVYGNTSTV
+1335 
-1348 VYNGT
+1348 
-1353 EQKVEGY
+1353 
-1360 TVDATLDPTIT
+1360 
-1371 VSLAEGSK
+1371 
-1379 AEAKGTDVNK
+1379 
-1389 YMMGLTAADF
+1389 
-1399 VAASANYTNLKITVV
+1399 
-1414 DGWLEITPV
+1414 
-1423 TGEITV
+1423 TV

-1521 PQNVSKYYDGTPLAA
+1521 PQDVSKYYDGTPLAA

-1564 ASITALNVSDS
+1564 AGITALNVSDS

-1624 VTVSEMGFVQGEG
+1624 VTVSEMGFAQGEG

-1650 FSTNAFTYTLHENTL
+1650 FSANAFTYTLHENTL

-1671 KTVSG
+1671 KTVPG

-1693 KQYDGTPLTRNSYTS
+1693 KQYDGTPLARNSYTS

-1775 NSNSWKYDGEKHRDG
+1775 NSNSWKYDGENHRDG

-1856 GTLTITARE
+1856 GTLTITARK

-1879 TPLTSKVVDI
+1879 TPLTSKVVDV

-2061 YVGHNASNLAEGH
+2061 YVGHTASNLAEGH

-2087 AGYYEAMI
+2087 AGYYETMI

-2146 DGQPHGQNGFDTDYL
+2146 DGQPHGQNGIDTDYL

-2225 TITGNHDRVHYDGA
+2225 TITGNHDRVHYDGE

-2289 ENLTNVKFV
+2289 ENLANVKFV
-2298 VTDGYLDIYTKKFMV
+2298 VTDGYLEIYTKKFMV

>member
-60 PSEQESIKEQTPVE
+60 PSEQESIKEETPVE

-159 FKNTNGAVVATRSGR
+159 FKNTSGAVVATRSGR

-200 GTTVDSVTLD
+200 GIPVDSVTLD

-271 DFAAIAENTTL
+271 DFAAITENTTL

-301 ADDNGYSS
+301 ADDDGYSS

-396 GSSTWSTTGSYS
+396 GSSTWSTTGSYD
-408 YGGGLSGPYQVNIQT
+408 YWNGLSGPYQVNIQT

-443 YYYVEVLPGESGGQT
+443 YYYTEILPGESGDVT
-458 YNGVSYKL
+458 RNGVTYKL
-466 HHKDVSP
+466 HHKDTSP
-473 GTGYTVTDEDK
+473 GTGYTVTKEDK

-489 FTYKEGTRNGDRYN
+489 FTYKEGTRNGSDYD
-503 NAKFYYTRNSYQ
+503 NARFYYTRNSYQ

-542 PAAPAGKE
+542 PTAPAGKE

-607 VGIPHGTA
+607 AGIPHGTA
-615 MENGDIPAYTPAEG
+615 MENSDIPAYTPAEG

-817 NDLYAVWEPASD
+817 NDLYAVWEPAAD

-862 VSVTEND
+862 VSVTEKD
-869 KLPKSTA
+869 KLSRSTA

-895 GSLKLKLYFKLNT
+895 GSLKLKLHFKLNT

-930 WLVIGSTL
+930 RLVIGSTL
-938 TANAASDLY
+938 TANAAADLY
-947 AEYAAATVYVYDPG
+947 AEYAAATVNVYDPA
-961 RRITITAGNNEIIVY
+961 RIITITAGNNEIIVY

-1089 EGWEIE
+1089 EGWVIE

-1184 VGEKTID
+1184 VGEK
-1191 VTLNQSGKDTA
+1191 
-1202 KGTNA
+1202 
-1207 GKYMMGLT
+1207 
-1215 VADFT
+1215 
-1220 VTSRNYSNIR
+1220 
-1230 VVVVDGWLEIT
+1230 
-1241 PITDEVEVKVY
+1241 
-1252 GNTNT
+1252 
-1257 VVYNGTE
+1257 
-1264 QKVEGYTVDA
+1264 
-1274 TLDPTITVS
+1274 
-1283 LAEGSKAEAKGT
+1283 
-1295 DVNKYMMGL
+1295 
-1304 TAADFVAASANYTN
+1304 
-1318 LKVTVA
+1318 
-1324 DGWLEITPITD
+1324 
-1335 EVEVKVYGNTSTV
+1335 
-1348 VYNGT
+1348 
-1353 EQKVEGY
+1353 
-1360 TVDATLDPTIT
+1360 
-1371 VSLAEGSK
+1371 
-1379 AEAKGTDVNK
+1379 
-1389 YMMGLTAADF
+1389 
-1399 VAASANYTNLKITVV
+1399 
-1414 DGWLEITPV
+1414 
-1423 TGEITV
+1423 
-1429 TITGNTD
+1429 
-1436 TVVYNGTE
+1436 
-1444 QSVTGYTTDVGE
+1444 
-1456 KAIDVTLNQSGKD
+1456 AIDVTLNQSGKD

-1503 DGWLEITPASIE
+1503 DGWLEITPASVE

-1521 PQNVSKYYDGTPLAA
+1521 PQDVSKYYDGTPLAA

-1564 ASITALNVSDS
+1564 AGITALNVSDS

-1624 VTVSEMGFVQGEG
+1624 VTVSEMGFAQGEG

-1650 FSTNAFTYTLHENTL
+1650 FSANAFTYMLHENTL

-1671 KTVSG
+1671 KTVPG

-1693 KQYDGTPLTRNSYTS
+1693 KQYDGTPLARNSYTS

-1775 NSNSWKYDGEKHRDG
+1775 NSNSWKYDGENHRDG

-1856 GTLTITARE
+1856 GTLTITARK

-1879 TPLTSKVVDI
+1879 TPLTSKVVDV

-2061 YVGHNASNLAEGH
+2061 YVGHTASNLAEGH

-2087 AGYYEAMI
+2087 VGYYETMI

-2146 DGQPHGQNGFDTDYL
+2146 DGQPHGQNGIDTDYL

-2225 TITGNHDRVHYDGA
+2225 TITGNHDRVHYDGE

-2298 VTDGYLDIYTKKFMV
+2298 VTDGYLEIYTKKFMV

>member
-200 GTTVDSVTLD
+200 GTPVDSVTLD

-251 APARPGYVFN
+251 APACPGYVFN
-261 GWFTEAGAAA
+261 GWFTEAGVAA
-271 DFAAIAENTTL
+271 DFAAITENTTL

-396 GSSTWSTTGSYS
+396 GSSTWSTTGSYD
-408 YGGGLSGPYQVNIQT
+408 YWNGLSGPYQVNIQT

-466 HHKDVSP
+466 HHKDTSP
-473 GTGYTVTDEDK
+473 GTGYTVTKEDK

-489 FTYKEGTRNGDRYN
+489 FTYKEGTRNGSDYD
-503 NAKFYYTRNSYQ
+503 NARFYYTRNSYQ

-542 PAAPAGKE
+542 PTAPAGKE

-607 VGIPHGTA
+607 AGIPHGTA

-707 FLGWALSAEAAA
+707 FLGWALSAEASA

-817 NDLYAVWEPASD
+817 NDLYAVWEPAAD

-854 RKGTTGTT
+854 RKGTTGTP
-862 VSVTEND
+862 VSVTEKD
-869 KLPKSTA
+869 KLSRSTA

-882 YAGNVL
+882 LAGNVL

-930 WLVIGSTL
+930 RLVIGSTL
-938 TANAASDLY
+938 TANAAADLY
-947 AEYAAATVYVYDPG
+947 AEYAAATVNVYDPG

-1052 TLTLQPGTLTV
+1052 TLTLQPGT
-1063 TQAEEAVVEVRGG
+1063 
-1076 TDTVVYNGSEQSV
+1076 
-1089 EGWEIE
+1089 
-1095 SNPADA
+1095 
-1101 IVTLKEGKRA
+1101 
-1111 RAAGTD
+1111 
-1117 VNTYYM
+1117 
-1123 GLTAEDFTA
+1123 
-1132 VSPNYKTVT
+1132 
-1141 VRYTDGWLKITP
+1141 
-1153 ITDEVTVTITGN
+1153 
-1165 TDTVVYNGTEQ
+1165 
-1176 SVTGYTTD
+1176 
-1184 VGEKTID
+1184 
-1191 VTLNQSGKDTA
+1191 
-1202 KGTNA
+1202 
-1207 GKYMMGLT
+1207 
-1215 VADFT
+1215 
-1220 VTSRNYSNIR
+1220 
-1230 VVVVDGWLEIT
+1230 
-1241 PITDEVEVKVY
+1241 
-1252 GNTNT
+1252 
-1257 VVYNGTE
+1257 
-1264 QKVEGYTVDA
+1264 
-1274 TLDPTITVS
+1274 
-1283 LAEGSKAEAKGT
+1283 
-1295 DVNKYMMGL
+1295 
-1304 TAADFVAASANYTN
+1304 
-1318 LKVTVA
+1318 
-1324 DGWLEITPITD
+1324 
-1335 EVEVKVYGNTSTV
+1335 
-1348 VYNGT
+1348 
-1353 EQKVEGY
+1353 
-1360 TVDATLDPTIT
+1360 
-1371 VSLAEGSK
+1371 
-1379 AEAKGTDVNK
+1379 
-1389 YMMGLTAADF
+1389 
-1399 VAASANYTNLKITVV
+1399 
-1414 DGWLEITPV
+1414 
-1423 TGEITV
+1423 
-1429 TITGNTD
+1429 
-1436 TVVYNGTE
+1436 
-1444 QSVTGYTTDVGE
+1444 
-1456 KAIDVTLNQSGKD
+1456 
-1469 TAKGTNVGKYMMGL
+1469 
-1483 TVADFTVTSGNY
+1483 
-1495 SNIRVVVV
+1495 
-1503 DGWLEITPASIE
+1503 
-1515 QYATLT
+1515 
-1521 PQNVSKYYDGTPLAA
+1521 
-1536 GTATA
+1536 
-1541 ADSNGGEL
+1541 
-1549 LVEYSVDGETWVTDP
+1549 
-1564 ASITALNVSDS
+1564 
-1575 KTLQVR
+1575 
-1581 ASGSNYAGY
+1581 
-1590 LTGTQKVTI
+1590 
-1599 NRRPVTL
+1599 
-1606 TSATAEKV
+1606 
-1614 YDGTPLTDGT
+1614 
-1624 VTVSEMGFVQGEG
+1624 
-1637 ADYSVTGSQLHKG
+1637 
-1650 FSTNAFTYTLHENTL
+1650 
-1665 EENYLI
+1665 
-1671 KTVSG
+1671 
-1676 TLTVTARPLT
+1676 
-1686 ITAGSAS
+1686 
-1693 KQYDGTPLTRNSYTS
+1693 
-1708 EGLAAGDAIQ
+1708 
-1718 TVTVTGTITYTGS
+1718 
-1731 VPNVPSDAVIHNGAG
+1731 
-1746 EDVTGDYEITY
+1746 
-1757 NNGTLTITVN
+1757 
-1767 EKILKVEA
+1767 
-1775 NSNSWKYDGEKHRDG
+1775 
-1790 GYTVIYDGV
+1790 
-1799 SYTVAAGDS
+1799 
-1808 LTLPTGDKV
+1808 
-1817 TVTITAV
+1817 
-1824 VKNVS
+1824 
-1829 DTAAGNNAI
+1829 
-1838 VKLDLQHAD
+1838 
-1847 QYKIKEEKD
+1847 
-1856 GTLTITARE
+1856 
-1865 LTLTSGSD
+1865 
-1873 EKEYDG
+1873 
-1879 TPLTSKVVDI
+1879 
-1889 TGDGFVKGEGAQF
+1889 
-1902 DVTGSQTEAGESD
+1902 
-1915 NTFTYTLNRNTLAEN
+1915 
-1930 YEITPVLGSLTVT
+1930 LTVT

-2061 YVGHNASNLAEGH
+2061 YVGHTASNLAEGH

-2087 AGYYEAMI
+2087 AGYHETMI

-2117 YIFGNLRITKRG
+2117 YIFGDLRITKRG

-2146 DGQPHGQNGFDTDYL
+2146 DGQPHGQNGIDTDYL

-2225 TITGNHDRVHYDGA
+2225 TITGNHDRVHYDGE

-2289 ENLTNVKFV
+2289 ENLANVKFV
-2298 VTDGYLDIYTKKFMV
+2298 VTDGYLEIYTKKFMV

>member
-301 ADDNGYSS
+301 ADDDGYSS

-396 GSSTWSTTGSYS
+396 GSSTWSTTGSYD
-408 YGGGLSGPYQVNIQT
+408 YWNGLSGPYQVNIQT

-466 HHKDVSP
+466 HHKDTSP

-489 FTYKEGTRNGDRYN
+489 FTYKEGTNNGRDYD
-503 NAKFYYTRNSYQ
+503 NARFYYTRNSYQ

-542 PAAPAGKE
+542 PTAPAGKE

-607 VGIPHGTA
+607 AGIPHGTA

-817 NDLYAVWEPASD
+817 NDLYAVWEPAAD

-862 VSVTEND
+862 VSVTKND

-947 AEYAAATVYVYDPG
+947 AEYAAATVNVYDPG

-1076 TDTVVYNGSEQSV
+1076 TATVVYNGSEQSV

-1141 VRYTDGWLKITP
+1141 VRYT
-1153 ITDEVTVTITGN
+1153 
-1165 TDTVVYNGTEQ
+1165 
-1176 SVTGYTTD
+1176 
-1184 VGEKTID
+1184 
-1191 VTLNQSGKDTA
+1191 
-1202 KGTNA
+1202 
-1207 GKYMMGLT
+1207 
-1215 VADFT
+1215 
-1220 VTSRNYSNIR
+1220 
-1230 VVVVDGWLEIT
+1230 
-1241 PITDEVEVKVY
+1241 
-1252 GNTNT
+1252 
-1257 VVYNGTE
+1257 
-1264 QKVEGYTVDA
+1264 
-1274 TLDPTITVS
+1274 
-1283 LAEGSKAEAKGT
+1283 
-1295 DVNKYMMGL
+1295 
-1304 TAADFVAASANYTN
+1304 
-1318 LKVTVA
+1318 
-1324 DGWLEITPITD
+1324 
-1335 EVEVKVYGNTSTV
+1335 
-1348 VYNGT
+1348 
-1353 EQKVEGY
+1353 
-1360 TVDATLDPTIT
+1360 
-1371 VSLAEGSK
+1371 
-1379 AEAKGTDVNK
+1379 
-1389 YMMGLTAADF
+1389 
-1399 VAASANYTNLKITVV
+1399 

-1521 PQNVSKYYDGTPLAA
+1521 PQDVSKYYDGTPLAA

-1564 ASITALNVSDS
+1564 AGITALNVSDS

-1624 VTVSEMGFVQGEG
+1624 VIVSEMGFVQGEG

-1650 FSTNAFTYTLHENTL
+1650 FSANAFTYTLHENTL

-1775 NSNSWKYDGEKHRDG
+1775 NSNSWKYDGENHRDG

-1889 TGDGFVKGEGAQF
+1889 TGDGFVKGEGARF
-1902 DVTGSQTEAGESD
+1902 DVTGSQTEAGESG

-2061 YVGHNASNLAEGH
+2061 YVGHTASNLAEGH

-2095 DVSDAVIVDAKGNDV
+2095 DVSDAVIVDANGNDV

-2175 KINAGRYAA
+2175 KINAGRYAD
-2184 LLYPYDAVIVD
+2184 LMYPHDAVIVD

-2225 TITGNHDRVHYDGA
+2225 TITGNHDRVHYDGV

-2289 ENLTNVKFV
+2289 ENLANVKFV
-2298 VTDGYLDIYTKKFMV
+2298 VTDGYLEIYTKKFMV

>member
-159 FKNTNGAVVATRSGR
+159 FKNTSGAVVATRSGR

-200 GTTVDSVTLD
+200 GTPVDSVTLD

-289 NASYT
+289 TASYT

-396 GSSTWSTTGSYS
+396 GSSTWSTTGSYD
-408 YGGGLSGPYQVNIQT
+408 YWNGLSGPYQVNIQT

-466 HHKDVSP
+466 HHKDTSP
-473 GTGYTVTDEDK
+473 GTGYTVTKEDK

-489 FTYKEGTRNGDRYN
+489 FTYKEGTRNGSDYD
-503 NAKFYYTRNSYQ
+503 NARFYYTRNSYQ

-542 PAAPAGKE
+542 PTAPAGKE

-607 VGIPHGTA
+607 AGIPHGTA

-707 FLGWALSAEAAA
+707 FLGWALSAEASA

-817 NDLYAVWEPASD
+817 NDLYAVWEPAAD

-854 RKGTTGTT
+854 RKGTTGTP
-862 VSVTEND
+862 VSVTEKD
-869 KLPKSTA
+869 KLSRSTA

-930 WLVIGSTL
+930 RLVIGSTL
-938 TANAASDLY
+938 TANAAADLY
-947 AEYAAATVYVYDPG
+947 AEYAAATVNVYDPG

-1052 TLTLQPGTLTV
+1052 TLTLQPGT
-1063 TQAEEAVVEVRGG
+1063 
-1076 TDTVVYNGSEQSV
+1076 
-1089 EGWEIE
+1089 
-1095 SNPADA
+1095 
-1101 IVTLKEGKRA
+1101 
-1111 RAAGTD
+1111 
-1117 VNTYYM
+1117 
-1123 GLTAEDFTA
+1123 
-1132 VSPNYKTVT
+1132 
-1141 VRYTDGWLKITP
+1141 
-1153 ITDEVTVTITGN
+1153 
-1165 TDTVVYNGTEQ
+1165 
-1176 SVTGYTTD
+1176 
-1184 VGEKTID
+1184 
-1191 VTLNQSGKDTA
+1191 
-1202 KGTNA
+1202 
-1207 GKYMMGLT
+1207 
-1215 VADFT
+1215 
-1220 VTSRNYSNIR
+1220 
-1230 VVVVDGWLEIT
+1230 
-1241 PITDEVEVKVY
+1241 
-1252 GNTNT
+1252 
-1257 VVYNGTE
+1257 
-1264 QKVEGYTVDA
+1264 
-1274 TLDPTITVS
+1274 
-1283 LAEGSKAEAKGT
+1283 
-1295 DVNKYMMGL
+1295 
-1304 TAADFVAASANYTN
+1304 
-1318 LKVTVA
+1318 
-1324 DGWLEITPITD
+1324 
-1335 EVEVKVYGNTSTV
+1335 
-1348 VYNGT
+1348 
-1353 EQKVEGY
+1353 
-1360 TVDATLDPTIT
+1360 
-1371 VSLAEGSK
+1371 
-1379 AEAKGTDVNK
+1379 
-1389 YMMGLTAADF
+1389 
-1399 VAASANYTNLKITVV
+1399 
-1414 DGWLEITPV
+1414 
-1423 TGEITV
+1423 
-1429 TITGNTD
+1429 
-1436 TVVYNGTE
+1436 
-1444 QSVTGYTTDVGE
+1444 
-1456 KAIDVTLNQSGKD
+1456 
-1469 TAKGTNVGKYMMGL
+1469 
-1483 TVADFTVTSGNY
+1483 
-1495 SNIRVVVV
+1495 
-1503 DGWLEITPASIE
+1503 
-1515 QYATLT
+1515 
-1521 PQNVSKYYDGTPLAA
+1521 
-1536 GTATA
+1536 
-1541 ADSNGGEL
+1541 
-1549 LVEYSVDGETWVTDP
+1549 
-1564 ASITALNVSDS
+1564 
-1575 KTLQVR
+1575 
-1581 ASGSNYAGY
+1581 
-1590 LTGTQKVTI
+1590 
-1599 NRRPVTL
+1599 
-1606 TSATAEKV
+1606 
-1614 YDGTPLTDGT
+1614 
-1624 VTVSEMGFVQGEG
+1624 
-1637 ADYSVTGSQLHKG
+1637 
-1650 FSTNAFTYTLHENTL
+1650 
-1665 EENYLI
+1665 
-1671 KTVSG
+1671 
-1676 TLTVTARPLT
+1676 
-1686 ITAGSAS
+1686 
-1693 KQYDGTPLTRNSYTS
+1693 
-1708 EGLAAGDAIQ
+1708 
-1718 TVTVTGTITYTGS
+1718 
-1731 VPNVPSDAVIHNGAG
+1731 
-1746 EDVTGDYEITY
+1746 
-1757 NNGTLTITVN
+1757 
-1767 EKILKVEA
+1767 
-1775 NSNSWKYDGEKHRDG
+1775 
-1790 GYTVIYDGV
+1790 
-1799 SYTVAAGDS
+1799 
-1808 LTLPTGDKV
+1808 
-1817 TVTITAV
+1817 
-1824 VKNVS
+1824 
-1829 DTAAGNNAI
+1829 
-1838 VKLDLQHAD
+1838 
-1847 QYKIKEEKD
+1847 
-1856 GTLTITARE
+1856 
-1865 LTLTSGSD
+1865 
-1873 EKEYDG
+1873 
-1879 TPLTSKVVDI
+1879 
-1889 TGDGFVKGEGAQF
+1889 
-1902 DVTGSQTEAGESD
+1902 
-1915 NTFTYTLNRNTLAEN
+1915 
-1930 YEITPVLGSLTVT
+1930 LTVT

-2061 YVGHNASNLAEGH
+2061 YVGHTASNLAEGH

-2087 AGYYEAMI
+2087 AGYHETMI

-2117 YIFGNLRITKRG
+2117 YIFGDLRITKRG

-2146 DGQPHGQNGFDTDYL
+2146 DGQPHGQNGIDTDYL

-2225 TITGNHDRVHYDGA
+2225 TITGNHDRVHYDGE

-2289 ENLTNVKFV
+2289 ENLANVKFV
-2298 VTDGYLDIYTKKFMV
+2298 VTDGYLEIYTKKFMV

>member
-60 PSEQESIKEQTPVE
+60 PSEQESIKEETPVE
-74 PQSVIPDDAFYR
+74 PLSVIPDDAFYR

-200 GTTVDSVTLD
+200 GIPVDSVTLD

-271 DFAAIAENTTL
+271 DFAAITENTTL

-289 NASYT
+289 TASYT

-301 ADDNGYSS
+301 ADDDGYSS

-361 VKFYNRQSNRWVENT
+361 VKFYSNSGWISESQEYT
-376 SLRITAKH
+376 SLRITAKY

-396 GSSTWSTTGSYS
+396 GSNSWATSD
-408 YGGGLSGPYQVNIQT
+408 GGNTYQVNIQT
-423 MPLGGASF
+423 MPLGGTSF

-443 YYYVEVLPGESGGQT
+443 YYYTEILPGESGDVT
-458 YNGVSYKL
+458 RNGVTYKL
-466 HHKDVSP
+466 HHKDTSP
-473 GTGYTVTDEDK
+473 GTGYTVTKEDK

-489 FTYKEGTRNGDRYN
+489 FTYKEGTRNGSDYD
-503 NAKFYYTRNSYQ
+503 NARFYYTRNSYQ

-542 PAAPAGKE
+542 PTAPAGKE

-572 KTMPA
+572 KTMLA

-607 VGIPHGTA
+607 AGIPHGTA

-707 FLGWALSAEAAA
+707 FLGWALSAEASA

-817 NDLYAVWEPASD
+817 NDLYAVWEPAAD

-854 RKGTTGTT
+854 RKGTTGTP
-862 VSVTEND
+862 VSVTEKD
-869 KLPKSTA
+869 KLSSSTD

-930 WLVIGSTL
+930 RLVIGSTL
-938 TANAASDLY
+938 TANAAADLY
-947 AEYAAATVYVYDPG
+947 AEYAAATVNVYDPG

-1089 EGWEIE
+1089 EGWVIE

-1153 ITDEVTVTITGN
+1153 ITDEV
-1165 TDTVVYNGTEQ
+1165 
-1176 SVTGYTTD
+1176 
-1184 VGEKTID
+1184 
-1191 VTLNQSGKDTA
+1191 
-1202 KGTNA
+1202 
-1207 GKYMMGLT
+1207 
-1215 VADFT
+1215 
-1220 VTSRNYSNIR
+1220 
-1230 VVVVDGWLEIT
+1230 
-1241 PITDEVEVKVY
+1241 
-1252 GNTNT
+1252 
-1257 VVYNGTE
+1257 
-1264 QKVEGYTVDA
+1264 
-1274 TLDPTITVS
+1274 
-1283 LAEGSKAEAKGT
+1283 
-1295 DVNKYMMGL
+1295 
-1304 TAADFVAASANYTN
+1304 
-1318 LKVTVA
+1318 
-1324 DGWLEITPITD
+1324 
-1335 EVEVKVYGNTSTV
+1335 
-1348 VYNGT
+1348 
-1353 EQKVEGY
+1353 
-1360 TVDATLDPTIT
+1360 
-1371 VSLAEGSK
+1371 
-1379 AEAKGTDVNK
+1379 
-1389 YMMGLTAADF
+1389 
-1399 VAASANYTNLKITVV
+1399 
-1414 DGWLEITPV
+1414 
-1423 TGEITV
+1423 TV

-1521 PQNVSKYYDGTPLAA
+1521 PQDVSKYYDGTPLAA

-1564 ASITALNVSDS
+1564 AGITALNVSDS

-1624 VTVSEMGFVQGEG
+1624 VTVSEMGFAQGEG

-1650 FSTNAFTYTLHENTL
+1650 FSANAFTYTLHENTL

-1671 KTVSG
+1671 KTVPG

-1693 KQYDGTPLTRNSYTS
+1693 KQYDGTPLARNSYTS

-1775 NSNSWKYDGEKHRDG
+1775 NSNSWKYDGENHRDG

-1856 GTLTITARE
+1856 GTLTITARK

-1879 TPLTSKVVDI
+1879 TPLTSKVVDV

-2061 YVGHNASNLAEGH
+2061 YVGHTASNLAEGH

-2087 AGYYEAMI
+2087 AGYYETMI

-2146 DGQPHGQNGFDTDYL
+2146 DGQPHGQNGIDTDYL

-2225 TITGNHDRVHYDGA
+2225 TITGNHDRVHYDGE

-2289 ENLTNVKFV
+2289 ENLANVKFV
-2298 VTDGYLDIYTKKFMV
+2298 VTDGYLEIYTKKFMV